1 MNLLKKNKYSIRK
14 YKVGIFS
21 TLIGTVLLLS
31 NPNGAQAL
39 TTDHNV
45 QGGSNQALPGNSQN
59 TNADTNRDIVN
70 DSQNTPNAHATDNTS
85 TNQALTNHQNV
96 DVANQVGPAP
106 IQPSASPAQN
116 NNNSNANSTATEP
129 AANTNNNLA
138 SNNNTLNVPNNT
150 DNNDSARHLTLKEI
164 QEDVRHSSDKPELV
178 AIAEE
183 ASNRPKKRSRR
194 AAPTDP
200 NATPADPTA
209 TPADPTAGNGSAPV
223 AITAPYT
230 PTTDPNANNIGQNAP
245 NEVLSFDDN
254 NIRPSTNR
262 SVPTVTVVDNLP
274 GYTLING
281 GKVGVFSHAM
291 VRTSMFDSGD
301 AKNYQAQ
308 GNVIALGRIRGNDT
322 NDHGD
327 FNGIE
332 KTLTVNPNS
341 ELIFEFNTMTTK
353 NYQAQGNVIALG
365 RIRGN
370 DTNDHGDFNGIEKT
384 LTVNPNSELIFEF
397 NTMTTKNYQG
407 MTNLIIKN
415 ADNDTVIGEKVVA
428 YGPIWRLLKVPEN
441 VSHLKIQFVPKND
454 AITDARGIYQLRDG
468 YKYYDFV
475 DSIGLHSGSHVY
487 VERRTMEPTA
497 TNNKEFTVT
506 TSLKNNGNFG
516 ASFNTDDFVYKIQL
530 PEGVEYVNNSL
541 TKDFPS
547 GNSGVDINDMNVT
560 YDAANRIITIKSTG
574 GGTGNSP
581 ARLMPDKILDLKYK
595 LRVNNVPTPRTV
607 TFNDTLTYK
616 TYSQDFINSPAES
629 HTVSTNPYTI
639 DIIMNKDALQ
649 AEVDRRIQQADYTF
663 ASLDIFND
671 LKRRAQTILDE
682 NRNNVPLNKRVSQAD
697 IDSLANQM
705 QHTLIR
711 SVDAENAVNRKVDDM
726 EDLVNQN
733 DELTD
738 EEKQAAIQV
747 IEEHKNEIIGN
758 IGDQTT
764 DDGVTRIK
772 DQGIQTLSG
781 DTATPVVKPNA
792 KQAIR
797 DKAAKQREIINHTP
811 DATQDE
817 IQDALNQLT
826 TDETDAI
833 DNVTNATTNADVE
846 TAKNNGINTIGAV
859 APQVTHKQA
868 ARDAINQAT
877 ATKRQQINSNRE
889 ATQEEK
895 NAALNELTQATNH
908 ALEQINQATTNDDV
922 DTAKGDGLNAI
933 NPIAPVTVVKQA
945 ARDAVSHDAQQH
957 IAEINANPDAT
968 QEERQ
973 AAIEKVNAAVAVA
986 NTNILNANTNA
997 DVEQVKT
1004 NAIQGIQAI
1013 EPATKV
1019 KTDAKN
1025 AIDQSAETQHNAI
1038 FNNNDATLEE
1048 QQAAQQLLDQAV
1060 ATAKQNINAA
1070 DTNQEVAQAKDQGTQ
1085 NIVVIQPATQVKTDA
1100 RNAVNEKAREAI
1112 TNINATPGA
1121 TREEKQEAINR
1132 VNTLKNRALNDIGVT
1147 STTAMVNSIRDDAV
1161 NQIGAVQ
1168 PHVTKKQT
1176 ATGVLTDLATAKK
1189 QEINQN
1195 TNATT
1200 EEKQVALNQVDQ
1212 DLATAI
1218 NNINQADTN
1227 AEVDQAQQL
1236 GTKAINAIQP
1246 NIVKKPAALAQTNQ
1260 HYSAKLVEINATPD
1274 ATDDEKNAA
1283 INTLNQDR
1291 QQAIESI
1298 KQANTNA
1305 EVDQAATVAE
1315 NNIDAVQ
1322 VDVVKK
1328 QAARDKITAEVA
1340 KRIEAVKQ
1348 TPNATDEEKQAAV
1361 NQINQLKDQAFNQI
1375 NQNQTNDQVDATT
1388 NQAINA
1394 IDNVEAEVVIKPKAI
1409 ADIEK
1414 AVKEKQQQIDN
1425 SLDSTDNEKEVA
1437 LQALAK
1443 EKEKALAAIDQAQTN
1458 SQVNQAATNGVSAIK
1473 IIQPE
1478 TKIKPAAR
1486 EKINQK
1492 ANELRAQINQDKEA
1506 TAEERQAAL
1515 DKIND
1520 LVAKAMTNITN
1531 DRTNQQVND
1540 STNQALDDIA
1550 LVTPDHIVR
1559 AAARDAVKQQY
1570 EAKKHEIEQAEHATD
1585 EEKQVALN
1593 QLANNEKRALQN
1605 INQAIANNDV
1615 KRVESNG
1622 IATLKG
1628 VEPHIVVKPEAQ
1640 EAIKASADN
1649 QVESIKD
1656 TPHATTDELDEAN
1669 QQINDTLKQGQQ
1681 DIDNTTQ
1688 DAAVNDVRNQTI
1700 KAIEQIKPKVRR
1712 KRAAL
1717 DNIDESNNNQLDAI
1731 RNTLDT
1737 TQDER
1742 NVAIAALNK
1751 IVNAIKNDIAQ
1762 NKTNAEVDQ
1771 TEADGNNNIK
1781 VILPKVQ
1788 VKPAARQSVS
1798 AKAEAQNALIDQSDL
1813 STEEERLA
1821 AKHLVEQALNQA
1833 IDQINHA
1840 DKTAQVN
1847 QNSIDAQNIISKI
1860 KPATTVKATAL
1871 QQIQN
1876 IATNKINLIKANNE
1890 ATDEEQNAAIVQV
1903 EKELIKAKQQ
1913 IAGAVTNADV
1923 AYLLHD
1929 GKNEIREIEP
1939 VINKKATA
1947 REQLTTLFN
1956 DKKQAIEANV
1966 QATVEERNSILAQ
1979 LQNIYDTAIGQIDQD
1994 RSNAQVD
2001 KTATLNLQ
2009 TIHDLDVHPI
2019 KKPDAEKTI
2028 NDDLARVTHLVQNYR
2043 KVSDRNK
2050 ADALKAITA
2059 LKLQMD
2065 EELKTARTNADVDAV
2080 LKRFNVALGDIEAV
2094 ITEKENSLL
2103 RIDNIAQQTYA
2114 KFKAIA
2120 TPEQLAK
2127 VKALIDQYVADGNR
2141 MVDED
2146 ATLNDIKKDTQLI
2159 IDEILAIKLP
2169 AEVIKASPKVG
2180 QPAPKV
2186 CTPIKKEDKQEVRKV
2201 VKELPNTGSE
2211 EMDLPLKE
2219 LALITGAALLARR
2232 RSKKEKE
2239 S

>member
-39 TTDHNV
+39 TTDNNV
-45 QGGSNQALPGNSQN
+45 QSDTNQATPVNSQDKDVAN
-59 TNADTNRDIVN
+59 NRGLAN
-70 DSQNTPNAHATDNTS
+70 SAQNTPNQSATTNQA
-85 TNQALTNHQNV
+85 TNQALVNHNNGSIV
-96 DVANQVGPAP
+96 NQATPTSV
-106 IQPSASPAQN
+106 QSSTPSAQN
-116 NNNSNANSTATEP
+116 NNHTDGNTTATETVSNAN
-129 AANTNNNLA
+129 NNDVA
-138 SNNNTLNVPNNT
+138 SNNTTLNVPNKTNE
-150 DNNDSARHLTLKEI
+150 NGSGGHLTLKEI

-178 AIAEE
+178 AIAEP

-194 AAPTDP
+194 AAPADP
-200 NATPADPTA
+200 NATPADPGA
-209 TPADPTAGNGSAPV
+209 AAAGNGGAPV

-230 PTTDPNANNIGQNAP
+230 PTTDPNANNAGQNAP

-254 NIRPSTNR
+254 SIRPSTNR
-262 SVPTVTVVDNLP
+262 SVPSVTVVDNLP
-274 GYTLING
+274 GFTLING
-281 GKVGVFSHAM
+281 GKVGVLSHAM
-291 VRTSMFDSGD
+291 VRTSMFEAGS
-301 AKNYQAQ
+301 NRTYQAQ
-308 GNVIALGRIRGNDT
+308 GNVLALGRISGTDASN
-322 NDHGD
+322 HGD

-332 KTLTVNPNS
+332 KSLTVNPNS
-341 ELIFEFNTMTTK
+341 ELIFEFNTMPTK
-353 NYQAQGNVIALG
+353 NGQGATNV
-365 RIRGN
+365 
-370 DTNDHGDFNGIEKT
+370 
-384 LTVNPNSELIFEF
+384 
-397 NTMTTKNYQG
+397 
-407 MTNLIIKN
+407 IIKN
-415 ADNDTVIGEKVVA
+415 ADTNDTIAEKTVEG
-428 YGPIWRLLKVPEN
+428 GPTLRLFKVPDN
-441 VSHLKIQFVPKND
+441 VRNLKIQFVPKND
-454 AITDARGIYQLRDG
+454 AITDARGIYQLKDG
-468 YKYYDFV
+468 YKYYSFV

-506 TSLKNNGNFG
+506 TSLKNNGNSG
-516 ASFNTDDFVYKIQL
+516 ASLDTDEFVYKIQL

-547 GNSGVDINDMNVT
+547 NNSGVDVNDMNVT
-560 YDAANRIITIKSTG
+560 YDAANRVITIKSTG
-574 GGTGNSP
+574 GGTTNSP

-616 TYSQDFINSPAES
+616 TYTQDFINSAAES

-671 LKRRAQTILDE
+671 LKKRAQTILAE

-697 IDSLANQM
+697 IDTLTNQM

-711 SVDAENAVNRKVDDM
+711 SVDAENAVNQKADQM

-747 IEEHKNEIIGN
+747 IEEHKGNIIGD

-792 KQAIR
+792 KKAIR
-797 DKAAKQREIINHTP
+797 DKATKQREIINATP
-811 DATQDE
+811 DATEDE
-817 IQDALNQLT
+817 IQDAINQLA

-846 TAKNNGINTIGAV
+846 TAKNNGINTIGSV
-859 APQVTHKQA
+859 VPQVTHKQA

-908 ALEQINQATTNDDV
+908 ALEQINQATTNADV
-922 DTAKGDGLNAI
+922 DNAKGDGLNAI

-973 AAIEKVNAAVAVA
+973 AAIDKVNAAVTAA

-997 DVEQVKT
+997 EVEQVKT

-1013 EPATKV
+1013 TPATKV

-1025 AIDQSAETQHNAI
+1025 AIDKSAETQHNTI

-1100 RNAVNEKAREAI
+1100 RNVVNDKAREAI

-1132 VNTLKNRALNDIGVT
+1132 VNTLKNRALTDIGVT

-1176 ATGVLTDLATAKK
+1176 ATGVLNDLATAKK

-1212 DLATAI
+1212 ELATAI

-1246 NIVKKPAALAQTNQ
+1246 NIVKKPAALAQINQ
-1260 HYSAKLVEINATPD
+1260 HYNAKLAEINATPD
-1274 ATDDEKNAA
+1274 ATNDEKNAA

-1375 NQNQTNDQVDATT
+1375 NQNQTNDQVDTTT
-1388 NQAINA
+1388 NQALNA

-1437 LQALAK
+1437 SQALAK

-1478 TKIKPAAR
+1478 TKVKPAAR

-1492 ANELRAQINQDKEA
+1492 ANELRAKINQDKEA
-1506 TAEERQAAL
+1506 TAEERQVAL
-1515 DKIND
+1515 DKINEF
-1520 LVAKAMTNITN
+1520 VNQAMTDITN
-1531 DRTNQQVND
+1531 NRTNQQVD
-1540 STNQALDDIA
+1540 DTTSQALDSIA
-1550 LVTPDHIVR
+1550 LVAPEHIVR

-1570 EAKKHEIEQAEHATD
+1570 EAKKQEIEQAEHATD
-1585 EEKQVALN
+1585 KEKQVALN
-1593 QLANNEKRALQN
+1593 QLANNKKLALQN
-1605 INQAIANNDV
+1605 INQAVTNNDV
-1615 KRVESNG
+1615 KRVETNG

-1628 VEPHIVVKPEAQ
+1628 VQPHIVIKPEAQ
-1640 EAIKASADN
+1640 QAIKASAEN

-1656 TPHATTDELDEAN
+1656 TPHATVDELDEAN
-1669 QQINDTLKQGQQ
+1669 QLISDTLKQAQQ
-1681 DIDNTTQ
+1681 EIENTNQ
-1688 DAAVNDVRNQTI
+1688 DAAVTDVRNQTI

-1717 DNIDESNNNQLDAI
+1717 DSIEENNKNQLDAI

-1742 NVAIAALNK
+1742 DVAIDTLNK
-1751 IVNAIKNDIAQ
+1751 IVNTIKNDIAQ
-1762 NKTNAEVDQ
+1762 NKTNAEVDR
-1771 TEADGNNNIK
+1771 TETDGNDNIK

-1788 VKPAARQSVS
+1788 VKPAARQSVGV
-1798 AKAEAQNALIDQSDL
+1798 KAEAQNALIDQSDL

-1847 QNSIDAQNIISKI
+1847 QDSIDAQNIISKI

-1890 ATDEEQNAAIVQV
+1890 ATDEEQNIAIAQV

-1913 IAGAVTNADV
+1913 IASAVTNADV

-1929 GKNEIREIEP
+1929 EKNEIREIEP
-1939 VINKKATA
+1939 VISRKASA

-1956 DKKQAIEANV
+1956 DKKQAIEANI

-2001 KTATLNLQ
+2001 KTASLNLQ

-2028 NDDLARVTHLVQNYR
+2028 NDDLARVTALVQNYR

-2080 LKRFNVALGDIEAV
+2080 LKRFNVALSDIEAV

-2127 VKALIDQYVADGNR
+2127 VKVLIDQYVADGNR
-2141 MVDED
+2141 MIDED
-2146 ATLNDIKKDTQLI
+2146 ATLNDIKQHTQFI
-2159 IDEILAIKLP
+2159 VDEILAIKLP
-2169 AEVIKASPKVG
+2169 AEAMKVSPKVI

-2186 CTPIKKEDKQEVRKV
+2186 CTPIKKEETHESRKV
-2201 VKELPNTGSE
+2201 EKELPNTGSE

-2219 LALITGAALLARR
+2219 FALITGAALLARR
-2232 RSKKEKE
+2232 RTKNEKE

>member
-301 AKNYQAQ
+301 A
-308 GNVIALGRIRGNDT
+308 
-322 NDHGD
+322 
-327 FNGIE
+327 
-332 KTLTVNPNS
+332 
-341 ELIFEFNTMTTK
+341 K

-1731 RNTLDT
+1731 RNTLD
-1737 TQDER
+1737 ER

>member
-353 NYQAQGNVIALG
+353 NYQ
-365 RIRGN
+365 
-370 DTNDHGDFNGIEKT
+370 
-384 LTVNPNSELIFEF
+384 
-397 NTMTTKNYQG
+397 G

-415 ADNDTVIGEKVVA
+415 ADNYTVIGEKVVA

-541 TKDFPS
+541 TKNFPS

-772 DQGIQTLSG
+772 DQGIQT
-781 DTATPVVKPNA
+781 
-792 KQAIR
+792 
-797 DKAAKQREIINHTP
+797 
-811 DATQDE
+811 
-817 IQDALNQLT
+817 
-826 TDETDAI
+826 
-833 DNVTNATTNADVE
+833 
-846 TAKNNGINTIGAV
+846 
-859 APQVTHKQA
+859 
-868 ARDAINQAT
+868 
-877 ATKRQQINSNRE
+877 
-889 ATQEEK
+889 
-895 NAALNELTQATNH
+895 
-908 ALEQINQATTNDDV
+908 
-922 DTAKGDGLNAI
+922 
-933 NPIAPVTVVKQA
+933 
-945 ARDAVSHDAQQH
+945 
-957 IAEINANPDAT
+957 
-968 QEERQ
+968 
-973 AAIEKVNAAVAVA
+973 
-986 NTNILNANTNA
+986 
-997 DVEQVKT
+997 
-1004 NAIQGIQAI
+1004 
-1013 EPATKV
+1013 
-1019 KTDAKN
+1019 
-1025 AIDQSAETQHNAI
+1025 
-1038 FNNNDATLEE
+1038 
-1048 QQAAQQLLDQAV
+1048 
-1060 ATAKQNINAA
+1060 
-1070 DTNQEVAQAKDQGTQ
+1070 
-1085 NIVVIQPATQVKTDA
+1085 
-1100 RNAVNEKAREAI
+1100 
-1112 TNINATPGA
+1112 
-1121 TREEKQEAINR
+1121 
-1132 VNTLKNRALNDIGVT
+1132 
-1147 STTAMVNSIRDDAV
+1147 
-1161 NQIGAVQ
+1161 
-1168 PHVTKKQT
+1168 
-1176 ATGVLTDLATAKK
+1176 
-1189 QEINQN
+1189 
-1195 TNATT
+1195 
-1200 EEKQVALNQVDQ
+1200 
-1212 DLATAI
+1212 
-1218 NNINQADTN
+1218 
-1227 AEVDQAQQL
+1227 
-1236 GTKAINAIQP
+1236 
-1246 NIVKKPAALAQTNQ
+1246 
-1260 HYSAKLVEINATPD
+1260 
-1274 ATDDEKNAA
+1274 
-1283 INTLNQDR
+1283 
-1291 QQAIESI
+1291 
-1298 KQANTNA
+1298 
-1305 EVDQAATVAE
+1305 
-1315 NNIDAVQ
+1315 
-1322 VDVVKK
+1322 
-1328 QAARDKITAEVA
+1328 
-1340 KRIEAVKQ
+1340 
-1348 TPNATDEEKQAAV
+1348 
-1361 NQINQLKDQAFNQI
+1361 
-1375 NQNQTNDQVDATT
+1375 
-1388 NQAINA
+1388 
-1394 IDNVEAEVVIKPKAI
+1394 
-1409 ADIEK
+1409 
-1414 AVKEKQQQIDN
+1414 
-1425 SLDSTDNEKEVA
+1425 
-1437 LQALAK
+1437 
-1443 EKEKALAAIDQAQTN
+1443 
-1458 SQVNQAATNGVSAIK
+1458 
-1473 IIQPE
+1473 
-1478 TKIKPAAR
+1478 
-1486 EKINQK
+1486 
-1492 ANELRAQINQDKEA
+1492 
-1506 TAEERQAAL
+1506 
-1515 DKIND
+1515 
-1520 LVAKAMTNITN
+1520 
-1531 DRTNQQVND
+1531 
-1540 STNQALDDIA
+1540 
-1550 LVTPDHIVR
+1550 
-1559 AAARDAVKQQY
+1559 
-1570 EAKKHEIEQAEHATD
+1570 
-1585 EEKQVALN
+1585 
-1593 QLANNEKRALQN
+1593 
-1605 INQAIANNDV
+1605 
-1615 KRVESNG
+1615 
-1622 IATLKG
+1622 
-1628 VEPHIVVKPEAQ
+1628 
-1640 EAIKASADN
+1640 
-1649 QVESIKD
+1649 
-1656 TPHATTDELDEAN
+1656 
-1669 QQINDTLKQGQQ
+1669 
-1681 DIDNTTQ
+1681 
-1688 DAAVNDVRNQTI
+1688 
-1700 KAIEQIKPKVRR
+1700 
-1712 KRAAL
+1712 
-1717 DNIDESNNNQLDAI
+1717 
-1731 RNTLDT
+1731 
-1737 TQDER
+1737 
-1742 NVAIAALNK
+1742 
-1751 IVNAIKNDIAQ
+1751 
-1762 NKTNAEVDQ
+1762 
-1771 TEADGNNNIK
+1771 
-1781 VILPKVQ
+1781 
-1788 VKPAARQSVS
+1788 
-1798 AKAEAQNALIDQSDL
+1798 
-1813 STEEERLA
+1813 
-1821 AKHLVEQALNQA
+1821 
-1833 IDQINHA
+1833 
-1840 DKTAQVN
+1840 
-1847 QNSIDAQNIISKI
+1847 
-1860 KPATTVKATAL
+1860 
-1871 QQIQN
+1871 
-1876 IATNKINLIKANNE
+1876 
-1890 ATDEEQNAAIVQV
+1890 
-1903 EKELIKAKQQ
+1903 
-1913 IAGAVTNADV
+1913 
-1923 AYLLHD
+1923 
-1929 GKNEIREIEP
+1929 
-1939 VINKKATA
+1939 
-1947 REQLTTLFN
+1947 
-1956 DKKQAIEANV
+1956 
-1966 QATVEERNSILAQ
+1966 
-1979 LQNIYDTAIGQIDQD
+1979 
-1994 RSNAQVD
+1994 
-2001 KTATLNLQ
+2001 
-2009 TIHDLDVHPI
+2009 
-2019 KKPDAEKTI
+2019 
-2028 NDDLARVTHLVQNYR
+2028 
-2043 KVSDRNK
+2043 
-2050 ADALKAITA
+2050 
-2059 LKLQMD
+2059 
-2065 EELKTARTNADVDAV
+2065 
-2080 LKRFNVALGDIEAV
+2080 
-2094 ITEKENSLL
+2094 
-2103 RIDNIAQQTYA
+2103 
-2114 KFKAIA
+2114 
-2120 TPEQLAK
+2120 
-2127 VKALIDQYVADGNR
+2127 
-2141 MVDED
+2141 
-2146 ATLNDIKKDTQLI
+2146 
-2159 IDEILAIKLP
+2159 
-2169 AEVIKASPKVG
+2169 
-2180 QPAPKV
+2180 
-2186 CTPIKKEDKQEVRKV
+2186 
-2201 VKELPNTGSE
+2201 
-2211 EMDLPLKE
+2211 
-2219 LALITGAALLARR
+2219 
-2232 RSKKEKE
+2232 
-2239 S
+2239 

>member
-39 TTDHNV
+39 TTDNNV
-45 QGGSNQALPGNSQN
+45 QSDTNQATPVNSQDKDVAN
-59 TNADTNRDIVN
+59 NRGLAN
-70 DSQNTPNAHATDNTS
+70 SAQNTPNQSATTNQA
-85 TNQALTNHQNV
+85 TNQALVNHNNGSIV
-96 DVANQVGPAP
+96 NQATPTSV
-106 IQPSASPAQN
+106 QSSTPSAQN
-116 NNNSNANSTATEP
+116 NNHTDGNTTATETVSNAN
-129 AANTNNNLA
+129 NNDVA
-138 SNNNTLNVPNNT
+138 SNNTTLNVPNKTNE
-150 DNNDSARHLTLKEI
+150 NGSGGHLTLKEI

-178 AIAEE
+178 AIAEP

-194 AAPTDP
+194 AAPADP
-200 NATPADPTA
+200 NATPADPGA
-209 TPADPTAGNGSAPV
+209 AAAGNGGAPV

-230 PTTDPNANNIGQNAP
+230 PTTDPNANNAGQNAP

-254 NIRPSTNR
+254 SIRPSTNR
-262 SVPTVTVVDNLP
+262 SVPSVTVVDNLP
-274 GYTLING
+274 GFTLING
-281 GKVGVFSHAM
+281 GKVGVLSHAM
-291 VRTSMFDSGD
+291 VRTSMFEAGS
-301 AKNYQAQ
+301 NRTYQAQ
-308 GNVIALGRIRGNDT
+308 GNVLALGRISGTDASN
-322 NDHGD
+322 HGD

-332 KTLTVNPNS
+332 KSLTVNPNS
-341 ELIFEFNTMTTK
+341 ELIFEFNTMPTK
-353 NYQAQGNVIALG
+353 NGQGATNV
-365 RIRGN
+365 
-370 DTNDHGDFNGIEKT
+370 
-384 LTVNPNSELIFEF
+384 
-397 NTMTTKNYQG
+397 
-407 MTNLIIKN
+407 IIKN
-415 ADNDTVIGEKVVA
+415 ADTNDTIAEKTVEG
-428 YGPIWRLLKVPEN
+428 GPTLRLFKVPDN
-441 VSHLKIQFVPKND
+441 VRNLKIQFVPKND
-454 AITDARGIYQLRDG
+454 AITDARGIYQLKDG
-468 YKYYDFV
+468 YKYYSFV

-506 TSLKNNGNFG
+506 TSLKNNGNSG
-516 ASFNTDDFVYKIQL
+516 ASLDTDEFVYKIQL

-547 GNSGVDINDMNVT
+547 NNSGVDVNDMNVT
-560 YDAANRIITIKSTG
+560 YDAANRVITIKSTG
-574 GGTGNSP
+574 GGTTNSP

-616 TYSQDFINSPAES
+616 TYTQDFINSAAES

-671 LKRRAQTILDE
+671 LKKRAQTILAE

-697 IDSLANQM
+697 IDTLTNQM

-711 SVDAENAVNRKVDDM
+711 SVDAENAVNQKADQM

-747 IEEHKNEIIGN
+747 IEEHKGNIIGD

-792 KQAIR
+792 KKAIR
-797 DKAAKQREIINHTP
+797 DKATKQREIINATP
-811 DATQDE
+811 DATEDE
-817 IQDALNQLT
+817 IQDAINQLA

-846 TAKNNGINTIGAV
+846 TAKNNGINTIGSV
-859 APQVTHKQA
+859 VPQVTHKQA

-908 ALEQINQATTNDDV
+908 ALEQINQATTNADV
-922 DTAKGDGLNAI
+922 DNAKGDGLNAI

-973 AAIEKVNAAVAVA
+973 AAIDKVNAAVTAA

-997 DVEQVKT
+997 EVEQVKT

-1013 EPATKV
+1013 TPATKV

-1025 AIDQSAETQHNAI
+1025 AIDKSAETQHNTI

-1100 RNAVNEKAREAI
+1100 RNVVNDKAREAI

-1132 VNTLKNRALNDIGVT
+1132 VNTLKNRALTDIGVT

-1176 ATGVLTDLATAKK
+1176 ATGVLNDLATAKK

-1212 DLATAI
+1212 ELATAI

-1246 NIVKKPAALAQTNQ
+1246 NIVKKPAALAQINQ
-1260 HYSAKLVEINATPD
+1260 HYNAKLAEINATPD
-1274 ATDDEKNAA
+1274 ATNDEKNAA

-1375 NQNQTNDQVDATT
+1375 NQNQTNDQVDTTT
-1388 NQAINA
+1388 NQALNA

-1437 LQALAK
+1437 SQALAK

-1478 TKIKPAAR
+1478 TKVKPAAR

-1492 ANELRAQINQDKEA
+1492 ANELRAKINQDKEA
-1506 TAEERQAAL
+1506 TAEERQVAL
-1515 DKIND
+1515 DKINEF
-1520 LVAKAMTNITN
+1520 VNQAMTDITN
-1531 DRTNQQVND
+1531 NRTNQQVD
-1540 STNQALDDIA
+1540 DTTSQALDSIA
-1550 LVTPDHIVR
+1550 LVAPEHIVR

-1570 EAKKHEIEQAEHATD
+1570 EAKKQEIEQAEHATD

-1593 QLANNEKRALQN
+1593 QLANNKKLALQN
-1605 INQAIANNDV
+1605 INQAVTNNDV
-1615 KRVESNG
+1615 KRVETNG

-1628 VEPHIVVKPEAQ
+1628 VQPHIVIKPEAQ
-1640 EAIKASADN
+1640 QAIKASAEN

-1656 TPHATTDELDEAN
+1656 TPHATVDELDEAN
-1669 QQINDTLKQGQQ
+1669 QLISDTLKQAQQ
-1681 DIDNTTQ
+1681 EIENTNQ
-1688 DAAVNDVRNQTI
+1688 DAAVTDVRNQTI

-1717 DNIDESNNNQLDAI
+1717 DSIEENNKNQLDAI

-1742 NVAIAALNK
+1742 DVAIDTLNK
-1751 IVNAIKNDIAQ
+1751 IVNTIKNDIAQ
-1762 NKTNAEVDQ
+1762 NKTNAEVDR
-1771 TEADGNNNIK
+1771 TETDGNDNIK

-1788 VKPAARQSVS
+1788 VKPAARQSVGV
-1798 AKAEAQNALIDQSDL
+1798 KAEAQNALIDQSDL

-1847 QNSIDAQNIISKI
+1847 QDSIDAQNIISKI

-1890 ATDEEQNAAIVQV
+1890 ATDEEQNIAIAQV

-1913 IAGAVTNADV
+1913 IASAVTNADV

-1929 GKNEIREIEP
+1929 EKNEIREIEP
-1939 VINKKATA
+1939 VISRKASA

-1956 DKKQAIEANV
+1956 DKKQAIEANI

-2001 KTATLNLQ
+2001 KTASLNLQ

-2028 NDDLARVTHLVQNYR
+2028 NDDLARVTALVQNYR

-2080 LKRFNVALGDIEAV
+2080 LKRFNVALSDIEAV

-2120 TPEQLAK
+2120 TPEQSAK
-2127 VKALIDQYVADGNR
+2127 VKVLIDQYVADGNR
-2141 MVDED
+2141 MIDED
-2146 ATLNDIKKDTQLI
+2146 ATLNDIKQHTQFI
-2159 IDEILAIKLP
+2159 VDEILAIKLP
-2169 AEVIKASPKVG
+2169 AEAMKVSPKVI

-2186 CTPIKKEDKQEVRKV
+2186 CTPIKKEETHESRKV
-2201 VKELPNTGSE
+2201 EKELPNTGSE

-2219 LALITGAALLARR
+2219 FALITGAALLARR
-2232 RSKKEKE
+2232 RTKNEKE

>member
-39 TTDHNV
+39 TTDNNV
-45 QGGSNQALPGNSQN
+45 QSDTNQATPVNSQ
-59 TNADTNRDIVN
+59 DTNVANNRGLIN
-70 DSQNTPNAHATDNTS
+70 SAQNTPNQSATTNQS
-85 TNQALTNHQNV
+85 TNQALVNHNNGSI
-96 DVANQVGPAP
+96 ANQATPAP

-116 NNNSNANSTATEP
+116 NNHSDANSTATETVSN
-129 AANTNNNLA
+129 ANNNDVV
-138 SNNNTLNVPNNT
+138 SNNTTLNVPNRTNE
-150 DNNDSARHLTLKEI
+150 NGSGGHLTLKEI

-178 AIAEE
+178 AIAEQ

-194 AAPTDP
+194 AAPADP
-200 NATPADPTA
+200 NATPADPAAAAANGTV
-209 TPADPTAGNGSAPV
+209 PAGN
-223 AITAPYT
+223 TAPYT
-230 PTTDPNANNIGQNAP
+230 PTTDPNANNAGQNAP

-254 NIRPSTNR
+254 GIRPSTNR
-262 SVPTVTVVDNLP
+262 SVPSVTVVDNLP
-274 GYTLING
+274 GFTLING

-308 GNVIALGRIRGNDT
+308 GNVIALGRIKGNDT

-332 KTLTVNPNS
+332 KS
-341 ELIFEFNTMTTK
+341 
-353 NYQAQGNVIALG
+353 
-365 RIRGN
+365 
-370 DTNDHGDFNGIEKT
+370 

-407 MTNLIIKN
+407 VTNLIIKN
-415 ADNDTVIGEKVVA
+415 ADNDTVIAEKSVA
-428 YGPIWRLLKVPEN
+428 YGPIWRLFKVPDN

-516 ASFNTDDFVYKIQL
+516 ASFNTDDFVYKVQL

-547 GNSGVDINDMNVT
+547 SNSGVDMNDFNVT
-560 YDAANRIITIKSTG
+560 YDAANRVITIKSTG
-574 GGTGNSP
+574 GGSGNSP

-616 TYSQDFINSPAES
+616 TYTQDFINSPAES

-663 ASLDIFND
+663 ASLDIFNG

-697 IDSLANQM
+697 IDSLTNQM

-711 SVDAENAVNRKVDDM
+711 SVDAENAVNKKVDQM

-747 IEEHKNEIIGN
+747 IEEHKNEIIGD

-764 DDGVTRIK
+764 DAGVTRIK

-792 KQAIR
+792 KKAIR
-797 DKAAKQREIINHTP
+797 DKATKQREIINATP
-811 DATQDE
+811 DATEDE
-817 IQDALNQLT
+817 IQDAINQLA

-859 APQVTHKQA
+859 VPQVTHKKA

-895 NAALNELTQATNH
+895 DAALNELTQATNH
-908 ALEQINQATTNDDV
+908 ALEQINQATTNADV
-922 DTAKGDGLNAI
+922 DNAKGDGLNAI

-973 AAIEKVNAAVAVA
+973 AAIDKVNAAVTAA

-997 DVEQVKT
+997 NVEQVKT

-1013 EPATKV
+1013 TPATKV

-1025 AIDQSAETQHNAI
+1025 AIDKSAETQHNTI

-1100 RNAVNEKAREAI
+1100 RNAVNDKAREAI

-1132 VNTLKNRALNDIGVT
+1132 VNTLKNRALTDIGVT

-1161 NQIGAVQ
+1161 NQIGGVQ

-1176 ATGVLTDLATAKK
+1176 ATGVLNDLATAKK

-1212 DLATAI
+1212 ELATAI

-1246 NIVKKPAALAQTNQ
+1246 NIVKKPAALAQINQ
-1260 HYSAKLVEINATPD
+1260 HYNAKLAEINATPD
-1274 ATDDEKNAA
+1274 ATNDEKNAA

-1348 TPNATDEEKQAAV
+1348 IPNATDEEKQAAV

-1388 NQAINA
+1388 NQAVNA

-1437 LQALAK
+1437 SQALTK

-1478 TKIKPAAR
+1478 TKVKPAAR

-1492 ANELRAQINQDKEA
+1492 ANELRAKINQDKEA
-1506 TAEERQAAL
+1506 TAEERQVAL
-1515 DKIND
+1515 DKINEF
-1520 LVAKAMTNITN
+1520 VNQAMTDITN
-1531 DRTNQQVND
+1531 NRTNQQVD
-1540 STNQALDDIA
+1540 DTTSQALDSIA
-1550 LVTPDHIVR
+1550 LVTPEHIVR
-1559 AAARDAVKQQY
+1559 AGARDAVKQQY
-1570 EAKKHEIEQAEHATD
+1570 EAKKQEIEQAEHATD

-1593 QLANNEKRALQN
+1593 QLANNEKLALQN
-1605 INQAIANNDV
+1605 INQAVTNNDV
-1615 KRVESNG
+1615 KRVETNG

-1628 VEPHIVVKPEAQ
+1628 VQPHIVIKPEAQ
-1640 EAIKASADN
+1640 QAIKASAEN

-1656 TPHATTDELDEAN
+1656 TPHATVDELDEAN
-1669 QQINDTLKQGQQ
+1669 QLISDTLKKAQQ
-1681 DIDNTTQ
+1681 EIENTNQ
-1688 DAAVNDVRNQTI
+1688 DAAVTDVRNQTI

-1717 DNIDESNNNQLDAI
+1717 DSIEENNKNQLDAI

-1742 NVAIAALNK
+1742 DVAIDTLNK
-1751 IVNAIKNDIAQ
+1751 IVNTIKDDIAQ
-1762 NKTNAEVDQ
+1762 NKTNAEVDR
-1771 TEADGNNNIK
+1771 TETDGNDNIK

-1788 VKPAARQSVS
+1788 VKPAARQSVGV
-1798 AKAEAQNALIDQSDL
+1798 KAEAQNALIDQSDL

-1847 QNSIDAQNIISKI
+1847 QDSINAQNIISKI

-1890 ATDEEQNAAIVQV
+1890 ATDEEQNAAIAQV

-1913 IAGAVTNADV
+1913 IASAVTNADV

-1929 GKNEIREIEP
+1929 EKNEIREIEP
-1939 VINKKATA
+1939 VINRKASA

-1956 DKKQAIEANV
+1956 DKKQAIEANI

-2001 KTATLNLQ
+2001 KTASLNLQ

-2019 KKPDAEKTI
+2019 KKPDVEKTI
-2028 NDDLARVTHLVQNYR
+2028 NDDLARVTALVQNYR

-2127 VKALIDQYVADGNR
+2127 VKVLIDQYVADGNR
-2141 MVDED
+2141 MIDED
-2146 ATLNDIKKDTQLI
+2146 ATLNDIKQHTQFI
-2159 IDEILAIKLP
+2159 VDEILAIKLP
-2169 AEVIKASPKVG
+2169 AEATKVSPKVI
-2180 QPAPKV
+2180 QSAPKV
-2186 CTPIKKEDKQEVRKV
+2186 CTPIKKEETHESRKV
-2201 VKELPNTGSE
+2201 EKELPNTGSE
-2211 EMDLPLKE
+2211 GMDLPLKE
-2219 LALITGAALLARR
+2219 FALITGAALLARR
-2232 RSKKEKE
+2232 RTKNEKE

>member
-45 QGGSNQALPGNSQN
+45 QGGSNQALPGNSPN

-70 DSQNTPNAHATDNTS
+70 GSQNTPNAHATDNTS

-96 DVANQVGPAP
+96 GVANQVAPAP
-106 IQPSASPAQN
+106 IQPSTSSASN
-116 NNNSNANSTATEP
+116 NNHSDANSTATEP

-194 AAPTDP
+194 AAPADP
-200 NATPADPTA
+200 NA

-223 AITAPYT
+223 AITAPFT

-245 NEVLSFDDN
+245 NEVLTFDDN

-308 GNVIALGRIRGNDT
+308 GNVIALGRIKGNDT
-322 NDHGD
+322 NDHG
-327 FNGIE
+327 G
-332 KTLTVNPNS
+332 
-341 ELIFEFNTMTTK
+341 
-353 NYQAQGNVIALG
+353 
-365 RIRGN
+365 
-370 DTNDHGDFNGIEKT
+370 FNGIEKT

-607 TFNDTLTYK
+607 TFNDILTYK
-616 TYSQDFINSPAES
+616 TYTQDFINSPAES

-639 DIIMNKDALQ
+639 DIIMNKDVLQ

-663 ASLDIFND
+663 ASLDIFNE

-697 IDSLANQM
+697 IDSLVNQM

-781 DTATPVVKPNA
+781 DTATPVVKTNA

-797 DKAAKQREIINHTP
+797 DKAAKQREIINNTP

-973 AAIEKVNAAVAVA
+973 AAIEKVNAAVAAA

-1100 RNAVNEKAREAI
+1100 RNAVNDKAREAI

-1195 TNATT
+1195 TNAID

-1246 NIVKKPAALAQTNQ
+1246 NIVKKPTALAQINQ
-1260 HYSAKLVEINATPD
+1260 HYNAKLAEINATPD

-1394 IDNVEAEVVIKPKAI
+1394 IDNVEAKVVIKPKAI

-1437 LQALAK
+1437 LLALAK

-1478 TKIKPAAR
+1478 TKVKPAAR

-1559 AAARDAVKQQY
+1559 ATARDAVKQQY

-1605 INQAIANNDV
+1605 IDQAIANNDV

-1913 IAGAVTNADV
+1913 IASAVTNADV

-1956 DKKQAIEANV
+1956 DKKLAIEANV

-2001 KTATLNLQ
+2001 KTASLNLQ

-2127 VKALIDQYVADGNR
+2127 VKALIDQYVADGIR
-2141 MVDED
+2141 MIDED
-2146 ATLNDIKKDTQLI
+2146 ATLNDIKQHTQFI
-2159 IDEILAIKLP
+2159 VDEILAIKLP
-2169 AEVIKASPKVG
+2169 AEATKVLPKVG
-2180 QPAPKV
+2180 QPAPKL
-2186 CTPIKKEDKQEVRKV
+2186 CTSIKKVDKQEVRKV

-2232 RSKKEKE
+2232 RNKNEKE

>member
-39 TTDHNV
+39 TTDNNV
-45 QGGSNQALPGNSQN
+45 QSDTNQATPVNSQ
-59 TNADTNRDIVN
+59 DTNVANNRGLAN
-70 DSQNTPNAHATDNTS
+70 SAQNTPNQSATTNQS
-85 TNQALTNHQNV
+85 TNQALVNHNNGSI
-96 DVANQVGPAP
+96 ANQATPTSV
-106 IQPSASPAQN
+106 QSSTPSAQN
-116 NNNSNANSTATEP
+116 NNHTDGNTTATETVSNAN
-129 AANTNNNLA
+129 NKDVV
-138 SNNNTLNVPNNT
+138 SNNTTLNVPNKTNE
-150 DNNDSARHLTLKEI
+150 NGSGGHLTLKEI

-178 AIAEE
+178 AIAEQ

-194 AAPTDP
+194 AAPADP
-200 NATPADPTA
+200 NATPADPA
-209 TPADPTAGNGSAPV
+209 AAAAGNGGAPV

-230 PTTDPNANNIGQNAP
+230 PTTDPNANNAGQNAP

-254 NIRPSTNR
+254 GIRPSTNR
-262 SVPTVTVVDNLP
+262 SVPSVTVVDNLP
-274 GYTLING
+274 GFTLING

-291 VRTSMFDSGD
+291 VRTSIFDSGD

-308 GNVIALGRIRGNDT
+308 GNVIALGRIKGNDT

-332 KTLTVNPNS
+332 KS
-341 ELIFEFNTMTTK
+341 
-353 NYQAQGNVIALG
+353 
-365 RIRGN
+365 
-370 DTNDHGDFNGIEKT
+370 

-407 MTNLIIKN
+407 VTNLIIKN
-415 ADNDTVIGEKVVA
+415 ADNDTVIAEKSVA
-428 YGPIWRLLKVPEN
+428 YGPIWRLFKVPEN

-516 ASFNTDDFVYKIQL
+516 ASFNTDDFVYKVQL

-547 GNSGVDINDMNVT
+547 SNSGVDMNDFNVT
-560 YDAANRIITIKSTG
+560 YDAANRVITIKSTG
-574 GGTGNSP
+574 GGSGNSP

-616 TYSQDFINSPAES
+616 TYTQDFINSPAES

-697 IDSLANQM
+697 IDSLTNQM

-711 SVDAENAVNRKVDDM
+711 SVDAENAVNKKVDQM

-792 KQAIR
+792 KKAIR
-797 DKAAKQREIINHTP
+797 DKATKQREIINATP
-811 DATQDE
+811 DATEDE
-817 IQDALNQLT
+817 IQDALNQLA

-846 TAKNNGINTIGAV
+846 IAKNNGINTIGAV
-859 APQVTHKQA
+859 VPQVTHKQA

-908 ALEQINQATTNDDV
+908 ALEQINQATTNADV
-922 DTAKGDGLNAI
+922 DNAKVDGLNAI

-973 AAIEKVNAAVAVA
+973 AAIDKVNAAVTAA

-1013 EPATKV
+1013 TPATKV

-1025 AIDQSAETQHNAI
+1025 AIDKSAETQHNTI

-1100 RNAVNEKAREAI
+1100 RNAVNDKAREAI

-1132 VNTLKNRALNDIGVT
+1132 VNTLKNRALTDIGVT

-1176 ATGVLTDLATAKK
+1176 ATGVLNDLATAKK

-1212 DLATAI
+1212 ELATAI

-1246 NIVKKPAALAQTNQ
+1246 NIVKKPAALAQINQ
-1260 HYSAKLVEINATPD
+1260 HYNAKLAEINATPD
-1274 ATDDEKNAA
+1274 ATNDEKNAA

-1361 NQINQLKDQAFNQI
+1361 NQINQLKDQAINQI
-1375 NQNQTNDQVDATT
+1375 NQNQTNDQVDTTT
-1388 NQAINA
+1388 NQAVNA

-1437 LQALAK
+1437 SQALAK

-1478 TKIKPAAR
+1478 TKVKPAAR

-1492 ANELRAQINQDKEA
+1492 ANELRAKINQDKEA
-1506 TAEERQAAL
+1506 TAEERQVAL
-1515 DKIND
+1515 DKINEF
-1520 LVAKAMTNITN
+1520 VNQAMTDITN
-1531 DRTNQQVND
+1531 NRTNQQVD
-1540 STNQALDDIA
+1540 DTTSQALDSIA
-1550 LVTPDHIVR
+1550 LVAPEHIVR

-1570 EAKKHEIEQAEHATD
+1570 EAKKQEIEQAEHATD

-1593 QLANNEKRALQN
+1593 QLANNEKLALQN
-1605 INQAIANNDV
+1605 INQAVTNNDV
-1615 KRVESNG
+1615 KRVETNG

-1628 VEPHIVVKPEAQ
+1628 VQPHIVIKPEAQ
-1640 EAIKASADN
+1640 QAIKATAEN

-1656 TPHATTDELDEAN
+1656 TPHATVDELDEAN
-1669 QQINDTLKQGQQ
+1669 QLISDTLKQAQQ
-1681 DIDNTTQ
+1681 EIENTNQ
-1688 DAAVNDVRNQTI
+1688 DAAVTDVRNQTI

-1717 DNIDESNNNQLDAI
+1717 DSIEENNKNQLDAI

-1742 NVAIAALNK
+1742 DVAIDTLNK
-1751 IVNAIKNDIAQ
+1751 IVNTIKNDIAQ
-1762 NKTNAEVDQ
+1762 NKTNAEVDR
-1771 TEADGNNNIK
+1771 TETDGNDNIK

-1788 VKPAARQSVS
+1788 VKPAARQSVGV
-1798 AKAEAQNALIDQSDL
+1798 KAEAQNALIDQSDL

-1847 QNSIDAQNIISKI
+1847 QDSIDAQNIISKI

-1890 ATDEEQNAAIVQV
+1890 ATDEEQNIAIAQV

-1913 IAGAVTNADV
+1913 IASAVTNADV

-1929 GKNEIREIEP
+1929 EKNEIREIEP
-1939 VINKKATA
+1939 VINRKASA

-1956 DKKQAIEANV
+1956 DKKQAIEANI

-2001 KTATLNLQ
+2001 KTASLNLQ

-2028 NDDLARVTHLVQNYR
+2028 NDDLARVTALVQNYR
-2043 KVSDRNK
+2043 KVSNRNK

-2065 EELKTARTNADVDAV
+2065 EELKTARTNAYVDAV
-2080 LKRFNVALGDIEAV
+2080 LKRFNVALSDIEAV

-2127 VKALIDQYVADGNR
+2127 VKVLIDQYVADGNR
-2141 MVDED
+2141 MIDED
-2146 ATLNDIKKDTQLI
+2146 ATLNDIKQHTQFI
-2159 IDEILAIKLP
+2159 VDEILAIKLP
-2169 AEVIKASPKVG
+2169 AEATKVSPKEI

-2186 CTPIKKEDKQEVRKV
+2186 CTPIKKEETHESRKV
-2201 VKELPNTGSE
+2201 EKELPNTGSE
-2211 EMDLPLKE
+2211 GMDLPLKE
-2219 LALITGAALLARR
+2219 FALITGAALLARR
-2232 RSKKEKE
+2232 RTKNEKE

>member
-1 MNLLKKNKYSIRK
+1 M
-14 YKVGIFS
+14 
-21 TLIGTVLLLS
+21 
-31 NPNGAQAL
+31 
-39 TTDHNV
+39 
-45 QGGSNQALPGNSQN
+45 
-59 TNADTNRDIVN
+59 
-70 DSQNTPNAHATDNTS
+70 
-85 TNQALTNHQNV
+85 
-96 DVANQVGPAP
+96 
-106 IQPSASPAQN
+106 
-116 NNNSNANSTATEP
+116 
-129 AANTNNNLA
+129 
-138 SNNNTLNVPNNT
+138 
-150 DNNDSARHLTLKEI
+150 
-164 QEDVRHSSDKPELV
+164 
-178 AIAEE
+178 
-183 ASNRPKKRSRR
+183 
-194 AAPTDP
+194 
-200 NATPADPTA
+200 
-209 TPADPTAGNGSAPV
+209 
-223 AITAPYT
+223 
-230 PTTDPNANNIGQNAP
+230 
-245 NEVLSFDDN
+245 LSFDDN

-301 AKNYQAQ
+301 A
-308 GNVIALGRIRGNDT
+308 
-322 NDHGD
+322 
-327 FNGIE
+327 
-332 KTLTVNPNS
+332 
-341 ELIFEFNTMTTK
+341 K

-1147 STTAMVNSIRDDAV
+1147 STAMVNSIRDDAV

-2080 LKRFNVALGDIEAV
+2080 LKRFNVTLGDIEAV

>member
-39 TTDHNV
+39 TTDNNV
-45 QGGSNQALPGNSQN
+45 QSDTNQATPVNSQ
-59 TNADTNRDIVN
+59 DTNVANNRGLAN
-70 DSQNTPNAHATDNTS
+70 SAQNTPNQSATTNQS
-85 TNQALTNHQNV
+85 TNQALVNHNNGSI
-96 DVANQVGPAP
+96 ANQATPAP

-116 NNNSNANSTATEP
+116 NNHSDANSTATETVSN
-129 AANTNNNLA
+129 ANNNDVV
-138 SNNNTLNVPNNT
+138 SNNTTLNVPNRTNE
-150 DNNDSARHLTLKEI
+150 NGSGGHLTLKEI

-178 AIAEE
+178 AIAEQ

-194 AAPTDP
+194 AAPADP
-200 NATPADPTA
+200 NATPADPA
-209 TPADPTAGNGSAPV
+209 AAAAGNGGAPV

-230 PTTDPNANNIGQNAP
+230 PTTDPNANNAGQNAP

-254 NIRPSTNR
+254 GIRPSTNR
-262 SVPTVTVVDNLP
+262 SVPSVTVVDNLP
-274 GYTLING
+274 GFTLING

-308 GNVIALGRIRGNDT
+308 GNVIALGRIKGNDT

-332 KTLTVNPNS
+332 KS
-341 ELIFEFNTMTTK
+341 
-353 NYQAQGNVIALG
+353 
-365 RIRGN
+365 
-370 DTNDHGDFNGIEKT
+370 

-407 MTNLIIKN
+407 VTNLIIKN
-415 ADNDTVIGEKVVA
+415 ADNDTVIAEKSVA
-428 YGPIWRLLKVPEN
+428 YGPIWRLFKVPDN

-516 ASFNTDDFVYKIQL
+516 ASFNTDDFVYKVQL

-547 GNSGVDINDMNVT
+547 SNSGVDMNDFNVT
-560 YDAANRIITIKSTG
+560 YDAANRVITIKSTG
-574 GGTGNSP
+574 GGSGNSP

-616 TYSQDFINSPAES
+616 TYTQDFINSPAES

-663 ASLDIFND
+663 ASLDIFNG

-697 IDSLANQM
+697 IDSLTNQM

-711 SVDAENAVNRKVDDM
+711 SVDAENAVNKKVDQM

-747 IEEHKNEIIGN
+747 IEEHKNEIIGD

-764 DDGVTRIK
+764 DAGVTRIK

-792 KQAIR
+792 KKAIR
-797 DKAAKQREIINHTP
+797 DKATKQREIINATP
-811 DATQDE
+811 DATEDE
-817 IQDALNQLT
+817 IQDAINQLA

-859 APQVTHKQA
+859 VPQVTHKKA

-895 NAALNELTQATNH
+895 DAALNELTQATNH
-908 ALEQINQATTNDDV
+908 ALEQINQATTNADV
-922 DTAKGDGLNAI
+922 DNAKGDGLNAI

-973 AAIEKVNAAVAVA
+973 AAIDKVNAAVTAA

-997 DVEQVKT
+997 NVEQVKT

-1013 EPATKV
+1013 TPATKV

-1025 AIDQSAETQHNAI
+1025 AIDKSAETQHNTI
-1038 FNNNDATLEE
+1038 FNNDATLEE

-1100 RNAVNEKAREAI
+1100 RNAVNDKAREAI

-1132 VNTLKNRALNDIGVT
+1132 VNTLKNRALTDIGVT

-1176 ATGVLTDLATAKK
+1176 ATGVLNDLATAKK

-1212 DLATAI
+1212 ELATAI

-1246 NIVKKPAALAQTNQ
+1246 NIVKKPAALAQINQ
-1260 HYSAKLVEINATPD
+1260 HYNAKLAEINATPD
-1274 ATDDEKNAA
+1274 ATNDEKNAA

-1388 NQAINA
+1388 NQAVNA

-1437 LQALAK
+1437 SQALTK

-1478 TKIKPAAR
+1478 TKVKPAAR

-1492 ANELRAQINQDKEA
+1492 ANELRAKINQDKEA
-1506 TAEERQAAL
+1506 TAEERQVAL
-1515 DKIND
+1515 DKINEF
-1520 LVAKAMTNITN
+1520 VNQAMTDITN
-1531 DRTNQQVND
+1531 NRTNQQVD
-1540 STNQALDDIA
+1540 DTTSQALDSIA
-1550 LVTPDHIVR
+1550 LVTPEHIVR
-1559 AAARDAVKQQY
+1559 AGARDAVKQQY
-1570 EAKKHEIEQAEHATD
+1570 EAKKQEIEQAEHATD

-1593 QLANNEKRALQN
+1593 QLANNEKLALQN
-1605 INQAIANNDV
+1605 INQAVTNNDV
-1615 KRVESNG
+1615 KRVETNG

-1628 VEPHIVVKPEAQ
+1628 VQPHIVIKPEEQ
-1640 EAIKASADN
+1640 QAIKASAEN

-1656 TPHATTDELDEAN
+1656 TPHATVDELDEAN
-1669 QQINDTLKQGQQ
+1669 QLISDTLKKAQQ
-1681 DIDNTTQ
+1681 EIENTNQ
-1688 DAAVNDVRNQTI
+1688 DAAVTDVRNQTI

-1717 DNIDESNNNQLDAI
+1717 DSIEENNKNQLDAI

-1742 NVAIAALNK
+1742 DVAIDTLNK
-1751 IVNAIKNDIAQ
+1751 IVNTIKNDIAQ
-1762 NKTNAEVDQ
+1762 NKTNAEVDR
-1771 TEADGNNNIK
+1771 TETDGNDNIK

-1788 VKPAARQSVS
+1788 VKPAARQSVGV
-1798 AKAEAQNALIDQSDL
+1798 KAEAQNALIDQSDL

-1847 QNSIDAQNIISKI
+1847 QDSINAQNIISKI

-1890 ATDEEQNAAIVQV
+1890 ATDEEQNAAIAQV

-1913 IAGAVTNADV
+1913 IASAVTNADV

-1929 GKNEIREIEP
+1929 EKNEIREIEP
-1939 VINKKATA
+1939 VINRKASA

-1956 DKKQAIEANV
+1956 DKKQAIEANI

-2001 KTATLNLQ
+2001 KTASLNLQ

-2019 KKPDAEKTI
+2019 KKPDAEKTV
-2028 NDDLARVTHLVQNYR
+2028 NDDLARVTALVQNYR

-2080 LKRFNVALGDIEAV
+2080 LKRFNVALSDIEAV

-2127 VKALIDQYVADGNR
+2127 VKVLIDQYVADGNR
-2141 MVDED
+2141 MIDED
-2146 ATLNDIKKDTQLI
+2146 ATLNDIKQHTQFI
-2159 IDEILAIKLP
+2159 VDEILAIKLP
-2169 AEVIKASPKVG
+2169 AEATKVSPKVI
-2180 QPAPKV
+2180 QSAPKV
-2186 CTPIKKEDKQEVRKV
+2186 CTPIIKEETHESRKV
-2201 VKELPNTGSE
+2201 EKELPNTGSE
-2211 EMDLPLKE
+2211 GMDLPLKE
-2219 LALITGAALLARR
+2219 FALITGAALLARR
-2232 RSKKEKE
+2232 RTKNEKE

>member
-39 TTDHNV
+39 TTDNNV
-45 QGGSNQALPGNSQN
+45 QSDTNQATPVNSQDKDVAN
-59 TNADTNRDIVN
+59 NRGLAN
-70 DSQNTPNAHATDNTS
+70 SAQNTPNQSATTNQA
-85 TNQALTNHQNV
+85 TNQALVNHNNGSIV
-96 DVANQVGPAP
+96 NQATPTSV
-106 IQPSASPAQN
+106 QSSTPSAQN
-116 NNNSNANSTATEP
+116 NNHTDGNTTATETVSNAN
-129 AANTNNNLA
+129 NNDA
-138 SNNNTLNVPNNT
+138 VSNNTTLNVPNKTNE
-150 DNNDSARHLTLKEI
+150 NGSGGHLTLKEI

-178 AIAEE
+178 AIAEP

-194 AAPTDP
+194 AAPADP
-200 NATPADPTA
+200 NATPADPA
-209 TPADPTAGNGSAPV
+209 AAAAGNGGAPV

-230 PTTDPNANNIGQNAP
+230 PTTDPNANNAGQNAP

-254 NIRPSTNR
+254 GIRPSTNR
-262 SVPTVTVVDNLP
+262 SVPSVTVVDNLP
-274 GYTLING
+274 GFTLING

-301 AKNYQAQ
+301 NKNYQAQ
-308 GNVIALGRIRGNDT
+308 GNVIALGRINGTDT

-353 NYQAQGNVIALG
+353 NGQGATNV
-365 RIRGN
+365 
-370 DTNDHGDFNGIEKT
+370 
-384 LTVNPNSELIFEF
+384 
-397 NTMTTKNYQG
+397 
-407 MTNLIIKN
+407 IIKN
-415 ADNDTVIGEKVVA
+415 ADTNDTIAEKTVEG
-428 YGPIWRLLKVPEN
+428 GPTLRLFKVPDN
-441 VSHLKIQFVPKND
+441 VRNLKIQFVSKND
-454 AITDARGIYQLRDG
+454 AITDARGIYQLKDG
-468 YKYYDFV
+468 YKYYSFV

-506 TSLKNNGNFG
+506 TSLKNNGNSG
-516 ASFNTDDFVYKIQL
+516 ASLDTDEFVYKIQL

-547 GNSGVDINDMNVT
+547 NNSGVDVNDMNVT
-560 YDAANRIITIKSTG
+560 YDAANRVITIKSTG
-574 GGTGNSP
+574 GGTTNSP

-616 TYSQDFINSPAES
+616 TYTQDFINSAAES

-671 LKRRAQTILDE
+671 LKKRAQTILAE

-697 IDSLANQM
+697 IDTLTNQM

-711 SVDAENAVNRKVDDM
+711 SVDAENAVNQKADQM

-747 IEEHKNEIIGN
+747 IEEHKGNIIGD

-792 KQAIR
+792 KKAIR
-797 DKAAKQREIINHTP
+797 DKATKQREIINATP
-811 DATQDE
+811 DATEDE
-817 IQDALNQLT
+817 IQDAINQLA

-859 APQVTHKQA
+859 VPQVTHKKA

-908 ALEQINQATTNDDV
+908 ALEQINQATTNADV
-922 DTAKGDGLNAI
+922 DNAKGDGLNAI

-973 AAIEKVNAAVAVA
+973 AAIDKVNAAVTAA

-1013 EPATKV
+1013 TPATKV

-1025 AIDQSAETQHNAI
+1025 AIDKSAETQHNTI

-1070 DTNQEVAQAKDQGTQ
+1070 DTNQEVAQAKDQGMQ

-1100 RNAVNEKAREAI
+1100 RNTVNEKAREAI

-1121 TREEKQEAINR
+1121 TREEKQEAIDR
-1132 VNTLKNRALNDIGVT
+1132 VNALKNRALTDIGVT

-1176 ATGVLTDLATAKK
+1176 ATGVLNDLATAKK

-1200 EEKQVALNQVDQ
+1200 EEKQMALNQVDQ

-1227 AEVDQAQQL
+1227 TEVDQAQQL
-1236 GTKAINAIQP
+1236 GAQAINAIQP
-1246 NIVKKPAALAQTNQ
+1246 NIVKKPAALAQINQ
-1260 HYSAKLVEINATPD
+1260 HYNAKLAEINATPD

-1291 QQAIESI
+1291 QQAIESV
-1298 KQANTNA
+1298 KQANTNN
-1305 EVDQAATVAE
+1305 EVDQAATTAE

-1375 NQNQTNDQVDATT
+1375 NQNQTNDQVDTTT
-1388 NQAINA
+1388 NQALNA

-1437 LQALAK
+1437 SQALAK

-1458 SQVNQAATNGVSAIK
+1458 SQVNQAVTNGVSAIK

-1478 TKIKPAAR
+1478 TKVKPAAR

-1492 ANELRAQINQDKEA
+1492 ANELRAKINQDKEA
-1506 TAEERQAAL
+1506 TAEERQVAL
-1515 DKIND
+1515 DKINEF
-1520 LVAKAMTNITN
+1520 VNQAMTDITN
-1531 DRTNQQVND
+1531 NRTNQQVD
-1540 STNQALDDIA
+1540 DTTSQALDSIA
-1550 LVTPDHIVR
+1550 LVAPEHIVR

-1570 EAKKHEIEQAEHATD
+1570 EAKKQEIEQAEHATD

-1593 QLANNEKRALQN
+1593 QLANNEKLALQN
-1605 INQAIANNDV
+1605 INQAVTNNDV
-1615 KRVESNG
+1615 KRVETNG

-1628 VEPHIVVKPEAQ
+1628 VQPHIVIKPEAQ
-1640 EAIKASADN
+1640 QAIKASAEN

-1656 TPHATTDELDEAN
+1656 TPHATVDELDEAN
-1669 QQINDTLKQGQQ
+1669 QLISDTLKQAQQ
-1681 DIDNTTQ
+1681 EIENTNQ
-1688 DAAVNDVRNQTI
+1688 DAAVTDVRNQTI

-1717 DNIDESNNNQLDAI
+1717 DSIEENNKNQLDAI

-1742 NVAIAALNK
+1742 DVAIDTLNK
-1751 IVNAIKNDIAQ
+1751 IVNTIKNDIAQ
-1762 NKTNAEVDQ
+1762 NKTNAEVDR
-1771 TEADGNNNIK
+1771 TETDGNDNIK

-1788 VKPAARQSVS
+1788 VKPAARQSVGV
-1798 AKAEAQNALIDQSDL
+1798 KAEAQNALIDQSDL

-1847 QNSIDAQNIISKI
+1847 QDSINAQNIISKI

-1890 ATDEEQNAAIVQV
+1890 ATDEEQNIAIAQV

-1913 IAGAVTNADV
+1913 IASAVTNADV

-1929 GKNEIREIEP
+1929 EKNEIREIEP
-1939 VINKKATA
+1939 VINRKASA

-1956 DKKQAIEANV
+1956 DKKQAIEANF

-2001 KTATLNLQ
+2001 KTASLNLQ

-2028 NDDLARVTHLVQNYR
+2028 NDDLARVTALVQNYR

-2141 MVDED
+2141 MIDED
-2146 ATLNDIKKDTQLI
+2146 ATLNDIKQHTQFI
-2159 IDEILAIKLP
+2159 VDEILAIKLP
-2169 AEVIKASPKVG
+2169 AEAMKVSPKVI

-2186 CTPIKKEDKQEVRKV
+2186 CTPIKKEETHESRKV
-2201 VKELPNTGSE
+2201 EKELPNTGSE
-2211 EMDLPLKE
+2211 GMDLPLKE
-2219 LALITGAALLARR
+2219 FALITGAALLARR
-2232 RSKKEKE
+2232 RTKNEKE

>member
-39 TTDHNV
+39 TTDNNV
-45 QGGSNQALPGNSQN
+45 QSDTNQATPVNSQDKDVAN
-59 TNADTNRDIVN
+59 NRGLAN
-70 DSQNTPNAHATDNTS
+70 SAQNTPNQSATTNQA
-85 TNQALTNHQNV
+85 TNQALVNHNNGSIV
-96 DVANQVGPAP
+96 NQATPTSV
-106 IQPSASPAQN
+106 QSSTPSAQN
-116 NNNSNANSTATEP
+116 NNHTDGNTTATETVSNAN
-129 AANTNNNLA
+129 NNDA
-138 SNNNTLNVPNNT
+138 VSNNTTLNVPNKTNE
-150 DNNDSARHLTLKEI
+150 NGSGGHLTLKEI

-178 AIAEE
+178 AIAEP

-194 AAPTDP
+194 AEPADP
-200 NATPADPTA
+200 NATPADPA
-209 TPADPTAGNGSAPV
+209 AAAAGNGGAPV

-230 PTTDPNANNIGQNAP
+230 PTTDPNANNAGQNAP

-254 NIRPSTNR
+254 GIRPSTNR
-262 SVPTVTVVDNLP
+262 SVPSVTVVDNLP
-274 GYTLING
+274 GFTLING
-281 GKVGVFSHAM
+281 GKVGVFSHAK

-301 AKNYQAQ
+301 NKNYQAQ
-308 GNVIALGRIRGNDT
+308 GNVIALGRINGTDT

-353 NYQAQGNVIALG
+353 NGQGATNV
-365 RIRGN
+365 
-370 DTNDHGDFNGIEKT
+370 
-384 LTVNPNSELIFEF
+384 
-397 NTMTTKNYQG
+397 
-407 MTNLIIKN
+407 IIKN
-415 ADNDTVIGEKVVA
+415 ADTNDTIAEKTVEG
-428 YGPIWRLLKVPEN
+428 GPTLRLFKVPDN
-441 VSHLKIQFVPKND
+441 VRNLKIQFVSKND
-454 AITDARGIYQLRDG
+454 AITDARGIYQLKDG
-468 YKYYDFV
+468 YKYYSFV

-506 TSLKNNGNFG
+506 TSLKNNGNSG
-516 ASFNTDDFVYKIQL
+516 ASLDTDEFVYKIQL

-547 GNSGVDINDMNVT
+547 NNSGVDVNDMNVT
-560 YDAANRIITIKSTG
+560 YDAANRVITIKSTG
-574 GGTGNSP
+574 GGTTNSP

-616 TYSQDFINSPAES
+616 TYTQDFINSAAES

-671 LKRRAQTILDE
+671 LKKRAQTILAE

-697 IDSLANQM
+697 IDTLTNQM

-711 SVDAENAVNRKVDDM
+711 SVDAENAVNQKADQM

-747 IEEHKNEIIGN
+747 IEEHKGNIIGD

-792 KQAIR
+792 KKAIR
-797 DKAAKQREIINHTP
+797 DKATKQREIINATP
-811 DATQDE
+811 DATEDE
-817 IQDALNQLT
+817 IQDAINQLA

-859 APQVTHKQA
+859 VPQVTHKKA

-908 ALEQINQATTNDDV
+908 ALEQINQATTNADV
-922 DTAKGDGLNAI
+922 DNAKGDGLNAI

-973 AAIEKVNAAVAVA
+973 AAIDKVNAAVTAA

-1013 EPATKV
+1013 TPATKV

-1025 AIDQSAETQHNAI
+1025 AIDKSAETQHNTI

-1070 DTNQEVAQAKDQGTQ
+1070 DTNQEVAQAKDQGMQ

-1100 RNAVNEKAREAI
+1100 RNTVNEKAREAI

-1121 TREEKQEAINR
+1121 TREEKQEAIDR
-1132 VNTLKNRALNDIGVT
+1132 VNALKNRALTDIGVT

-1176 ATGVLTDLATAKK
+1176 ATGVLNDLATAKK

-1200 EEKQVALNQVDQ
+1200 EEKQMALNQVDQ

-1227 AEVDQAQQL
+1227 TEVDQAQQL
-1236 GTKAINAIQP
+1236 GAQAINAIQP
-1246 NIVKKPAALAQTNQ
+1246 NIVKKPAALAQINQ
-1260 HYSAKLVEINATPD
+1260 HYNAKLAEINATPD

-1291 QQAIESI
+1291 QQAIESV
-1298 KQANTNA
+1298 KQANTNN
-1305 EVDQAATVAE
+1305 EVDQAATTAE

-1375 NQNQTNDQVDATT
+1375 NQNQTNDQVDTTT
-1388 NQAINA
+1388 NQALNA

-1437 LQALAK
+1437 SQALAK

-1478 TKIKPAAR
+1478 TKVKPAAR

-1492 ANELRAQINQDKEA
+1492 ANELRAKINQDKEA
-1506 TAEERQAAL
+1506 TAEERQVAL
-1515 DKIND
+1515 DKINEF
-1520 LVAKAMTNITN
+1520 VNQAMTDITN
-1531 DRTNQQVND
+1531 NRTNQQVD
-1540 STNQALDDIA
+1540 DTTSQALDSIA
-1550 LVTPDHIVR
+1550 LVAPEHIVR

-1570 EAKKHEIEQAEHATD
+1570 EAKKQEIEQAEHATD

-1593 QLANNEKRALQN
+1593 QLANNEKLALQN
-1605 INQAIANNDV
+1605 INQAVTNNDV
-1615 KRVESNG
+1615 KRVETNG

-1628 VEPHIVVKPEAQ
+1628 VQPHIVIKPEAQ
-1640 EAIKASADN
+1640 QAIKASAEN

-1656 TPHATTDELDEAN
+1656 TPHATVDELDEAN
-1669 QQINDTLKQGQQ
+1669 QLISDTLKQAQQ
-1681 DIDNTTQ
+1681 EIENTNQ
-1688 DAAVNDVRNQTI
+1688 DAAVTDVRNQTI

-1717 DNIDESNNNQLDAI
+1717 DSIEENNKNQLDAI

-1742 NVAIAALNK
+1742 DVAIDTLNK
-1751 IVNAIKNDIAQ
+1751 IVNTIKNDIAQ
-1762 NKTNAEVDQ
+1762 NKTNAEVDR
-1771 TEADGNNNIK
+1771 TETDGNDNIK

-1788 VKPAARQSVS
+1788 VKPAARQSVGV
-1798 AKAEAQNALIDQSDL
+1798 KAEAQNALIDQSDL

-1847 QNSIDAQNIISKI
+1847 QDSINAQNIISKI

-1890 ATDEEQNAAIVQV
+1890 ATDEEQNIAIAQV

-1913 IAGAVTNADV
+1913 IASAVTNADV

-1929 GKNEIREIEP
+1929 EKNEIREIEP
-1939 VINKKATA
+1939 VINRKASA

-1956 DKKQAIEANV
+1956 DKKQAIEANF

-2001 KTATLNLQ
+2001 KTASLNLQ

-2028 NDDLARVTHLVQNYR
+2028 NDDLARVTALVQNYR

-2141 MVDED
+2141 MIDED
-2146 ATLNDIKKDTQLI
+2146 ATLNDIKQHTQFI
-2159 IDEILAIKLP
+2159 VDEILAIKLP
-2169 AEVIKASPKVG
+2169 AEAMKVSPKVI

-2186 CTPIKKEDKQEVRKV
+2186 CTPIKKEETHESRKV
-2201 VKELPNTGSE
+2201 EKELPNTGSE
-2211 EMDLPLKE
+2211 GMDLPLKE
-2219 LALITGAALLARR
+2219 FALITGAALLARR
-2232 RSKKEKE
+2232 RTKNEKE

>member
-39 TTDHNV
+39 TTDNNV
-45 QGGSNQALPGNSQN
+45 QSDTNQATPVNSQDKDVAN
-59 TNADTNRDIVN
+59 NRGLAN
-70 DSQNTPNAHATDNTS
+70 SAQNTPNQSATTNQA
-85 TNQALTNHQNV
+85 TNQALVNHNNGSIV
-96 DVANQVGPAP
+96 NQATPTSV
-106 IQPSASPAQN
+106 QSSTPSAQN
-116 NNNSNANSTATEP
+116 NNHTDGNTTATETVSNAN
-129 AANTNNNLA
+129 NNDVA
-138 SNNNTLNVPNNT
+138 SNNTTLNVPNKTNE
-150 DNNDSARHLTLKEI
+150 NGSGGHLTLKEI

-178 AIAEE
+178 AIAEP

-194 AAPTDP
+194 AAPADP
-200 NATPADPTA
+200 NATPADPGA
-209 TPADPTAGNGSAPV
+209 AAAGNGGAPV

-230 PTTDPNANNIGQNAP
+230 PTTDPNANNAGQNAP

-254 NIRPSTNR
+254 SIRPSTNR
-262 SVPTVTVVDNLP
+262 SVPSVTVVDNLP
-274 GYTLING
+274 GFTLING
-281 GKVGVFSHAM
+281 GKVGVLSHAM
-291 VRTSMFDSGD
+291 VRTSMFEAGS
-301 AKNYQAQ
+301 NRTYQAQ
-308 GNVIALGRIRGNDT
+308 GNVLALGRISGTDASN
-322 NDHGD
+322 HGD

-332 KTLTVNPNS
+332 KSLTVNPNS
-341 ELIFEFNTMTTK
+341 ELIFEFNTMPTK
-353 NYQAQGNVIALG
+353 NGQGATNV
-365 RIRGN
+365 
-370 DTNDHGDFNGIEKT
+370 
-384 LTVNPNSELIFEF
+384 
-397 NTMTTKNYQG
+397 
-407 MTNLIIKN
+407 IIKN
-415 ADNDTVIGEKVVA
+415 ADTNDTIAEKTVEG
-428 YGPIWRLLKVPEN
+428 GPTLRLFKVPDN
-441 VSHLKIQFVPKND
+441 VRNLKIQFVPKND
-454 AITDARGIYQLRDG
+454 AITDARGIYQLKDG
-468 YKYYDFV
+468 YKYYSFV

-506 TSLKNNGNFG
+506 TSLKNNGNSG
-516 ASFNTDDFVYKIQL
+516 ASLDTDEFVYKIQL

-547 GNSGVDINDMNVT
+547 NNSGVDVNDMNVT
-560 YDAANRIITIKSTG
+560 YDAANRVITIKSTG
-574 GGTGNSP
+574 GGTTNSP

-616 TYSQDFINSPAES
+616 TYTQDFINSAAES

-671 LKRRAQTILDE
+671 LKKRAQTILAE

-697 IDSLANQM
+697 IDTLTNQM

-711 SVDAENAVNRKVDDM
+711 SVDAENAVNQKADQM

-747 IEEHKNEIIGN
+747 IEEHKGNIIGD

-792 KQAIR
+792 KKAIR
-797 DKAAKQREIINHTP
+797 DKATKQREIINATP
-811 DATQDE
+811 DATEDE
-817 IQDALNQLT
+817 IQDAINQLA

-846 TAKNNGINTIGAV
+846 TAKNNGINTIGSV
-859 APQVTHKQA
+859 VPQVTHKQA

-908 ALEQINQATTNDDV
+908 ALEQINQATTNADV
-922 DTAKGDGLNAI
+922 DNAKGDGLNAI

-973 AAIEKVNAAVAVA
+973 AAIDKVNAAVTAA

-997 DVEQVKT
+997 EVEQVKT

-1013 EPATKV
+1013 TPATKV

-1025 AIDQSAETQHNAI
+1025 AIDKSAETQHNTI

-1100 RNAVNEKAREAI
+1100 RNVVNDKAREAI

-1132 VNTLKNRALNDIGVT
+1132 VNTLKNRALTDIGVT

-1176 ATGVLTDLATAKK
+1176 ATGVLNDLATAKK

-1212 DLATAI
+1212 ELATAI

-1246 NIVKKPAALAQTNQ
+1246 NIVKKPAALAQINQ
-1260 HYSAKLVEINATPD
+1260 HYNAKLAEINATPD
-1274 ATDDEKNAA
+1274 ATNDEKNPA

-1375 NQNQTNDQVDATT
+1375 NQNQTNDQVDTTT
-1388 NQAINA
+1388 NQALNA

-1437 LQALAK
+1437 SQALAK

-1478 TKIKPAAR
+1478 TKVKPAAR

-1492 ANELRAQINQDKEA
+1492 ANELRAKINQDKEA
-1506 TAEERQAAL
+1506 TAEERQVAL
-1515 DKIND
+1515 DKINEF
-1520 LVAKAMTNITN
+1520 VNQAMTDITN
-1531 DRTNQQVND
+1531 NRTNQQVD
-1540 STNQALDDIA
+1540 DTTSQALDSIA
-1550 LVTPDHIVR
+1550 LVAPEHIVR

-1570 EAKKHEIEQAEHATD
+1570 EAKKQEIEQAEHATD

-1593 QLANNEKRALQN
+1593 QLANNKKLALQN
-1605 INQAIANNDV
+1605 INQAVTNNDV
-1615 KRVESNG
+1615 KRVETNG

-1628 VEPHIVVKPEAQ
+1628 VQPHIVIKPEAQ
-1640 EAIKASADN
+1640 QAIKASAEN

-1656 TPHATTDELDEAN
+1656 TPHATVDELDEAN
-1669 QQINDTLKQGQQ
+1669 QLISDTLKQAQQ
-1681 DIDNTTQ
+1681 EIENTNQ
-1688 DAAVNDVRNQTI
+1688 DAAVTDVRNQTI

-1717 DNIDESNNNQLDAI
+1717 DSIEENNKNQLDAI

-1742 NVAIAALNK
+1742 DVAIDTLNK
-1751 IVNAIKNDIAQ
+1751 IVNTIKNDIAQ
-1762 NKTNAEVDQ
+1762 NKTNAEVDR
-1771 TEADGNNNIK
+1771 TETDGNDNIK

-1788 VKPAARQSVS
+1788 VKPAARQSVGV
-1798 AKAEAQNALIDQSDL
+1798 KAEAQNALIDQSDL

-1847 QNSIDAQNIISKI
+1847 QDSIDAQNIISKI

-1890 ATDEEQNAAIVQV
+1890 ATDEEQNIAIAQV

-1913 IAGAVTNADV
+1913 IASAVTNADV

-1929 GKNEIREIEP
+1929 EKNEIREIEP
-1939 VINKKATA
+1939 VISRKASA

-1956 DKKQAIEANV
+1956 DKKQAIEANI

-2001 KTATLNLQ
+2001 KTASLNLQ

-2028 NDDLARVTHLVQNYR
+2028 NDDLARVTALVQNYR

-2080 LKRFNVALGDIEAV
+2080 LKRFNVALSDIEAV

-2127 VKALIDQYVADGNR
+2127 VKVLIDQYVADGNR
-2141 MVDED
+2141 MIDED
-2146 ATLNDIKKDTQLI
+2146 ATLNDIKQHTQFI
-2159 IDEILAIKLP
+2159 VDEILAIKLP
-2169 AEVIKASPKVG
+2169 AEAMKVSPKVI

-2186 CTPIKKEDKQEVRKV
+2186 CTPIKKEETHESRKV
-2201 VKELPNTGSE
+2201 EKELPNTGSE

-2219 LALITGAALLARR
+2219 FALITGAALLARR
-2232 RSKKEKE
+2232 RTKNEKE

>member
-39 TTDHNV
+39 TTDNNV
-45 QGGSNQALPGNSQN
+45 QSDTNQATPVNSQ
-59 TNADTNRDIVN
+59 DTNVANNRGLAN
-70 DSQNTPNAHATDNTS
+70 SAQNTPNQSATTNQS
-85 TNQALTNHQNV
+85 TNQALVNHNNGSI
-96 DVANQVGPAP
+96 ANQATPTSV
-106 IQPSASPAQN
+106 QSSTPSAQN
-116 NNNSNANSTATEP
+116 NNHTDGNTTATETVSNAN
-129 AANTNNNLA
+129 NKDVV
-138 SNNNTLNVPNNT
+138 SNNTTLNVPNKTNE
-150 DNNDSARHLTLKEI
+150 NGSGGHLTLKEI

-178 AIAEE
+178 AIAEQ

-194 AAPTDP
+194 AAPADP
-200 NATPADPTA
+200 NATPADPA
-209 TPADPTAGNGSAPV
+209 AAAAGNGGAPV

-230 PTTDPNANNIGQNAP
+230 PTTDPNANNAGQNAP

-254 NIRPSTNR
+254 GIRPSTNR
-262 SVPTVTVVDNLP
+262 SVPSVTVVDNLP
-274 GYTLING
+274 GFTLING

-308 GNVIALGRIRGNDT
+308 GNVIALGRIKGNDT

-332 KTLTVNPNS
+332 KS
-341 ELIFEFNTMTTK
+341 
-353 NYQAQGNVIALG
+353 
-365 RIRGN
+365 
-370 DTNDHGDFNGIEKT
+370 

-407 MTNLIIKN
+407 VTNLIIKN
-415 ADNDTVIGEKVVA
+415 ADNDTVIAEKSVA
-428 YGPIWRLLKVPEN
+428 YGPIWRLFKVPEN

-516 ASFNTDDFVYKIQL
+516 ASFNTDDFVYKVQL

-547 GNSGVDINDMNVT
+547 SNSGVDMNDFNVT
-560 YDAANRIITIKSTG
+560 YDAANRVITIKSTG
-574 GGTGNSP
+574 GGSGNSP

-616 TYSQDFINSPAES
+616 TYTQDFINSPAES

-697 IDSLANQM
+697 IDSLTNQM

-711 SVDAENAVNRKVDDM
+711 SVDAENAVNKKVDQM

-781 DTATPVVKPNA
+781 DTATPVVKLNA
-792 KQAIR
+792 KKAIR
-797 DKAAKQREIINHTP
+797 DKATKQREIINATP
-811 DATQDE
+811 DATEDE
-817 IQDALNQLT
+817 IQDALNQLA

-846 TAKNNGINTIGAV
+846 IAKNNGINTIGAV
-859 APQVTHKQA
+859 VPQVTHKQA

-908 ALEQINQATTNDDV
+908 ALEQINQATTNADV
-922 DTAKGDGLNAI
+922 DNAKGDGLNAI

-973 AAIEKVNAAVAVA
+973 AAIDKVNAAVTAA

-1013 EPATKV
+1013 TPATKV

-1025 AIDQSAETQHNAI
+1025 AIDKSAETQHNTI

-1100 RNAVNEKAREAI
+1100 RNAVNDKAREAI

-1132 VNTLKNRALNDIGVT
+1132 VNTLKNRALTDIGVT

-1176 ATGVLTDLATAKK
+1176 ATGVLNDLATAKK

-1212 DLATAI
+1212 ELATAI

-1246 NIVKKPAALAQTNQ
+1246 NIVKKPAALAQINQ
-1260 HYSAKLVEINATPD
+1260 HYNAKLAEINATPD
-1274 ATDDEKNAA
+1274 ATNDEKNAA

-1361 NQINQLKDQAFNQI
+1361 NQINQLKDQAINQI
-1375 NQNQTNDQVDATT
+1375 NQNQTNDQVDTTT
-1388 NQAINA
+1388 NQAVNA

-1437 LQALAK
+1437 SQALAK

-1478 TKIKPAAR
+1478 TKVKPAAR

-1492 ANELRAQINQDKEA
+1492 ANELRAKINQDKEA
-1506 TAEERQAAL
+1506 TAEERQVAL
-1515 DKIND
+1515 DKINEF
-1520 LVAKAMTNITN
+1520 VNQAMTDITN
-1531 DRTNQQVND
+1531 NRTNQQVD
-1540 STNQALDDIA
+1540 DTTSQALDSIA
-1550 LVTPDHIVR
+1550 LVAPEHIVR

-1570 EAKKHEIEQAEHATD
+1570 EAKKQEIEQAEHATD

-1593 QLANNEKRALQN
+1593 QLANNEKLALQN
-1605 INQAIANNDV
+1605 INQAVTNNDV
-1615 KRVESNG
+1615 KRVETNG

-1628 VEPHIVVKPEAQ
+1628 VQPHIVIKPEAQ
-1640 EAIKASADN
+1640 QAIKATAEN

-1656 TPHATTDELDEAN
+1656 TPHATVDELDEAN
-1669 QQINDTLKQGQQ
+1669 QLISDTLKQAQQ
-1681 DIDNTTQ
+1681 EIENTNQ
-1688 DAAVNDVRNQTI
+1688 DAAVTDVRNQTI

-1717 DNIDESNNNQLDAI
+1717 DSIEENNKNQLDAI

-1742 NVAIAALNK
+1742 DVAIDTLNK
-1751 IVNAIKNDIAQ
+1751 IVNTIKNDIAQ
-1762 NKTNAEVDQ
+1762 NKTNAEVDR
-1771 TEADGNNNIK
+1771 TETDGNDNIK

-1788 VKPAARQSVS
+1788 VKPAARQSVGV
-1798 AKAEAQNALIDQSDL
+1798 KAEAQNALIDQSDL

-1847 QNSIDAQNIISKI
+1847 QDSIDAQNIISKI

-1890 ATDEEQNAAIVQV
+1890 ATDEEQNIAIAQV

-1913 IAGAVTNADV
+1913 IASAVTNADV

-1929 GKNEIREIEP
+1929 EKNEIREIEP
-1939 VINKKATA
+1939 VINRKASA

-1956 DKKQAIEANV
+1956 DKKQAIEANI

-2001 KTATLNLQ
+2001 KTASLNLQ

-2028 NDDLARVTHLVQNYR
+2028 NDDLARVTALVQNYR
-2043 KVSDRNK
+2043 KVSNRNK

-2080 LKRFNVALGDIEAV
+2080 LKRFNVALSDIEAV

-2127 VKALIDQYVADGNR
+2127 VKVLIDQYVADGNR
-2141 MVDED
+2141 MIDED
-2146 ATLNDIKKDTQLI
+2146 ATLNDIKQHTQFI
-2159 IDEILAIKLP
+2159 VDEILAIKLP
-2169 AEVIKASPKVG
+2169 AEATKVSPKEI

-2186 CTPIKKEDKQEVRKV
+2186 CTPIKKEETHESRKV
-2201 VKELPNTGSE
+2201 EKELPNTGSE
-2211 EMDLPLKE
+2211 GMDLPLKE
-2219 LALITGAALLARR
+2219 FALITGAALLARR
-2232 RSKKEKE
+2232 RTKNEKE

>member
-39 TTDHNV
+39 TTDNNV
-45 QGGSNQALPGNSQN
+45 QSDTNQATPVNSQDKDVAN
-59 TNADTNRDIVN
+59 NRGLAN
-70 DSQNTPNAHATDNTS
+70 SAQNTPNQSATTNQA
-85 TNQALTNHQNV
+85 TNQALVNHNNGSIV
-96 DVANQVGPAP
+96 NQATPTSV
-106 IQPSASPAQN
+106 QSSTPSAQN
-116 NNNSNANSTATEP
+116 NNHTDGNTTATETVSNAN
-129 AANTNNNLA
+129 NNDA
-138 SNNNTLNVPNNT
+138 VSNNTTLNVPNKTNE
-150 DNNDSARHLTLKEI
+150 NGSGGHLTLKEI

-178 AIAEE
+178 AIAEP

-194 AAPTDP
+194 AAPADP
-200 NATPADPTA
+200 NATPADPA
-209 TPADPTAGNGSAPV
+209 AAAAGNGGAPV

-230 PTTDPNANNIGQNAP
+230 PTTDPNANNAGQNAP

-254 NIRPSTNR
+254 GIRPSTNR
-262 SVPTVTVVDNLP
+262 SVPSVTVVDNLP
-274 GYTLING
+274 GFTLING

-291 VRTSMFDSGD
+291 VRTSMFDSAD

-308 GNVIALGRIRGNDT
+308 GNVIALGRI
-322 NDHGD
+322 
-327 FNGIE
+327 
-332 KTLTVNPNS
+332 K
-341 ELIFEFNTMTTK
+341 
-353 NYQAQGNVIALG
+353 
-365 RIRGN
+365 GN

-407 MTNLIIKN
+407 VTNLIIKN
-415 ADNDTVIGEKVVA
+415 ADNDTVIAEKSVA
-428 YGPIWRLLKVPEN
+428 YGPIWRLFKVPEN

-516 ASFNTDDFVYKIQL
+516 ASFNTDDFVYQVQL

-547 GNSGVDINDMNVT
+547 SNSGVDMNDFNVT
-560 YDAANRIITIKSTG
+560 YDAANRVITIKSTG
-574 GGTGNSP
+574 GGSGNSP

-616 TYSQDFINSPAES
+616 TYTQDFINSPAES

-697 IDSLANQM
+697 IDSLTNQM

-711 SVDAENAVNRKVDDM
+711 SVDAENAVNKKVDQM

-781 DTATPVVKPNA
+781 DAATPVVKPNA
-792 KQAIR
+792 KKAIR
-797 DKAAKQREIINHTP
+797 DKATKQREIINATP
-811 DATQDE
+811 DATEDE
-817 IQDALNQLT
+817 IQDALNQLA

-859 APQVTHKQA
+859 VPQVTHKKA

-908 ALEQINQATTNDDV
+908 ALEQINQAKTNADV
-922 DTAKGDGLNAI
+922 DNAKGDGLNAI

-973 AAIEKVNAAVAVA
+973 AAIDKVNAAVTAA

-1013 EPATKV
+1013 TPATKV

-1025 AIDQSAETQHNAI
+1025 AIDKSAETQHNTI

-1100 RNAVNEKAREAI
+1100 RNVVNDKAREAI

-1132 VNTLKNRALNDIGVT
+1132 VNTLKNRALTDIGVT

-1176 ATGVLTDLATAKK
+1176 ATGVLNDLATAKK

-1212 DLATAI
+1212 ELATAI

-1246 NIVKKPAALAQTNQ
+1246 NIVKKPAALAQINQ
-1260 HYSAKLVEINATPD
+1260 HYNAKLAEINATPD

-1291 QQAIESI
+1291 QQAIESV

-1375 NQNQTNDQVDATT
+1375 NQNQTNDQVDTTT
-1388 NQAINA
+1388 NQALNA

-1437 LQALAK
+1437 SQALAK

-1478 TKIKPAAR
+1478 TKVKPAAR

-1492 ANELRAQINQDKEA
+1492 VNELRAKINQDKEA
-1506 TAEERQAAL
+1506 TAEERQVAL
-1515 DKIND
+1515 DKINEF
-1520 LVAKAMTNITN
+1520 VNQAMTDITN
-1531 DRTNQQVND
+1531 NRTNQQVD
-1540 STNQALDDIA
+1540 DTTSQALDSIA
-1550 LVTPDHIVR
+1550 LVAPEHIVR

-1570 EAKKHEIEQAEHATD
+1570 EAKKQEIEQAEHATD

-1593 QLANNEKRALQN
+1593 QLANNEKLALQN
-1605 INQAIANNDV
+1605 INQAVTNNDV
-1615 KRVESNG
+1615 KRVETNG

-1628 VEPHIVVKPEAQ
+1628 VQPHIVIKPEAQ
-1640 EAIKASADN
+1640 QAIKASAEN

-1656 TPHATTDELDEAN
+1656 TPHATVDELDEAN
-1669 QQINDTLKQGQQ
+1669 QLISDTLKQAQQ
-1681 DIDNTTQ
+1681 EIENTNQ
-1688 DAAVNDVRNQTI
+1688 DAAVTDVRNQTI

-1717 DNIDESNNNQLDAI
+1717 DSIEENNKNQLDAI

-1742 NVAIAALNK
+1742 DVAIDTLNK
-1751 IVNAIKNDIAQ
+1751 IVNTIKNDIAQ
-1762 NKTNAEVDQ
+1762 NKTNAEVDR
-1771 TEADGNNNIK
+1771 TETDGNDNIK

-1788 VKPAARQSVS
+1788 VKPAARQSVGV
-1798 AKAEAQNALIDQSDL
+1798 KAEAQNALIDQSDL

-1847 QNSIDAQNIISKI
+1847 QDSIDAQNIISKI

-1876 IATNKINLIKANNE
+1876 IATNKINLSKANNE
-1890 ATDEEQNAAIVQV
+1890 ATDEEQNIAIAQV

-1913 IAGAVTNADV
+1913 IASAVTNADV

-1929 GKNEIREIEP
+1929 EKNEIREIEP
-1939 VINKKATA
+1939 VINRKASA

-1956 DKKQAIEANV
+1956 DKKQAIEANI

-2001 KTATLNLQ
+2001 KTASLNLQ

-2028 NDDLARVTHLVQNYR
+2028 NDDLARVTALVQNYR
-2043 KVSDRNK
+2043 KVSNRNK

-2080 LKRFNVALGDIEAV
+2080 LKRFNVALSDIEAV

-2127 VKALIDQYVADGNR
+2127 VKVLIDQYVADGNR
-2141 MVDED
+2141 MIDED
-2146 ATLNDIKKDTQLI
+2146 ATLNDIKQHTQFI
-2159 IDEILAIKLP
+2159 VDEILAIKLP
-2169 AEVIKASPKVG
+2169 AEPTKVSPKVI

-2186 CTPIKKEDKQEVRKV
+2186 CTPIKKEETHESRKV
-2201 VKELPNTGSE
+2201 EKELPNTGSE
-2211 EMDLPLKE
+2211 GMDLPLKE
-2219 LALITGAALLARR
+2219 FALITGAALLARR
-2232 RSKKEKE
+2232 RTKNEKE

>member
-39 TTDHNV
+39 TTDNNV
-45 QGGSNQALPGNSQN
+45 QSDTNQATPVNSQDKDVAN
-59 TNADTNRDIVN
+59 NRGLAN
-70 DSQNTPNAHATDNTS
+70 SAQNTPNQSATTNQA
-85 TNQALTNHQNV
+85 TNQALVNHNNGSIV
-96 DVANQVGPAP
+96 NQATPTSV
-106 IQPSASPAQN
+106 QSSTPSAQN
-116 NNNSNANSTATEP
+116 NNHTDGNTTATETVSNAN
-129 AANTNNNLA
+129 NNDA
-138 SNNNTLNVPNNT
+138 VSNNTTLNVPNKTNE
-150 DNNDSARHLTLKEI
+150 NGSGGHLTLKEI

-178 AIAEE
+178 AIAEP

-194 AAPTDP
+194 AAPADP
-200 NATPADPTA
+200 NATPADPA
-209 TPADPTAGNGSAPV
+209 AAAAGNGGAPV

-230 PTTDPNANNIGQNAP
+230 PTTDPNANNAGQNAP

-254 NIRPSTNR
+254 GIRPSTNR
-262 SVPTVTVVDNLP
+262 SVPSVTVVDNLP
-274 GYTLING
+274 GFTLING

-308 GNVIALGRIRGNDT
+308 GNVIALGRIKGNDT

-332 KTLTVNPNS
+332 KS
-341 ELIFEFNTMTTK
+341 
-353 NYQAQGNVIALG
+353 
-365 RIRGN
+365 
-370 DTNDHGDFNGIEKT
+370 

-407 MTNLIIKN
+407 VTNLIIKN
-415 ADNDTVIGEKVVA
+415 ADNDTVIAEKSVA
-428 YGPIWRLLKVPEN
+428 YGPIWRLFKVPEN

-516 ASFNTDDFVYKIQL
+516 ASFNTDDFVYKVQL

-547 GNSGVDINDMNVT
+547 SNSGVDMNDFNVT
-560 YDAANRIITIKSTG
+560 YDAANRVITIKSTG
-574 GGTGNSP
+574 GGSGNSP

-616 TYSQDFINSPAES
+616 TYTQDFINSPAE
-629 HTVSTNPYTI
+629 STNPYTI

-663 ASLDIFND
+663 ASLDIFNG

-697 IDSLANQM
+697 IDSLTNQM

-711 SVDAENAVNRKVDDM
+711 SVDAENAVNKKVDQM

-792 KQAIR
+792 KKAIR
-797 DKAAKQREIINHTP
+797 DKATKQREIINATP
-811 DATQDE
+811 DATEDE
-817 IQDALNQLT
+817 IQDALNQLA

-833 DNVTNATTNADVE
+833 DNVTNATTNADVG

-859 APQVTHKQA
+859 VPQVTHKKA

-908 ALEQINQATTNDDV
+908 ALEQINQATTNADV
-922 DTAKGDGLNAI
+922 DNAKGDGLNAI

-973 AAIEKVNAAVAVA
+973 AAIDKVNAAVTAA

-1013 EPATKV
+1013 TPATKV

-1025 AIDQSAETQHNAI
+1025 AIDKSAETQHNTI

-1100 RNAVNEKAREAI
+1100 RNAVNDKAREAI
-1112 TNINATPGA
+1112 TNINATP
-1121 TREEKQEAINR
+1121 
-1132 VNTLKNRALNDIGVT
+1132 
-1147 STTAMVNSIRDDAV
+1147 
-1161 NQIGAVQ
+1161 
-1168 PHVTKKQT
+1168 
-1176 ATGVLTDLATAKK
+1176 
-1189 QEINQN
+1189 
-1195 TNATT
+1195 
-1200 EEKQVALNQVDQ
+1200 
-1212 DLATAI
+1212 
-1218 NNINQADTN
+1218 
-1227 AEVDQAQQL
+1227 
-1236 GTKAINAIQP
+1236 
-1246 NIVKKPAALAQTNQ
+1246 
-1260 HYSAKLVEINATPD
+1260 D
-1274 ATDDEKNAA
+1274 ATNDEKNAA

-1305 EVDQAATVAE
+1305 EVDQAATTAE

-1437 LQALAK
+1437 SQALAK

-1478 TKIKPAAR
+1478 TKVKPAAR

-1515 DKIND
+1515 DKINEF
-1520 LVAKAMTNITN
+1520 VNQAMTDITN
-1531 DRTNQQVND
+1531 NRTNQQVD
-1540 STNQALDDIA
+1540 DTTSQALDSIA

-1570 EAKKHEIEQAEHATD
+1570 EAKKREIEQAEHATD

-1605 INQAIANNDV
+1605 IDQAIANNDV

-1640 EAIKASADN
+1640 QAIKASAEN

-1656 TPHATTDELDEAN
+1656 TPHATVDELDEAN
-1669 QQINDTLKQGQQ
+1669 QLISDTLKQAQQ
-1681 DIDNTTQ
+1681 EIENTNQ
-1688 DAAVNDVRNQTI
+1688 DAAVTDVRNQTI

-1717 DNIDESNNNQLDAI
+1717 DSIEENNKNQLDAI

-1742 NVAIAALNK
+1742 DVAIDTLNK
-1751 IVNAIKNDIAQ
+1751 IVNTIKNDIAQ
-1762 NKTNAEVDQ
+1762 NKTNAEVDR
-1771 TEADGNNNIK
+1771 TETDGNDNIK

-1788 VKPAARQSVS
+1788 VKPAARQSVGV
-1798 AKAEAQNALIDQSDL
+1798 KAEAQNALIDQSDL

-1847 QNSIDAQNIISKI
+1847 QDSINAQNIISKI

-1890 ATDEEQNAAIVQV
+1890 ATDEEQNIAIAQV

-1913 IAGAVTNADV
+1913 IASAVTNADV

-1929 GKNEIREIEP
+1929 EKNEIREIEP
-1939 VINKKATA
+1939 VISRKASA

-1956 DKKQAIEANV
+1956 DKKQAIEANI

-2001 KTATLNLQ
+2001 KTASLNLQ

-2028 NDDLARVTHLVQNYR
+2028 NDDLARVTALVQNYR
-2043 KVSDRNK
+2043 KVSNRNK

-2080 LKRFNVALGDIEAV
+2080 LKRFNVALSDIEAV

-2127 VKALIDQYVADGNR
+2127 VKVLIDQYVADGNR
-2141 MVDED
+2141 MIDED
-2146 ATLNDIKKDTQLI
+2146 ATLNDIKQHTQFI
-2159 IDEILAIKLP
+2159 VDEILAIKLP
-2169 AEVIKASPKVG
+2169 AEATKVSPKEI

-2186 CTPIKKEDKQEVRKV
+2186 CTPIKKEETHESRKV
-2201 VKELPNTGSE
+2201 EKELPNTGSE
-2211 EMDLPLKE
+2211 GMDLPLKE
-2219 LALITGAALLARR
+2219 FALITGAALLARR
-2232 RSKKEKE
+2232 RTKNEKE

>member
-45 QGGSNQALPGNSQN
+45 QGGSNQALPGNSPN

-70 DSQNTPNAHATDNTS
+70 GSQNTPNAHATDNTS

-96 DVANQVGPAP
+96 GVANQVAPAP
-106 IQPSASPAQN
+106 IQPSTSSASN
-116 NNNSNANSTATEP
+116 NNHSDANSTATEP

-194 AAPTDP
+194 AAPADP
-200 NATPADPTA
+200 NA

-223 AITAPYT
+223 AITAPFT

-245 NEVLSFDDN
+245 NEVLTFDDN

-308 GNVIALGRIRGNDT
+308 GNVIALGRIKGNDT
-322 NDHGD
+322 NDHG
-327 FNGIE
+327 G
-332 KTLTVNPNS
+332 
-341 ELIFEFNTMTTK
+341 
-353 NYQAQGNVIALG
+353 
-365 RIRGN
+365 
-370 DTNDHGDFNGIEKT
+370 FNGIEKT

-607 TFNDTLTYK
+607 TFNDILTYK
-616 TYSQDFINSPAES
+616 TYTQDFINSPAES

-663 ASLDIFND
+663 ASLDIFNE

-697 IDSLANQM
+697 IDSLVNQM

-797 DKAAKQREIINHTP
+797 DKAAKQREIINNTP

-826 TDETDAI
+826 TDETNAI

-973 AAIEKVNAAVAVA
+973 AAIEKVNAAVAAA

-1100 RNAVNEKAREAI
+1100 RNAVNDKAREAI

-1195 TNATT
+1195 TNATD

-1246 NIVKKPAALAQTNQ
+1246 NIVKKPTALAQINQ
-1260 HYSAKLVEINATPD
+1260 HYNAKLAEINATPD

-1394 IDNVEAEVVIKPKAI
+1394 IDNVEAKVVIKPKAI

-1437 LQALAK
+1437 LLALAK

-1478 TKIKPAAR
+1478 TKVKPAAR

-1559 AAARDAVKQQY
+1559 ATARDAVKQQY

-1605 INQAIANNDV
+1605 IDQAIANNDV

-1913 IAGAVTNADV
+1913 IASAVTNADV

-1956 DKKQAIEANV
+1956 DKKLAIEANV

-2001 KTATLNLQ
+2001 KTASLNLQ

-2127 VKALIDQYVADGNR
+2127 VKALIDQYVADGIR
-2141 MVDED
+2141 MIDED
-2146 ATLNDIKKDTQLI
+2146 ATLNDIKQHTQFI
-2159 IDEILAIKLP
+2159 VDEILAIKLP
-2169 AEVIKASPKVG
+2169 AEATKVLPKVG
-2180 QPAPKV
+2180 QPAPKL
-2186 CTPIKKEDKQEVRKV
+2186 CTSIKKVDKQEVRKV

-2232 RSKKEKE
+2232 RNKNEKE

>member
-39 TTDHNV
+39 TTDNNV
-45 QGGSNQALPGNSQN
+45 QSDTNQATPVNSQDKDVAN
-59 TNADTNRDIVN
+59 NRGLAN
-70 DSQNTPNAHATDNTS
+70 SAQNTPNQSATTNQA
-85 TNQALTNHQNV
+85 TNQALVNHNNGSIV
-96 DVANQVGPAP
+96 NQATPTSV
-106 IQPSASPAQN
+106 QSSTPSAQN
-116 NNNSNANSTATEP
+116 NNHTDGNTTATETVSNAN
-129 AANTNNNLA
+129 NNDA
-138 SNNNTLNVPNNT
+138 VSNNTTLNVPNKTNE
-150 DNNDSARHLTLKEI
+150 NGSGGHLTLKEI

-178 AIAEE
+178 AIAEP

-194 AAPTDP
+194 AAPADP
-200 NATPADPTA
+200 NATPADPA
-209 TPADPTAGNGSAPV
+209 AAAAGNGGAPV

-230 PTTDPNANNIGQNAP
+230 PTTDPNANNAGQNAP

-254 NIRPSTNR
+254 GIRPSTNR
-262 SVPTVTVVDNLP
+262 SVPSVTVVDNLP
-274 GYTLING
+274 GFTLING

-301 AKNYQAQ
+301 NKNYQAQ
-308 GNVIALGRIRGNDT
+308 GNVIALGRINGTDT

-353 NYQAQGNVIALG
+353 NGQGATNV
-365 RIRGN
+365 
-370 DTNDHGDFNGIEKT
+370 
-384 LTVNPNSELIFEF
+384 
-397 NTMTTKNYQG
+397 
-407 MTNLIIKN
+407 IIKN
-415 ADNDTVIGEKVVA
+415 ADTNDTIAEKTVEG
-428 YGPIWRLLKVPEN
+428 GPTLRLFKVPDN
-441 VSHLKIQFVPKND
+441 VRNLKIQFVSKND
-454 AITDARGIYQLRDG
+454 AITDARGIYQLKDG
-468 YKYYDFV
+468 YKYYSFV

-506 TSLKNNGNFG
+506 TSLKNNGNSG
-516 ASFNTDDFVYKIQL
+516 ASLDTDEFVYKIQL

-547 GNSGVDINDMNVT
+547 NNSGVDVNDMNVT
-560 YDAANRIITIKSTG
+560 YDAANRVITIKSTG
-574 GGTGNSP
+574 GGTTNSP

-616 TYSQDFINSPAES
+616 TYTQDFINSAAES

-671 LKRRAQTILDE
+671 LKKRAQTILAE

-697 IDSLANQM
+697 IDTLTNQM

-711 SVDAENAVNRKVDDM
+711 SVDAENAVNQKADQM

-747 IEEHKNEIIGN
+747 IEEHKGNIIGD

-792 KQAIR
+792 KKAIR
-797 DKAAKQREIINHTP
+797 DKATKQREIINATP
-811 DATQDE
+811 DATEDE
-817 IQDALNQLT
+817 IQDAINQLA

-859 APQVTHKQA
+859 VPQVTHKKA

-908 ALEQINQATTNDDV
+908 ALEQINQATTNADV
-922 DTAKGDGLNAI
+922 DNAKGDGLNAI

-973 AAIEKVNAAVAVA
+973 AAIDKVNAAVTAA

-1013 EPATKV
+1013 TPATKV

-1025 AIDQSAETQHNAI
+1025 AIDKSAETQHNTI

-1070 DTNQEVAQAKDQGTQ
+1070 DTNQEVAQAKDQGMQ

-1100 RNAVNEKAREAI
+1100 RNTVNEKAREAI

-1121 TREEKQEAINR
+1121 TREEKQEAIDR
-1132 VNTLKNRALNDIGVT
+1132 VNALKNRALTDIGVT
-1147 STTAMVNSIRDDAV
+1147 STIAMVNSIRDDAV

-1176 ATGVLTDLATAKK
+1176 ATGVLNDLATAKK

-1200 EEKQVALNQVDQ
+1200 EEKQMALNQVDQ

-1227 AEVDQAQQL
+1227 TEVDQAQQL
-1236 GTKAINAIQP
+1236 GAQAINAIQP
-1246 NIVKKPAALAQTNQ
+1246 NIVKKPAALAQINQ
-1260 HYSAKLVEINATPD
+1260 HYNAKLAEINATPD

-1291 QQAIESI
+1291 QQAIESV
-1298 KQANTNA
+1298 KQANTNN
-1305 EVDQAATVAE
+1305 EVDQAATTAE

-1375 NQNQTNDQVDATT
+1375 NQNQTNDQVDTTT
-1388 NQAINA
+1388 NQALNA

-1437 LQALAK
+1437 SQALAK

-1478 TKIKPAAR
+1478 TKVKPAAR

-1492 ANELRAQINQDKEA
+1492 ANELRAKINQDKEA
-1506 TAEERQAAL
+1506 TAEERQVAL
-1515 DKIND
+1515 DKINEF
-1520 LVAKAMTNITN
+1520 VNQAMTDITN
-1531 DRTNQQVND
+1531 NRTNQQVD
-1540 STNQALDDIA
+1540 DTTSQALDSIA
-1550 LVTPDHIVR
+1550 LVAPEHIVR

-1570 EAKKHEIEQAEHATD
+1570 EAKKQEIEQAEHATD

-1593 QLANNEKRALQN
+1593 QLANNEKLALQN
-1605 INQAIANNDV
+1605 INQAVTNNDV
-1615 KRVESNG
+1615 KRVETNG

-1628 VEPHIVVKPEAQ
+1628 VQPHIVIKPEAQ
-1640 EAIKASADN
+1640 QAIKASAEN

-1656 TPHATTDELDEAN
+1656 TPHATVDELDEAN
-1669 QQINDTLKQGQQ
+1669 QLISDTLKQAQQ
-1681 DIDNTTQ
+1681 EIENTNQ
-1688 DAAVNDVRNQTI
+1688 DAAVTDVRNQTI

-1717 DNIDESNNNQLDAI
+1717 DSIEENNKNQLDAI

-1742 NVAIAALNK
+1742 DVAIDTLNK
-1751 IVNAIKNDIAQ
+1751 IVNTIKNDIAQ
-1762 NKTNAEVDQ
+1762 NKTNAEVDR
-1771 TEADGNNNIK
+1771 TETDGNDNIK

-1788 VKPAARQSVS
+1788 VKPAARQSVGV
-1798 AKAEAQNALIDQSDL
+1798 KAEAQNALIDQSDL

-1847 QNSIDAQNIISKI
+1847 QDSINAQNIISKI

-1890 ATDEEQNAAIVQV
+1890 ATDEEQNIAIAQV

-1913 IAGAVTNADV
+1913 IASAVTNADV

-1929 GKNEIREIEP
+1929 EKNEIREIEP
-1939 VINKKATA
+1939 VINRKASA

-1956 DKKQAIEANV
+1956 DKKQAIEANF

-2001 KTATLNLQ
+2001 KTASLNLQ

-2028 NDDLARVTHLVQNYR
+2028 NDDLARVTALVQNYR

-2141 MVDED
+2141 MIDED
-2146 ATLNDIKKDTQLI
+2146 ATLNDIKQHTQFI
-2159 IDEILAIKLP
+2159 VDEILAIKLP
-2169 AEVIKASPKVG
+2169 AEAMKVSPKVI

-2186 CTPIKKEDKQEVRKV
+2186 CTPIKKEETHESRKV
-2201 VKELPNTGSE
+2201 EKELPNTGSE
-2211 EMDLPLKE
+2211 GMDLPLKE
-2219 LALITGAALLARR
+2219 FALITGAALLARR
-2232 RSKKEKE
+2232 RTKNEKE

>member
-39 TTDHNV
+39 TTDNNV
-45 QGGSNQALPGNSQN
+45 QSDTNQATPVNSQ
-59 TNADTNRDIVN
+59 DTNVANNRGLAN
-70 DSQNTPNAHATDNTS
+70 SAQNTPNQSATTNQS
-85 TNQALTNHQNV
+85 TNQALVNHNNGSI
-96 DVANQVGPAP
+96 ANQATPTSV
-106 IQPSASPAQN
+106 QSSTPSAQN
-116 NNNSNANSTATEP
+116 NNHTDGNTTATETVSNAN
-129 AANTNNNLA
+129 NKDVV
-138 SNNNTLNVPNNT
+138 SNNTTLNVPNKTNE
-150 DNNDSARHLTLKEI
+150 NGSGGHLTLKEI

-178 AIAEE
+178 AIAEQ

-194 AAPTDP
+194 AAPADP
-200 NATPADPTA
+200 NATPADPA
-209 TPADPTAGNGSAPV
+209 AAAAGNGGAPV

-230 PTTDPNANNIGQNAP
+230 PTTDPNANNAGQNAP

-254 NIRPSTNR
+254 GIRPSTNR
-262 SVPTVTVVDNLP
+262 SVPSVTVVDNLP
-274 GYTLING
+274 GFTLING

-308 GNVIALGRIRGNDT
+308 GNVIALGRIKGNDT

-332 KTLTVNPNS
+332 KS
-341 ELIFEFNTMTTK
+341 
-353 NYQAQGNVIALG
+353 
-365 RIRGN
+365 
-370 DTNDHGDFNGIEKT
+370 

-407 MTNLIIKN
+407 VTNLIIKN
-415 ADNDTVIGEKVVA
+415 ADNDTVIAEKSVA
-428 YGPIWRLLKVPEN
+428 YGPIWRLFKVPEN

-516 ASFNTDDFVYKIQL
+516 ASFNTDDFVYKVQL

-547 GNSGVDINDMNVT
+547 SNSGVDMNDFNVT
-560 YDAANRIITIKSTG
+560 YDAANRVITIKSTG
-574 GGTGNSP
+574 GGSGNSP

-616 TYSQDFINSPAES
+616 TYTQDFINSPAES
-629 HTVSTNPYTI
+629 HTVRTNPYTI

-697 IDSLANQM
+697 IDSLTNQM

-711 SVDAENAVNRKVDDM
+711 SVDAENAVNKKVDQM

-792 KQAIR
+792 KKAIR
-797 DKAAKQREIINHTP
+797 DKATKQRGIINATP
-811 DATQDE
+811 DATEDE
-817 IQDALNQLT
+817 IQDALNQLA

-846 TAKNNGINTIGAV
+846 IAKNNGINTIGAV
-859 APQVTHKQA
+859 VPQVTHKQA

-908 ALEQINQATTNDDV
+908 ALEQINQATTNADV
-922 DTAKGDGLNAI
+922 DNAKGDGLNAI

-973 AAIEKVNAAVAVA
+973 AAIDKVNAAVTAA

-1013 EPATKV
+1013 TPATKV

-1025 AIDQSAETQHNAI
+1025 AIDKSAETQHNTI

-1100 RNAVNEKAREAI
+1100 RNAVNDKAREAI

-1132 VNTLKNRALNDIGVT
+1132 VNTLKNRALTDIGVT

-1176 ATGVLTDLATAKK
+1176 ATGVLNDLATAKK
-1189 QEINQN
+1189 QKINQN

-1212 DLATAI
+1212 ELATAI

-1246 NIVKKPAALAQTNQ
+1246 NIVKKPAALAQINQ
-1260 HYSAKLVEINATPD
+1260 HYNAKLAEINATPD
-1274 ATDDEKNAA
+1274 ATNDEKNAA

-1361 NQINQLKDQAFNQI
+1361 NQINQLKDQAINQI
-1375 NQNQTNDQVDATT
+1375 NQNQTNDQVDTTT
-1388 NQAINA
+1388 NQAVNA

-1437 LQALAK
+1437 SQALAK

-1478 TKIKPAAR
+1478 TKVKPAAR

-1492 ANELRAQINQDKEA
+1492 ANELRAKINQDKEA
-1506 TAEERQAAL
+1506 TAEERQVAL
-1515 DKIND
+1515 DKINEF
-1520 LVAKAMTNITN
+1520 VNQAMTDITN
-1531 DRTNQQVND
+1531 NRTNQQVD
-1540 STNQALDDIA
+1540 DTTSQALDSIA
-1550 LVTPDHIVR
+1550 LVAPEHIVR

-1570 EAKKHEIEQAEHATD
+1570 EAKKQEIEQAEHATD

-1593 QLANNEKRALQN
+1593 QLANNEKLALQN
-1605 INQAIANNDV
+1605 INQAVTNNDV
-1615 KRVESNG
+1615 KRVETNG

-1628 VEPHIVVKPEAQ
+1628 VQPHIVIKPEAQ
-1640 EAIKASADN
+1640 QAIKATAEN

-1656 TPHATTDELDEAN
+1656 TPHATVDELDEAN
-1669 QQINDTLKQGQQ
+1669 QLISDTLKQAQQ
-1681 DIDNTTQ
+1681 EIENTNQ
-1688 DAAVNDVRNQTI
+1688 DAAVTDVRNQTI

-1717 DNIDESNNNQLDAI
+1717 DSIEENNKNQLDAI

-1742 NVAIAALNK
+1742 DVAIDTLNK
-1751 IVNAIKNDIAQ
+1751 IVNTIKNDIAQ
-1762 NKTNAEVDQ
+1762 NKTNAEVDR
-1771 TEADGNNNIK
+1771 TETDGNDNIK

-1788 VKPAARQSVS
+1788 VKPAARQSVGV
-1798 AKAEAQNALIDQSDL
+1798 KAEAQNALIDQSDL

-1847 QNSIDAQNIISKI
+1847 QDSIDAQNIISKI

-1890 ATDEEQNAAIVQV
+1890 ATDEEQNIAIAQV

-1913 IAGAVTNADV
+1913 IASAVTNADV

-1929 GKNEIREIEP
+1929 EKNEIREIEP
-1939 VINKKATA
+1939 VINRKASA

-1956 DKKQAIEANV
+1956 DKKQAIEANI

-2001 KTATLNLQ
+2001 KTASLNLQ

-2028 NDDLARVTHLVQNYR
+2028 NDDLARVTALVQNYR
-2043 KVSDRNK
+2043 KVSNRNK

-2080 LKRFNVALGDIEAV
+2080 LKRFNVALSDIEAV

-2127 VKALIDQYVADGNR
+2127 VKVLIDQYVADGNR
-2141 MVDED
+2141 MIDED
-2146 ATLNDIKKDTQLI
+2146 ATLNDIKQHTQFI
-2159 IDEILAIKLP
+2159 VDEILAIKLP
-2169 AEVIKASPKVG
+2169 AEATKVSPKEI

-2186 CTPIKKEDKQEVRKV
+2186 CTPIKKEETHESRKV
-2201 VKELPNTGSE
+2201 EKELPNTGSE
-2211 EMDLPLKE
+2211 GMDLPLKE
-2219 LALITGAALLARR
+2219 FALITGAALLARR
-2232 RSKKEKE
+2232 RTKNEKE

>member
-39 TTDHNV
+39 TTDNNV
-45 QGGSNQALPGNSQN
+45 QSDTNQATPVNSQ
-59 TNADTNRDIVN
+59 DTNVANNRGLAN
-70 DSQNTPNAHATDNTS
+70 SAQNTPNQSATTNQS
-85 TNQALTNHQNV
+85 TNQALVNHNNGSI
-96 DVANQVGPAP
+96 ANQATPTSV
-106 IQPSASPAQN
+106 QSSTPSAQN
-116 NNNSNANSTATEP
+116 NNHTDGNTTATETVSNAN
-129 AANTNNNLA
+129 NKDVV
-138 SNNNTLNVPNNT
+138 SNNTTLNVPNKTNE
-150 DNNDSARHLTLKEI
+150 NGSGGHLTLKEI

-178 AIAEE
+178 AIAEQ

-194 AAPTDP
+194 AAPADP
-200 NATPADPTA
+200 NATPADPA
-209 TPADPTAGNGSAPV
+209 AAAAGNGGAPV

-230 PTTDPNANNIGQNAP
+230 PTTDPNANNAGQNAP

-254 NIRPSTNR
+254 GIRPSTNR
-262 SVPTVTVVDNLP
+262 SVPSVTVVDNLP
-274 GYTLING
+274 GFTLING

-308 GNVIALGRIRGNDT
+308 GNVIALGRIKGNDT

-332 KTLTVNPNS
+332 KS
-341 ELIFEFNTMTTK
+341 
-353 NYQAQGNVIALG
+353 
-365 RIRGN
+365 
-370 DTNDHGDFNGIEKT
+370 

-407 MTNLIIKN
+407 VTNLIIKN
-415 ADNDTVIGEKVVA
+415 ADNDTVIAEKSVA
-428 YGPIWRLLKVPEN
+428 YGPIWRLFKVPEN

-516 ASFNTDDFVYKIQL
+516 ASFNTDDFVYKVQL

-547 GNSGVDINDMNVT
+547 SNSGVDMNDFNVT
-560 YDAANRIITIKSTG
+560 YDAANRVITIKSTG
-574 GGTGNSP
+574 GGSGNSP

-616 TYSQDFINSPAES
+616 TYTQDFINSPAES

-697 IDSLANQM
+697 IDSLTNQM

-711 SVDAENAVNRKVDDM
+711 SVDAENAVNKKVDQM

-792 KQAIR
+792 KKAIR
-797 DKAAKQREIINHTP
+797 DKATKQREIINATP
-811 DATQDE
+811 DATEDE
-817 IQDALNQLT
+817 IQDALNQLA

-846 TAKNNGINTIGAV
+846 IAKNNGINTIGAV
-859 APQVTHKQA
+859 VPQVTHKQA

-908 ALEQINQATTNDDV
+908 ALEQINQATTNADV
-922 DTAKGDGLNAI
+922 DNAKGDGLNAI

-973 AAIEKVNAAVAVA
+973 AAIDKVNAAVTAA

-1013 EPATKV
+1013 TPATKV

-1025 AIDQSAETQHNAI
+1025 AIDKSAETQHNTI

-1100 RNAVNEKAREAI
+1100 RNAVNDKAREAI

-1132 VNTLKNRALNDIGVT
+1132 VNTLKNRALTDIGVT

-1176 ATGVLTDLATAKK
+1176 ATGVLNDLATAKK

-1212 DLATAI
+1212 ELATAI

-1246 NIVKKPAALAQTNQ
+1246 NIVKKPAALAQINQ
-1260 HYSAKLVEINATPD
+1260 HYNAKLAEINATPD
-1274 ATDDEKNAA
+1274 ATNDEKNAA

-1298 KQANTNA
+1298 KQANANA

-1361 NQINQLKDQAFNQI
+1361 NQINQLKDQAINQI
-1375 NQNQTNDQVDATT
+1375 NQNQTNDQVDTTT
-1388 NQAINA
+1388 NQAVNA

-1437 LQALAK
+1437 SQALAK

-1478 TKIKPAAR
+1478 TKVKPAAR

-1492 ANELRAQINQDKEA
+1492 ANELRAKINQDKEA
-1506 TAEERQAAL
+1506 TAEERQVAL
-1515 DKIND
+1515 DKINEF
-1520 LVAKAMTNITN
+1520 VNQAMTDITN
-1531 DRTNQQVND
+1531 NRTNQQVD
-1540 STNQALDDIA
+1540 DTTSQALDSIA
-1550 LVTPDHIVR
+1550 LVAPEHIVR

-1570 EAKKHEIEQAEHATD
+1570 EAKKQEIEQAEHATD

-1593 QLANNEKRALQN
+1593 QLANNEKLALQN
-1605 INQAIANNDV
+1605 INQAVTNNDV
-1615 KRVESNG
+1615 KRVETNG

-1628 VEPHIVVKPEAQ
+1628 VQPHIVIKPEAQ
-1640 EAIKASADN
+1640 QAIKATAEN

-1656 TPHATTDELDEAN
+1656 TPHATVDELDEAN
-1669 QQINDTLKQGQQ
+1669 QLISDTLKQAQQ
-1681 DIDNTTQ
+1681 EIENTNQ
-1688 DAAVNDVRNQTI
+1688 DAAVTDVRNQTI

-1717 DNIDESNNNQLDAI
+1717 DSIEENNKNQLDAI

-1742 NVAIAALNK
+1742 DVAIDTLNK
-1751 IVNAIKNDIAQ
+1751 IVNTIKNDIAQ
-1762 NKTNAEVDQ
+1762 NKTNAEVDR
-1771 TEADGNNNIK
+1771 TETDGNDNIK

-1788 VKPAARQSVS
+1788 VKPAARQSVGV
-1798 AKAEAQNALIDQSDL
+1798 KAEAQNALIDQSDL

-1847 QNSIDAQNIISKI
+1847 QDSIDAQNIISKI

-1890 ATDEEQNAAIVQV
+1890 ATDEEQNIAIAQV

-1913 IAGAVTNADV
+1913 IASAVTNADV

-1929 GKNEIREIEP
+1929 EKNEIREIEP
-1939 VINKKATA
+1939 VINRKASA

-1956 DKKQAIEANV
+1956 DKKQAIEANI

-2001 KTATLNLQ
+2001 KTASLNLQ

-2028 NDDLARVTHLVQNYR
+2028 NDDLARVTALVQNYR
-2043 KVSDRNK
+2043 KVSNRNK

-2080 LKRFNVALGDIEAV
+2080 LKRFNVALSDIEAV

-2127 VKALIDQYVADGNR
+2127 VKVLIDQYVADGNR
-2141 MVDED
+2141 MIDED
-2146 ATLNDIKKDTQLI
+2146 ATLNDIKQHTQFI
-2159 IDEILAIKLP
+2159 VDEILAIKLP
-2169 AEVIKASPKVG
+2169 AEATKVSPKEI

-2186 CTPIKKEDKQEVRKV
+2186 CTPIKKEETHESRKV
-2201 VKELPNTGSE
+2201 EKELPNTGSE
-2211 EMDLPLKE
+2211 GMDLPLKE
-2219 LALITGAALLARR
+2219 FALITGAALLARR
-2232 RSKKEKE
+2232 RTKNEKE

>member
-39 TTDHNV
+39 TTDNNV
-45 QGGSNQALPGNSQN
+45 QSDTNQATPVNSQ
-59 TNADTNRDIVN
+59 DTNVANNRGLAN
-70 DSQNTPNAHATDNTS
+70 SAQNTPNQSATTNQS
-85 TNQALTNHQNV
+85 TNQALVNHNNGSI
-96 DVANQVGPAP
+96 ANQATPTSV
-106 IQPSASPAQN
+106 QSSTPSAQN
-116 NNNSNANSTATEP
+116 NNHTDGNTTATETVSNAN
-129 AANTNNNLA
+129 NKDVV
-138 SNNNTLNVPNNT
+138 SNNTTLNVPNKTNE
-150 DNNDSARHLTLKEI
+150 NGSGGHLTLKEI

-178 AIAEE
+178 AIAEQ

-194 AAPTDP
+194 AAPADP
-200 NATPADPTA
+200 NATPADPA
-209 TPADPTAGNGSAPV
+209 AAAAGNGGAPV

-230 PTTDPNANNIGQNAP
+230 PTTDPNANNAGQNAP

-254 NIRPSTNR
+254 GIRPSTNR
-262 SVPTVTVVDNLP
+262 SVPSVTVVDNLP
-274 GYTLING
+274 GFTLING

-308 GNVIALGRIRGNDT
+308 GNVIALGRIKGNDT

-332 KTLTVNPNS
+332 KS
-341 ELIFEFNTMTTK
+341 
-353 NYQAQGNVIALG
+353 
-365 RIRGN
+365 
-370 DTNDHGDFNGIEKT
+370 

-407 MTNLIIKN
+407 VTNLIIKN
-415 ADNDTVIGEKVVA
+415 ADNDTVIAEKSVA
-428 YGPIWRLLKVPEN
+428 YGPIWRLFKVPEN

-516 ASFNTDDFVYKIQL
+516 ASFNTDDFVYKVQL

-541 TKDFPS
+541 TKDFS
-547 GNSGVDINDMNVT
+547 SSNSGVDMNDFNVT
-560 YDAANRIITIKSTG
+560 YDAANRVITIKSTG
-574 GGTGNSP
+574 GGSGNSP

-616 TYSQDFINSPAES
+616 TYTQDFINSPAES

-697 IDSLANQM
+697 IDSLTNQM

-711 SVDAENAVNRKVDDM
+711 SVDAENAVNKKVDQM

-792 KQAIR
+792 KKAIR
-797 DKAAKQREIINHTP
+797 DKATKQREIINATP
-811 DATQDE
+811 DATEDE
-817 IQDALNQLT
+817 IQDALNQLA

-846 TAKNNGINTIGAV
+846 IAKNNGINTIGAV
-859 APQVTHKQA
+859 VPQVTHKQA

-908 ALEQINQATTNDDV
+908 ALEQINQATTNADV
-922 DTAKGDGLNAI
+922 DNAKGDGLNAI

-973 AAIEKVNAAVAVA
+973 AAIDKVNAAVTAA

-1013 EPATKV
+1013 TPATKV

-1025 AIDQSAETQHNAI
+1025 AIDKSAETQHNTI

-1100 RNAVNEKAREAI
+1100 RNAVNDKAREAI

-1132 VNTLKNRALNDIGVT
+1132 VNTLKNRALTDIGVT

-1176 ATGVLTDLATAKK
+1176 ATGVLNDLATAKK

-1212 DLATAI
+1212 ELATAI

-1246 NIVKKPAALAQTNQ
+1246 NIVKKPAALAQINQ
-1260 HYSAKLVEINATPD
+1260 HYNAKLAEINATPD
-1274 ATDDEKNAA
+1274 ATNDEKNAA

-1361 NQINQLKDQAFNQI
+1361 NQINQLKDQAINQI
-1375 NQNQTNDQVDATT
+1375 NQNQTNDQVDTTT
-1388 NQAINA
+1388 NQAVNA

-1437 LQALAK
+1437 SQALAK

-1478 TKIKPAAR
+1478 TKVKPAAR

-1492 ANELRAQINQDKEA
+1492 ANELRAKINQDKEA
-1506 TAEERQAAL
+1506 TAEERQVAL
-1515 DKIND
+1515 DKINEF
-1520 LVAKAMTNITN
+1520 VNQAMTDITN
-1531 DRTNQQVND
+1531 NRTNQQVD
-1540 STNQALDDIA
+1540 DTTSQALDSIA
-1550 LVTPDHIVR
+1550 LVAPEHIVR

-1570 EAKKHEIEQAEHATD
+1570 EAKKQEIEQAEHATD

-1593 QLANNEKRALQN
+1593 QLANNEKLALQN
-1605 INQAIANNDV
+1605 INQAVTNNDV
-1615 KRVESNG
+1615 KRVETNG

-1628 VEPHIVVKPEAQ
+1628 VQPHIVIKPEAQ
-1640 EAIKASADN
+1640 QAIKATAEN

-1656 TPHATTDELDEAN
+1656 TPHATVDELDEAN
-1669 QQINDTLKQGQQ
+1669 QLISDTLKQAQQ
-1681 DIDNTTQ
+1681 EIENTNQ
-1688 DAAVNDVRNQTI
+1688 DAAVTDVRNQTI

-1717 DNIDESNNNQLDAI
+1717 DSIEENNKNQLDAI

-1742 NVAIAALNK
+1742 DVAIDTLNK
-1751 IVNAIKNDIAQ
+1751 IVNTIKNDIAQ
-1762 NKTNAEVDQ
+1762 NKTNAEVDR
-1771 TEADGNNNIK
+1771 TETDGNDNIK

-1788 VKPAARQSVS
+1788 VKPAARQSVGV
-1798 AKAEAQNALIDQSDL
+1798 KAEAQNALIDQSDL

-1847 QNSIDAQNIISKI
+1847 QDSIDAQNIISKI

-1890 ATDEEQNAAIVQV
+1890 ATDEEQNIAIAQV

-1913 IAGAVTNADV
+1913 IASAVTNADV

-1929 GKNEIREIEP
+1929 EKNEIREIEP
-1939 VINKKATA
+1939 VINRKASA

-1956 DKKQAIEANV
+1956 DKKQAIEANI

-2001 KTATLNLQ
+2001 KTASLNLQ

-2028 NDDLARVTHLVQNYR
+2028 NDDLARVTALVQNYR
-2043 KVSDRNK
+2043 KVSNRNK

-2080 LKRFNVALGDIEAV
+2080 LKRFNVALSDIEAV

-2127 VKALIDQYVADGNR
+2127 VKVLIDQYVADGNR
-2141 MVDED
+2141 MIDED
-2146 ATLNDIKKDTQLI
+2146 ATLNDIKQHTQFI
-2159 IDEILAIKLP
+2159 VDEILAIKLP
-2169 AEVIKASPKVG
+2169 AEATKVSPKEI

-2186 CTPIKKEDKQEVRKV
+2186 CTPIKKEETHESRKV
-2201 VKELPNTGSE
+2201 EKELPNTGSE
-2211 EMDLPLKE
+2211 GMDLPLKE
-2219 LALITGAALLARR
+2219 FALITGAALLARR
-2232 RSKKEKE
+2232 RTKNEKE

>member
-1 MNLLKKNKYSIRK
+1 M
-14 YKVGIFS
+14 
-21 TLIGTVLLLS
+21 
-31 NPNGAQAL
+31 
-39 TTDHNV
+39 
-45 QGGSNQALPGNSQN
+45 
-59 TNADTNRDIVN
+59 
-70 DSQNTPNAHATDNTS
+70 
-85 TNQALTNHQNV
+85 
-96 DVANQVGPAP
+96 
-106 IQPSASPAQN
+106 
-116 NNNSNANSTATEP
+116 
-129 AANTNNNLA
+129 
-138 SNNNTLNVPNNT
+138 
-150 DNNDSARHLTLKEI
+150 
-164 QEDVRHSSDKPELV
+164 
-178 AIAEE
+178 
-183 ASNRPKKRSRR
+183 
-194 AAPTDP
+194 
-200 NATPADPTA
+200 
-209 TPADPTAGNGSAPV
+209 
-223 AITAPYT
+223 
-230 PTTDPNANNIGQNAP
+230 
-245 NEVLSFDDN
+245 
-254 NIRPSTNR
+254 
-262 SVPTVTVVDNLP
+262 
-274 GYTLING
+274 
-281 GKVGVFSHAM
+281 
-291 VRTSMFDSGD
+291 
-301 AKNYQAQ
+301 
-308 GNVIALGRIRGNDT
+308 
-322 NDHGD
+322 
-327 FNGIE
+327 
-332 KTLTVNPNS
+332 
-341 ELIFEFNTMTTK
+341 
-353 NYQAQGNVIALG
+353 
-365 RIRGN
+365 
-370 DTNDHGDFNGIEKT
+370 
-384 LTVNPNSELIFEF
+384 
-397 NTMTTKNYQG
+397 
-407 MTNLIIKN
+407 
-415 ADNDTVIGEKVVA
+415 
-428 YGPIWRLLKVPEN
+428 
-441 VSHLKIQFVPKND
+441 
-454 AITDARGIYQLRDG
+454 
-468 YKYYDFV
+468 
-475 DSIGLHSGSHVY
+475 
-487 VERRTMEPTA
+487 
-497 TNNKEFTVT
+497 
-506 TSLKNNGNFG
+506 
-516 ASFNTDDFVYKIQL
+516 
-530 PEGVEYVNNSL
+530 

-1788 VKPAARQSVS
+1788 VKQAARQSVS

>member
-45 QGGSNQALPGNSQN
+45 QGGSNQALPGNSPN

-70 DSQNTPNAHATDNTS
+70 GSQNTPNAHATDNTS

-96 DVANQVGPAP
+96 GVANQVAPAP
-106 IQPSASPAQN
+106 IQPSTSSASN
-116 NNNSNANSTATEP
+116 NNHSDANSTATEP

-194 AAPTDP
+194 AAPADP
-200 NATPADPTA
+200 NA

-223 AITAPYT
+223 AITAPFT

-245 NEVLSFDDN
+245 NEVLTFDDN

-308 GNVIALGRIRGNDT
+308 GNVIALGRIKGNDT
-322 NDHGD
+322 NDHG
-327 FNGIE
+327 G
-332 KTLTVNPNS
+332 
-341 ELIFEFNTMTTK
+341 
-353 NYQAQGNVIALG
+353 
-365 RIRGN
+365 
-370 DTNDHGDFNGIEKT
+370 FNGIEKT

-547 GNSGVDINDMNVT
+547 GNSSVDINDMNVT

-607 TFNDTLTYK
+607 TFNDILTYK
-616 TYSQDFINSPAES
+616 TYTQDFINSPAES

-639 DIIMNKDALQ
+639 DIIMNKDVLQ

-663 ASLDIFND
+663 ASLDIFNE

-697 IDSLANQM
+697 IDSLVNQM

-781 DTATPVVKPNA
+781 DTATPVVKTNA

-797 DKAAKQREIINHTP
+797 DKAAKQREIINNTP

-973 AAIEKVNAAVAVA
+973 AAIEKVNAAVAAA

-1100 RNAVNEKAREAI
+1100 RNAVNDKAREAI

-1195 TNATT
+1195 TNATD

-1246 NIVKKPAALAQTNQ
+1246 NIVKKPTALAQINQ
-1260 HYSAKLVEINATPD
+1260 HYNAKLAEINATPD

-1394 IDNVEAEVVIKPKAI
+1394 IDNVEAKVVIKPKAI

-1437 LQALAK
+1437 LLALAK

-1478 TKIKPAAR
+1478 TKVKPAAR

-1559 AAARDAVKQQY
+1559 ATARDAVKQQY

-1605 INQAIANNDV
+1605 IDQAIANNDV

-1913 IAGAVTNADV
+1913 IASAVTNADV

-1947 REQLTTLFN
+1947 REQSTTLFN
-1956 DKKQAIEANV
+1956 DKKLAIEANV

-2001 KTATLNLQ
+2001 KTASLNLQ

-2127 VKALIDQYVADGNR
+2127 VKALIDQYVADGIR
-2141 MVDED
+2141 MIDED
-2146 ATLNDIKKDTQLI
+2146 ATLNDIKQHTQFI
-2159 IDEILAIKLP
+2159 VDEILAIKLP
-2169 AEVIKASPKVG
+2169 AEATKVLPKVG
-2180 QPAPKV
+2180 QPAPKL
-2186 CTPIKKEDKQEVRKV
+2186 CTSIKKVDKQEVRKV

-2232 RSKKEKE
+2232 RNKNEKE

>member
-1 MNLLKKNKYSIRK
+1 M
-14 YKVGIFS
+14 
-21 TLIGTVLLLS
+21 
-31 NPNGAQAL
+31 
-39 TTDHNV
+39 
-45 QGGSNQALPGNSQN
+45 
-59 TNADTNRDIVN
+59 
-70 DSQNTPNAHATDNTS
+70 
-85 TNQALTNHQNV
+85 
-96 DVANQVGPAP
+96 
-106 IQPSASPAQN
+106 
-116 NNNSNANSTATEP
+116 
-129 AANTNNNLA
+129 
-138 SNNNTLNVPNNT
+138 
-150 DNNDSARHLTLKEI
+150 
-164 QEDVRHSSDKPELV
+164 
-178 AIAEE
+178 
-183 ASNRPKKRSRR
+183 
-194 AAPTDP
+194 
-200 NATPADPTA
+200 
-209 TPADPTAGNGSAPV
+209 
-223 AITAPYT
+223 
-230 PTTDPNANNIGQNAP
+230 
-245 NEVLSFDDN
+245 LSFDDN
-254 NIRPSTNR
+254 GIRPSTNR
-262 SVPTVTVVDNLP
+262 SVPSVTVVDNLP
-274 GYTLING
+274 GFTLING

-308 GNVIALGRIRGNDT
+308 GNVIALGRIKGNDT

-332 KTLTVNPNS
+332 KS
-341 ELIFEFNTMTTK
+341 
-353 NYQAQGNVIALG
+353 
-365 RIRGN
+365 
-370 DTNDHGDFNGIEKT
+370 

-407 MTNLIIKN
+407 VTNLIIKN
-415 ADNDTVIGEKVVA
+415 ADNDTVIAEKSVA
-428 YGPIWRLLKVPEN
+428 YGPIWRLFKVPEN

-516 ASFNTDDFVYKIQL
+516 ASFNTDDFVYKVQL

-547 GNSGVDINDMNVT
+547 SNSGVDMNDFNVT
-560 YDAANRIITIKSTG
+560 YDAANRVITIKSTG
-574 GGTGNSP
+574 GGSGNSP

-616 TYSQDFINSPAES
+616 TYTQDFINSPAES

-697 IDSLANQM
+697 IDSLTNQM

-711 SVDAENAVNRKVDDM
+711 SVDAENAVNKKVDQM

-792 KQAIR
+792 KKAIR
-797 DKAAKQREIINHTP
+797 DKATKQREIINATP
-811 DATQDE
+811 DATEDE
-817 IQDALNQLT
+817 IQDALNQLA

-846 TAKNNGINTIGAV
+846 IAKNNGINTIGAV
-859 APQVTHKQA
+859 VPQVTHKQA

-908 ALEQINQATTNDDV
+908 ALEQINQATTNADV
-922 DTAKGDGLNAI
+922 DNAKGDGLNAI

-973 AAIEKVNAAVAVA
+973 AAIDKVNAAVTAA

-1013 EPATKV
+1013 TPATKV

-1025 AIDQSAETQHNAI
+1025 AIDKSAETQHNTI

-1100 RNAVNEKAREAI
+1100 RNAVNDKAREAI

-1132 VNTLKNRALNDIGVT
+1132 VNTLKNRALTDIGVT

-1176 ATGVLTDLATAKK
+1176 ATGVLNDLATAKK

-1212 DLATAI
+1212 ELATAI

-1246 NIVKKPAALAQTNQ
+1246 NIVKKPAALAQINQ
-1260 HYSAKLVEINATPD
+1260 HYNAKLAEINATPD
-1274 ATDDEKNAA
+1274 ATNDEKNAA

-1361 NQINQLKDQAFNQI
+1361 NQINQLKDQAINQI
-1375 NQNQTNDQVDATT
+1375 NQNQTNDQVDTTT
-1388 NQAINA
+1388 NQAVNA
-1394 IDNVEAEVVIKPKAI
+1394 IDNVEAEVVIKPTAI

-1437 LQALAK
+1437 SQALAK

-1478 TKIKPAAR
+1478 TKVKPAAR

-1492 ANELRAQINQDKEA
+1492 ANELRAKINQDKEA
-1506 TAEERQAAL
+1506 TAEERQVAL
-1515 DKIND
+1515 DKINEF
-1520 LVAKAMTNITN
+1520 VNQAMTDITN
-1531 DRTNQQVND
+1531 NRTNQQVD
-1540 STNQALDDIA
+1540 DTTSQALDSIA
-1550 LVTPDHIVR
+1550 LVAPEHIVR

-1570 EAKKHEIEQAEHATD
+1570 EAKKQEIEQAEHATD

-1593 QLANNEKRALQN
+1593 QLANNEKLALQN
-1605 INQAIANNDV
+1605 INQAVTNNDV
-1615 KRVESNG
+1615 KRVETNG

-1628 VEPHIVVKPEAQ
+1628 VQPHIVIKPEAQ
-1640 EAIKASADN
+1640 QAIKATAEN

-1656 TPHATTDELDEAN
+1656 TPHATVDELDEAN
-1669 QQINDTLKQGQQ
+1669 QLISDTLKQAQQ
-1681 DIDNTTQ
+1681 EIENTNQ
-1688 DAAVNDVRNQTI
+1688 DAAVTDVRNQTI

-1717 DNIDESNNNQLDAI
+1717 DSIEENNKNQLDAI

-1742 NVAIAALNK
+1742 DVAIDTLNK
-1751 IVNAIKNDIAQ
+1751 IVNTIKNDIAQ
-1762 NKTNAEVDQ
+1762 NKTNAEVDR
-1771 TEADGNNNIK
+1771 TETDGNDNIK

-1788 VKPAARQSVS
+1788 VKPAARQSVGV
-1798 AKAEAQNALIDQSDL
+1798 KAEAQNALIDQSDL

-1847 QNSIDAQNIISKI
+1847 QDSIDAQNIISKI

-1890 ATDEEQNAAIVQV
+1890 ATDEEQNIAIAQV

-1913 IAGAVTNADV
+1913 IASAVTNADV

-1929 GKNEIREIEP
+1929 EKNEIREIEP
-1939 VINKKATA
+1939 VINRKASA

-1956 DKKQAIEANV
+1956 DKKQAIEANI

-2001 KTATLNLQ
+2001 KTASLNLQ

-2028 NDDLARVTHLVQNYR
+2028 NDDLARVTALVQNYR
-2043 KVSDRNK
+2043 KVSNRNK

-2080 LKRFNVALGDIEAV
+2080 LKRFNVALSDIEAV

-2127 VKALIDQYVADGNR
+2127 VKVLIDQYVADGNR
-2141 MVDED
+2141 MIDED
-2146 ATLNDIKKDTQLI
+2146 ATLNDIKQHTQFI
-2159 IDEILAIKLP
+2159 VDEILAIKLP
-2169 AEVIKASPKVG
+2169 AEATKVSPKEI

-2186 CTPIKKEDKQEVRKV
+2186 CTPIKKEETHESRKV
-2201 VKELPNTGSE
+2201 EKELPNTGSE
-2211 EMDLPLKE
+2211 GMDLPLKE
-2219 LALITGAALLARR
+2219 FALITGAALLARR
-2232 RSKKEKE
+2232 RTKNEKE

>member
-39 TTDHNV
+39 TTDNNV
-45 QGGSNQALPGNSQN
+45 QSDTNQATPVNSQ
-59 TNADTNRDIVN
+59 DTNVANNRGLAN
-70 DSQNTPNAHATDNTS
+70 SAQNTPNQSATTNQS
-85 TNQALTNHQNV
+85 TNQALVNHNNGSI
-96 DVANQVGPAP
+96 ANQATPTSV
-106 IQPSASPAQN
+106 QSSTPSAQN
-116 NNNSNANSTATEP
+116 NNHTDGNTTATETVSNAN
-129 AANTNNNLA
+129 NKDVV
-138 SNNNTLNVPNNT
+138 SNNTTLNVPNKTNE
-150 DNNDSARHLTLKEI
+150 NGSGGHLTLKEI

-178 AIAEE
+178 AIAEQ

-194 AAPTDP
+194 AAPADP
-200 NATPADPTA
+200 NATPADPA
-209 TPADPTAGNGSAPV
+209 AAAAGNGGAPV

-230 PTTDPNANNIGQNAP
+230 PTTDPNANNAGQNAP

-254 NIRPSTNR
+254 GIRPSTNR
-262 SVPTVTVVDNLP
+262 SVPSVTVVDNLP
-274 GYTLING
+274 GFTLING

-308 GNVIALGRIRGNDT
+308 GNVIALGRIKGNDT

-332 KTLTVNPNS
+332 KS
-341 ELIFEFNTMTTK
+341 
-353 NYQAQGNVIALG
+353 
-365 RIRGN
+365 
-370 DTNDHGDFNGIEKT
+370 

-407 MTNLIIKN
+407 VTNLIIKN
-415 ADNDTVIGEKVVA
+415 ADNDTVIAEKSVA
-428 YGPIWRLLKVPEN
+428 YGPIWRLFKVPEN

-516 ASFNTDDFVYKIQL
+516 ASFNTDDFVYKVQL

-547 GNSGVDINDMNVT
+547 SNSGVDMNDFNVT
-560 YDAANRIITIKSTG
+560 YDAANRVITIKSTG
-574 GGTGNSP
+574 GGSGNSP

-616 TYSQDFINSPAES
+616 TYTQDFINSPAES

-697 IDSLANQM
+697 IDSLTNQM

-711 SVDAENAVNRKVDDM
+711 SVDAENAVNKKVDQM

-772 DQGIQTLSG
+772 DQGIQALSG

-792 KQAIR
+792 KKAIR
-797 DKAAKQREIINHTP
+797 DKATKQREIINATP
-811 DATQDE
+811 DATEDE
-817 IQDALNQLT
+817 IQDALNQLA

-846 TAKNNGINTIGAV
+846 IAKNNGINTIGAV
-859 APQVTHKQA
+859 VPQVTHKQA

-908 ALEQINQATTNDDV
+908 ALEQINQATTNADV
-922 DTAKGDGLNAI
+922 DNAKGDGLNAI

-973 AAIEKVNAAVAVA
+973 AAIDKVNAAVTAA

-1013 EPATKV
+1013 TPATKV

-1025 AIDQSAETQHNAI
+1025 AIDKSAETQHNTI

-1100 RNAVNEKAREAI
+1100 RNAVNDKAREAI

-1132 VNTLKNRALNDIGVT
+1132 VNTLKNRALTDIGVT

-1176 ATGVLTDLATAKK
+1176 ATGVLNDLATAKK

-1212 DLATAI
+1212 ELATAI

-1246 NIVKKPAALAQTNQ
+1246 NIVKKPAALAQINQ
-1260 HYSAKLVEINATPD
+1260 HYNAKLAEINATPD
-1274 ATDDEKNAA
+1274 ATNDEKNAA

-1361 NQINQLKDQAFNQI
+1361 NQINQLKDQAINQI
-1375 NQNQTNDQVDATT
+1375 NQNQTNDQVDTTT
-1388 NQAINA
+1388 NQAVNA

-1437 LQALAK
+1437 SQALAK

-1478 TKIKPAAR
+1478 TKVKPAAR

-1492 ANELRAQINQDKEA
+1492 ANELRAKINQDKEA
-1506 TAEERQAAL
+1506 TAEERQVAL
-1515 DKIND
+1515 DKINEF
-1520 LVAKAMTNITN
+1520 VNQAMTDITN
-1531 DRTNQQVND
+1531 NRTNQQVD
-1540 STNQALDDIA
+1540 DTTSQALDSIA
-1550 LVTPDHIVR
+1550 LVAPEHIVR

-1570 EAKKHEIEQAEHATD
+1570 EAKKQEIEQAEHATD

-1593 QLANNEKRALQN
+1593 QLANNEKLALQN
-1605 INQAIANNDV
+1605 INQAVTNNDV
-1615 KRVESNG
+1615 KRVETNG

-1628 VEPHIVVKPEAQ
+1628 VQPHIVIKPEAQ
-1640 EAIKASADN
+1640 QAIKATAEN

-1656 TPHATTDELDEAN
+1656 TPHATVDELDEAN
-1669 QQINDTLKQGQQ
+1669 QLISDTLKQAQQ
-1681 DIDNTTQ
+1681 EIENTNQ
-1688 DAAVNDVRNQTI
+1688 DAAVTDVRNQTI

-1717 DNIDESNNNQLDAI
+1717 DSIEENNKNQLDAI

-1742 NVAIAALNK
+1742 DVAIDTLNK
-1751 IVNAIKNDIAQ
+1751 IVNTIKNDIAQ
-1762 NKTNAEVDQ
+1762 NKTNAEVDR
-1771 TEADGNNNIK
+1771 TETDGNDNIK

-1788 VKPAARQSVS
+1788 VKPAARQSVGV
-1798 AKAEAQNALIDQSDL
+1798 KAEAQNALIDQSDL

-1847 QNSIDAQNIISKI
+1847 QDSIDAQNIISKI

-1890 ATDEEQNAAIVQV
+1890 ATDEEQNIAIAQV

-1913 IAGAVTNADV
+1913 IASAVTNADV

-1929 GKNEIREIEP
+1929 EKNEIREIEP
-1939 VINKKATA
+1939 VINRKASA

-1956 DKKQAIEANV
+1956 DKKQAIEANI

-2001 KTATLNLQ
+2001 KTASLNLQ

-2028 NDDLARVTHLVQNYR
+2028 NDDLARVTALVQNYR
-2043 KVSDRNK
+2043 KVSNRNK

-2080 LKRFNVALGDIEAV
+2080 LKRFNVALSDIEAV

-2127 VKALIDQYVADGNR
+2127 VKVLIDQYVADGNR
-2141 MVDED
+2141 MIDED
-2146 ATLNDIKKDTQLI
+2146 ATLNDIKQHTQFI
-2159 IDEILAIKLP
+2159 VDEILAIKLP
-2169 AEVIKASPKVG
+2169 AEATKVSPKEI

-2186 CTPIKKEDKQEVRKV
+2186 CTPIKKEETHESRKV
-2201 VKELPNTGSE
+2201 EKELPNTGSE
-2211 EMDLPLKE
+2211 GMDLPLKE
-2219 LALITGAALLARR
+2219 FALITGAALLARR
-2232 RSKKEKE
+2232 RTKNEKE

>member
-39 TTDHNV
+39 TTDNNV
-45 QGGSNQALPGNSQN
+45 QSDTNQATPVNSQ
-59 TNADTNRDIVN
+59 DTNVANNRGLAN
-70 DSQNTPNAHATDNTS
+70 SAQNTPNQSATTNQS
-85 TNQALTNHQNV
+85 TNQALVNHNNGSI
-96 DVANQVGPAP
+96 ANQATPAP
-106 IQPSASPAQN
+106 IQPSASPTQN
-116 NNNSNANSTATEP
+116 NNHSDANSTATETVSN
-129 AANTNNNLA
+129 ANNNDVV
-138 SNNNTLNVPNNT
+138 SNNTTLNVPNRTNE
-150 DNNDSARHLTLKEI
+150 NGSGGHLTLKEI

-178 AIAEE
+178 AIAEQ

-194 AAPTDP
+194 AAPADP
-200 NATPADPTA
+200 NATPADPAAAAANGTV
-209 TPADPTAGNGSAPV
+209 PAGN
-223 AITAPYT
+223 TAPYT
-230 PTTDPNANNIGQNAP
+230 PTTDPNANNAGQNAP

-254 NIRPSTNR
+254 GIRPSTNR
-262 SVPTVTVVDNLP
+262 SVPTVNVVNNLP
-274 GYTLING
+274 GFTLING

-301 AKNYQAQ
+301 NKNYQAQ
-308 GNVIALGRIRGNDT
+308 GNVIALGRIHGTDT

-341 ELIFEFNTMTTK
+341 ELIFEFNTMSTK
-353 NYQAQGNVIALG
+353 NGQGATNV
-365 RIRGN
+365 
-370 DTNDHGDFNGIEKT
+370 
-384 LTVNPNSELIFEF
+384 
-397 NTMTTKNYQG
+397 
-407 MTNLIIKN
+407 IIKN
-415 ADNDTVIGEKVVA
+415 ADTNDTIAEKTVEG
-428 YGPIWRLLKVPEN
+428 GPTLRLFKVPDN
-441 VSHLKIQFVPKND
+441 VRNLKIQFVPKND
-454 AITDARGIYQLRDG
+454 AITDARGIYQLKDG
-468 YKYYDFV
+468 YKYYSFV

-487 VERRTMEPTA
+487 VERRTMDPTA

-506 TSLKNNGNFG
+506 TSLKNNGNSG
-516 ASFNTDDFVYKIQL
+516 ASLDTNDFVYQVQL

-547 GNSGVDINDMNVT
+547 NNSGVDVNDMNVT
-560 YDAANRIITIKSTG
+560 YDAANRVITIKSTG
-574 GGTGNSP
+574 GGTANSP
-581 ARLMPDKILDLKYK
+581 ARLMPDKILDLRYK

-607 TFNDTLTYK
+607 TFNETLTYK
-616 TYSQDFINSPAES
+616 TYTQDFINSAAES

-663 ASLDIFND
+663 ASLDIFNG

-697 IDSLANQM
+697 IDSLTNQM

-711 SVDAENAVNRKVDDM
+711 SVDAENAVNKKVDQM

-792 KQAIR
+792 KKAIR
-797 DKAAKQREIINHTP
+797 DKATKQRAIINATP
-811 DATQDE
+811 DATEDE
-817 IQDALNQLT
+817 IQDALNQLA

-833 DNVTNATTNADVE
+833 DNVTNATTNTDVE

-859 APQVTHKQA
+859 VPQVTHKKA

-908 ALEQINQATTNDDV
+908 ALEQINQATTNADV
-922 DTAKGDGLNAI
+922 DNAKGDGLNAI

-973 AAIEKVNAAVAVA
+973 AAIDKVNAAVTAA

-1013 EPATKV
+1013 TPATKV

-1025 AIDQSAETQHNAI
+1025 AIDKSAETQHNTI

-1100 RNAVNEKAREAI
+1100 RNAVNDKAREAI

-1132 VNTLKNRALNDIGVT
+1132 VNTLKNRALTDIGVT
-1147 STTAMVNSIRDDAV
+1147 STNAMVNSIRDDAV

-1212 DLATAI
+1212 ELATAI

-1246 NIVKKPAALAQTNQ
+1246 NIVKKPAALAQINQ
-1260 HYSAKLVEINATPD
+1260 HYNTKLAEINATPD
-1274 ATDDEKNAA
+1274 ATNDEKNAA

-1388 NQAINA
+1388 NQAVNA

-1437 LQALAK
+1437 SQALTK

-1478 TKIKPAAR
+1478 TKVKPAAR

-1492 ANELRAQINQDKEA
+1492 ANELRAKINQDKEA
-1506 TAEERQAAL
+1506 TAEERQVAL
-1515 DKIND
+1515 DKINEF
-1520 LVAKAMTNITN
+1520 VNQAMTDITN
-1531 DRTNQQVND
+1531 NRTNQQVD
-1540 STNQALDDIA
+1540 DTTSQALDSIA
-1550 LVTPDHIVR
+1550 LVTPEHIVR
-1559 AAARDAVKQQY
+1559 AGARDAVKQQY
-1570 EAKKHEIEQAEHATD
+1570 EAKKQEIEQAEHATD

-1593 QLANNEKRALQN
+1593 QLANNEKLALQN
-1605 INQAIANNDV
+1605 INQAVTNNDV
-1615 KRVESNG
+1615 KRVETNG

-1628 VEPHIVVKPEAQ
+1628 VQPHIVIKPEAQ
-1640 EAIKASADN
+1640 QAIKASAEN
-1649 QVESIKD
+1649 QVELIKD
-1656 TPHATTDELDEAN
+1656 TPHATVDELDEAN
-1669 QQINDTLKQGQQ
+1669 QLISDTLKKAQQ

-1742 NVAIAALNK
+1742 NVAIDTLNK

-1840 DKTAQVN
+1840 DKTVQVN

-1890 ATDEEQNAAIVQV
+1890 ATDEEQNAAIAQV

-1913 IAGAVTNADV
+1913 IASAVTNADV

-1939 VINKKATA
+1939 VINRKASA
-1947 REQLTTLFN
+1947 REQLTTLLN
-1956 DKKQAIEANV
+1956 DKKQAIEANI

-2001 KTATLNLQ
+2001 KTASLNLQ

-2127 VKALIDQYVADGNR
+2127 VKALIDQYVTDGNR
-2141 MVDED
+2141 MIDED
-2146 ATLNDIKKDTQLI
+2146 ATLNDIKQHTQFI
-2159 IDEILAIKLP
+2159 VDEILAIKLP
-2169 AEVIKASPKVG
+2169 AEATKVSPKVI
-2180 QPAPKV
+2180 QSAPKV
-2186 CTPIKKEDKQEVRKV
+2186 CTPIKKEETHESRKV
-2201 VKELPNTGSE
+2201 EKELPNTGSE
-2211 EMDLPLKE
+2211 GMDLPLKE
-2219 LALITGAALLARR
+2219 FALITGAALLARR
-2232 RSKKEKE
+2232 RTKNEKE

>member
-39 TTDHNV
+39 TTDNNV
-45 QGGSNQALPGNSQN
+45 QSDTNQATPVNSQDKDVAN
-59 TNADTNRDIVN
+59 NRGLAN
-70 DSQNTPNAHATDNTS
+70 SAQNTPNQSATTNQS
-85 TNQALTNHQNV
+85 TNQALVNHNNGSIV
-96 DVANQVGPAP
+96 NQATPTSV
-106 IQPSASPAQN
+106 QSSTPSAQN
-116 NNNSNANSTATEP
+116 NNHTDGNTTATETVSNAN
-129 AANTNNNLA
+129 NNDA
-138 SNNNTLNVPNNT
+138 VSNNTTLNVPNKTNE
-150 DNNDSARHLTLKEI
+150 NGSGGHLTLKEI

-178 AIAEE
+178 AIAEP

-194 AAPTDP
+194 AAPADP
-200 NATPADPTA
+200 NATPADPGA
-209 TPADPTAGNGSAPV
+209 AAAGNGGAPV

-230 PTTDPNANNIGQNAP
+230 PTTDPNANNAGQNAP

-254 NIRPSTNR
+254 SIRPSTNR
-262 SVPTVTVVDNLP
+262 SVPSVTVVDNLP
-274 GYTLING
+274 GFTLING
-281 GKVGVFSHAM
+281 GKVGVLSHAM
-291 VRTSMFDSGD
+291 VRTSMFEAGS
-301 AKNYQAQ
+301 NRTYQAQ
-308 GNVIALGRIRGNDT
+308 GNVLALGRISGTDASN
-322 NDHGD
+322 HGD

-332 KTLTVNPNS
+332 KSLTVNPNS

-353 NYQAQGNVIALG
+353 NGQGATNV
-365 RIRGN
+365 
-370 DTNDHGDFNGIEKT
+370 
-384 LTVNPNSELIFEF
+384 
-397 NTMTTKNYQG
+397 
-407 MTNLIIKN
+407 IIKN
-415 ADNDTVIGEKVVA
+415 ADTNDTIAEKTVEG
-428 YGPIWRLLKVPEN
+428 GPTLRLFKVPDN
-441 VSHLKIQFVPKND
+441 VRNLKIQFVPKND
-454 AITDARGIYQLRDG
+454 AITDARGIYQLKDG
-468 YKYYDFV
+468 YKYYSFV

-487 VERRTMEPTA
+487 VERRTMDPTA

-506 TSLKNNGNFG
+506 TSLKNNGNSG
-516 ASFNTDDFVYKIQL
+516 ASLDTNDFVYQVQL

-547 GNSGVDINDMNVT
+547 NNSGVDVNDMNVT
-560 YDAANRIITIKSTG
+560 YDAANRVITIKSTG
-574 GGTGNSP
+574 GGTANSP
-581 ARLMPDKILDLKYK
+581 ARLMPDKILDLRYK
-595 LRVNNVPTPRTV
+595 LRVNNVPTPRRV
-607 TFNDTLTYK
+607 TFNETLTYK
-616 TYSQDFINSPAES
+616 TYTQDFINSPAES

-671 LKRRAQTILDE
+671 LKKRAQTILAE

-697 IDSLANQM
+697 IDTLTNQM

-711 SVDAENAVNRKVDDM
+711 SVDAENAVNQKADQM

-747 IEEHKNEIIGN
+747 IEEHKGNIIGD

-792 KQAIR
+792 KKAIR
-797 DKAAKQREIINHTP
+797 DKATKQREIINATP
-811 DATQDE
+811 DATEDE
-817 IQDALNQLT
+817 IQDAINQLA

-859 APQVTHKQA
+859 VPQVTHKKA

-908 ALEQINQATTNDDV
+908 ALEQINQATTNADV
-922 DTAKGDGLNAI
+922 DNAKGDGLNAI

-973 AAIEKVNAAVAVA
+973 AAIDKVNAAVTAA

-997 DVEQVKT
+997 EVEQVKT

-1013 EPATKV
+1013 TPATKV

-1025 AIDQSAETQHNAI
+1025 AIDKSAETQHNTI

-1100 RNAVNEKAREAI
+1100 RNVVNDKAREAI

-1132 VNTLKNRALNDIGVT
+1132 VNTLKYRALTDIGVT

-1176 ATGVLTDLATAKK
+1176 ATGVLNDLATAKK

-1200 EEKQVALNQVDQ
+1200 EEKQVALNQ
-1212 DLATAI
+1212 
-1218 NNINQADTN
+1218 
-1227 AEVDQAQQL
+1227 
-1236 GTKAINAIQP
+1236 
-1246 NIVKKPAALAQTNQ
+1246 
-1260 HYSAKLVEINATPD
+1260 
-1274 ATDDEKNAA
+1274 
-1283 INTLNQDR
+1283 
-1291 QQAIESI
+1291 
-1298 KQANTNA
+1298 
-1305 EVDQAATVAE
+1305 
-1315 NNIDAVQ
+1315 
-1322 VDVVKK
+1322 
-1328 QAARDKITAEVA
+1328 
-1340 KRIEAVKQ
+1340 
-1348 TPNATDEEKQAAV
+1348 
-1361 NQINQLKDQAFNQI
+1361 
-1375 NQNQTNDQVDATT
+1375 
-1388 NQAINA
+1388 
-1394 IDNVEAEVVIKPKAI
+1394 
-1409 ADIEK
+1409 
-1414 AVKEKQQQIDN
+1414 
-1425 SLDSTDNEKEVA
+1425 
-1437 LQALAK
+1437 
-1443 EKEKALAAIDQAQTN
+1443 
-1458 SQVNQAATNGVSAIK
+1458 
-1473 IIQPE
+1473 
-1478 TKIKPAAR
+1478 
-1486 EKINQK
+1486 
-1492 ANELRAQINQDKEA
+1492 
-1506 TAEERQAAL
+1506 
-1515 DKIND
+1515 
-1520 LVAKAMTNITN
+1520 
-1531 DRTNQQVND
+1531 
-1540 STNQALDDIA
+1540 
-1550 LVTPDHIVR
+1550 
-1559 AAARDAVKQQY
+1559 
-1570 EAKKHEIEQAEHATD
+1570 
-1585 EEKQVALN
+1585 
-1593 QLANNEKRALQN
+1593 LANNEKRALQN
-1605 INQAIANNDV
+1605 IDQAIANNDV
-1615 KRVESNG
+1615 KRVETNG

-1628 VEPHIVVKPEAQ
+1628 VQPHIVIKPEAQ
-1640 EAIKASADN
+1640 QAIKASAEN

-1656 TPHATTDELDEAN
+1656 TPHATVDELDEAN
-1669 QQINDTLKQGQQ
+1669 QLISDTLKQAQQ
-1681 DIDNTTQ
+1681 EIENTNQ
-1688 DAAVNDVRNQTI
+1688 DAAVTDVRNQTI

-1717 DNIDESNNNQLDAI
+1717 DSIEENNKNQLDAI

-1742 NVAIAALNK
+1742 DVAIDTLNK
-1751 IVNAIKNDIAQ
+1751 IVNTIKNDIAQ
-1762 NKTNAEVDQ
+1762 NKTNAEVDR
-1771 TEADGNNNIK
+1771 TETDGNDNIK

-1788 VKPAARQSVS
+1788 VKPAARQSVGV
-1798 AKAEAQNALIDQSDL
+1798 KAEAQNALIDQSDL

-1847 QNSIDAQNIISKI
+1847 QDSIDAQNIISKI

-1890 ATDEEQNAAIVQV
+1890 ATDEEQNIAIAQV

-1913 IAGAVTNADV
+1913 IASAVTNADV

-1929 GKNEIREIEP
+1929 EKNEIREIEP
-1939 VINKKATA
+1939 VISRKASA

-1956 DKKQAIEANV
+1956 DKKQAIEANI

-2001 KTATLNLQ
+2001 KTASLNLQ

-2028 NDDLARVTHLVQNYR
+2028 NDDLARVTALVQNYR

-2080 LKRFNVALGDIEAV
+2080 LKRFNVALSDIEAV

-2127 VKALIDQYVADGNR
+2127 VKVLIDQYVADGNR
-2141 MVDED
+2141 MIDED
-2146 ATLNDIKKDTQLI
+2146 ATLNDIKQHTQFI
-2159 IDEILAIKLP
+2159 VDEILAIKLP
-2169 AEVIKASPKVG
+2169 AEAMKVSPKVI

-2186 CTPIKKEDKQEVRKV
+2186 CTPIKKEETHESRKV
-2201 VKELPNTGSE
+2201 EKELPNTGSE
-2211 EMDLPLKE
+2211 GMDLPLKE
-2219 LALITGAALLARR
+2219 FALITGAALLARR
-2232 RSKKEKE
+2232 RTKNEKE

>member
-39 TTDHNV
+39 TTDNNV
-45 QGGSNQALPGNSQN
+45 QSDTNQATPVNSQ
-59 TNADTNRDIVN
+59 DTNVANNRGLAN
-70 DSQNTPNAHATDNTS
+70 SAQNTPNQSATTNQS
-85 TNQALTNHQNV
+85 TNQALVNHNNGSI
-96 DVANQVGPAP
+96 ANQATPTSV
-106 IQPSASPAQN
+106 QSSTPSAQN
-116 NNNSNANSTATEP
+116 NNHTDGNTTATETVSNAN
-129 AANTNNNLA
+129 NKDVV
-138 SNNNTLNVPNNT
+138 SNNTTLNVPNKTNE
-150 DNNDSARHLTLKEI
+150 NGSGGHLTLKEI

-178 AIAEE
+178 AIAEQ

-194 AAPTDP
+194 AAPADP
-200 NATPADPTA
+200 NATPADPA
-209 TPADPTAGNGSAPV
+209 AAAAGNGGAPV

-230 PTTDPNANNIGQNAP
+230 PTTDPNANNAGQNAP

-254 NIRPSTNR
+254 GIRPSTNR
-262 SVPTVTVVDNLP
+262 SVPSVTVVDNLP
-274 GYTLING
+274 GFTLING

-308 GNVIALGRIRGNDT
+308 GNVIALGRIKGNDT

-332 KTLTVNPNS
+332 KS
-341 ELIFEFNTMTTK
+341 
-353 NYQAQGNVIALG
+353 
-365 RIRGN
+365 
-370 DTNDHGDFNGIEKT
+370 

-407 MTNLIIKN
+407 VTNLIIKN
-415 ADNDTVIGEKVVA
+415 ADNDTVIAEKSVA
-428 YGPIWRLLKVPEN
+428 YGPIWRLFKVPEN

-516 ASFNTDDFVYKIQL
+516 ASFNTDDFVYKVQL

-547 GNSGVDINDMNVT
+547 SNSGVDMNDFNVT
-560 YDAANRIITIKSTG
+560 YDAANRVITIKSTG
-574 GGTGNSP
+574 GGSGNSP

-616 TYSQDFINSPAES
+616 TYTQDFINSPAES

-697 IDSLANQM
+697 IDSLTNQM

-711 SVDAENAVNRKVDDM
+711 SVDAENAVNKKVDQM

-792 KQAIR
+792 KKAIR
-797 DKAAKQREIINHTP
+797 DKATKQREIINATP
-811 DATQDE
+811 DATEDE
-817 IQDALNQLT
+817 IQDALNQLA

-846 TAKNNGINTIGAV
+846 IAKNNGINTIGAV
-859 APQVTHKQA
+859 VPQVTHKQA

-908 ALEQINQATTNDDV
+908 ALEQINQATTNADV
-922 DTAKGDGLNAI
+922 DNAKGDGLNAI

-973 AAIEKVNAAVAVA
+973 AAIDKVNAAVTAA

-1013 EPATKV
+1013 TPATKV

-1025 AIDQSAETQHNAI
+1025 AIDKSAETQHNTI

-1100 RNAVNEKAREAI
+1100 RNAVNDKAREAI

-1132 VNTLKNRALNDIGVT
+1132 VNTLKNRALTDIGVT

-1176 ATGVLTDLATAKK
+1176 ATGVLNDLATAKK

-1212 DLATAI
+1212 ELATAI

-1246 NIVKKPAALAQTNQ
+1246 NIVKKPAALAQINQ
-1260 HYSAKLVEINATPD
+1260 HYNAKLAEINATPD
-1274 ATDDEKNAA
+1274 ATNDEKNAA

-1361 NQINQLKDQAFNQI
+1361 NQINQLKDQAINQI
-1375 NQNQTNDQVDATT
+1375 NQNQTNDQVDTTT
-1388 NQAINA
+1388 NQAVNA

-1437 LQALAK
+1437 SQALAK

-1478 TKIKPAAR
+1478 TKVKPAAR

-1492 ANELRAQINQDKEA
+1492 ANELRAKINQDKEA
-1506 TAEERQAAL
+1506 TAEERQVAL
-1515 DKIND
+1515 DKINEF
-1520 LVAKAMTNITN
+1520 VNQAMTDITN
-1531 DRTNQQVND
+1531 NRTNQQVD
-1540 STNQALDDIA
+1540 DTTSQALDSIA
-1550 LVTPDHIVR
+1550 LVAPEHIVR

-1570 EAKKHEIEQAEHATD
+1570 EAKKQEIEQAEHATD

-1593 QLANNEKRALQN
+1593 QLANNEKLALQN
-1605 INQAIANNDV
+1605 INQAVTNNDV
-1615 KRVESNG
+1615 KRVETNG

-1628 VEPHIVVKPEAQ
+1628 VQPHIVIKPEAQ
-1640 EAIKASADN
+1640 QAIKATAEN

-1656 TPHATTDELDEAN
+1656 TPHATVDELDEAN
-1669 QQINDTLKQGQQ
+1669 QLISDTLKQAQQ
-1681 DIDNTTQ
+1681 EIENTNQ
-1688 DAAVNDVRNQTI
+1688 DAAVTDVRNQTI

-1717 DNIDESNNNQLDAI
+1717 DSIEENNKNQLDAI

-1742 NVAIAALNK
+1742 DVAIDTLNK
-1751 IVNAIKNDIAQ
+1751 IVNTIKNDIAQ
-1762 NKTNAEVDQ
+1762 NKTNAEVDR
-1771 TEADGNNNIK
+1771 TETDGNDNIK

-1788 VKPAARQSVS
+1788 VKPAARQSVGV
-1798 AKAEAQNALIDQSDL
+1798 KAEAQNALIDQSDL

-1847 QNSIDAQNIISKI
+1847 QDSIDAQNIISKI

-1890 ATDEEQNAAIVQV
+1890 ATDEEQNIAIAQV

-1913 IAGAVTNADV
+1913 IASAVTNADV

-1929 GKNEIREIEP
+1929 EKNEIREIEP
-1939 VINKKATA
+1939 VINRKASA

-1956 DKKQAIEANV
+1956 DKKQAIEANI

-2001 KTATLNLQ
+2001 KTASLNLQ

-2028 NDDLARVTHLVQNYR
+2028 NDDLARVTALVQNYR
-2043 KVSDRNK
+2043 KVSNRNK

-2080 LKRFNVALGDIEAV
+2080 LKRFNVALSDIEAV

-2127 VKALIDQYVADGNR
+2127 VKVLIDQYVADGNR
-2141 MVDED
+2141 MIDED
-2146 ATLNDIKKDTQLI
+2146 ATLNDIKQHTQFI
-2159 IDEILAIKLP
+2159 VDEILAIKLP
-2169 AEVIKASPKVG
+2169 AEATKVSPKEI
-2180 QPAPKV
+2180 QPAP
-2186 CTPIKKEDKQEVRKV
+2186 
-2201 VKELPNTGSE
+2201 N
-2211 EMDLPLKE
+2211 
-2219 LALITGAALLARR
+2219 
-2232 RSKKEKE
+2232 
-2239 S
+2239 

>member
-39 TTDHNV
+39 TTDNNV
-45 QGGSNQALPGNSQN
+45 QSDTNQATPVNSQDKDVAN
-59 TNADTNRDIVN
+59 NRGLAN
-70 DSQNTPNAHATDNTS
+70 SAQNTPNQTATTNQA
-85 TNQALTNHQNV
+85 TNQALVNHNNGSIV
-96 DVANQVGPAP
+96 NQATPTSV
-106 IQPSASPAQN
+106 QSSTPSAQN
-116 NNNSNANSTATEP
+116 NNHTDGNTTATETVSNAN
-129 AANTNNNLA
+129 NNDA
-138 SNNNTLNVPNNT
+138 VSNNTTLNVPNKTNE
-150 DNNDSARHLTLKEI
+150 NGSGGHLTLKEI

-178 AIAEE
+178 AIAEP

-194 AAPTDP
+194 AAPADP
-200 NATPADPTA
+200 NATPADPA
-209 TPADPTAGNGSAPV
+209 AAAAGNGGAPV

-230 PTTDPNANNIGQNAP
+230 PTTDPNANNAGQNAP

-254 NIRPSTNR
+254 GIRPSTNR
-262 SVPTVTVVDNLP
+262 SVPSVTVVDNLP
-274 GYTLING
+274 GFTLING

-291 VRTSMFDSGD
+291 VRASMFDSAD

-308 GNVIALGRIRGNDT
+308 GNVIALGRI
-322 NDHGD
+322 
-327 FNGIE
+327 
-332 KTLTVNPNS
+332 K
-341 ELIFEFNTMTTK
+341 
-353 NYQAQGNVIALG
+353 
-365 RIRGN
+365 GN

-407 MTNLIIKN
+407 VTNLIIKN
-415 ADNDTVIGEKVVA
+415 ADNDTVIAEKSVA
-428 YGPIWRLLKVPEN
+428 YGPIWRLFKVPEN
-441 VSHLKIQFVPKND
+441 VSHLKIQFVHKND

-516 ASFNTDDFVYKIQL
+516 ASFNTDDFVYQVQL

-547 GNSGVDINDMNVT
+547 SNSGVDMNDFNVT
-560 YDAANRIITIKSTG
+560 YDAANRVITIKSTG
-574 GGTGNSP
+574 GGSGNSP

-616 TYSQDFINSPAES
+616 TYTQDFINSPAES

-697 IDSLANQM
+697 IDSLTNQM

-711 SVDAENAVNRKVDDM
+711 SVDAENAVNKKVDQM

-792 KQAIR
+792 KKAIR
-797 DKAAKQREIINHTP
+797 DKATKQREIINATP
-811 DATQDE
+811 DATEDE
-817 IQDALNQLT
+817 IQDALNQLA

-859 APQVTHKQA
+859 VPQVTHKKA

-908 ALEQINQATTNDDV
+908 ALEQINQATTNADV
-922 DTAKGDGLNAI
+922 DNAKGDGLNAI

-973 AAIEKVNAAVAVA
+973 AAIDKVNAAVTAA

-1004 NAIQGIQAI
+1004 NAIQGIQVI
-1013 EPATKV
+1013 TPATKV

-1025 AIDQSAETQHNAI
+1025 AIDKSAETQHNTI

-1100 RNAVNEKAREAI
+1100 RNVVNDKAREAI

-1132 VNTLKNRALNDIGVT
+1132 VNTLKNRALTDIGVT

-1176 ATGVLTDLATAKK
+1176 ATGVLNDLATAKK

-1212 DLATAI
+1212 ELATAI

-1246 NIVKKPAALAQTNQ
+1246 NIVKKPAALAQINQ
-1260 HYSAKLVEINATPD
+1260 HYNAKLAEINATPD

-1291 QQAIESI
+1291 QQAIESV

-1375 NQNQTNDQVDATT
+1375 NQNQTNDQVDTTT
-1388 NQAINA
+1388 NQALNA

-1437 LQALAK
+1437 SQALAK

-1478 TKIKPAAR
+1478 TKVKPAAR

-1492 ANELRAQINQDKEA
+1492 VNELRAKINQDKEA
-1506 TAEERQAAL
+1506 TAEERQVAL
-1515 DKIND
+1515 DKINEF
-1520 LVAKAMTNITN
+1520 VNQAMTDITN
-1531 DRTNQQVND
+1531 NRTNQQVD
-1540 STNQALDDIA
+1540 DTTSQALDSIA
-1550 LVTPDHIVR
+1550 LVAPEHIVR

-1570 EAKKHEIEQAEHATD
+1570 EAKKQEIEQAEHATD

-1593 QLANNEKRALQN
+1593 QLANNEKLALQN
-1605 INQAIANNDV
+1605 INQAVTNNDV
-1615 KRVESNG
+1615 KRVETNG

-1628 VEPHIVVKPEAQ
+1628 VQPHIVIKPEAQ
-1640 EAIKASADN
+1640 QAIKASAEN

-1656 TPHATTDELDEAN
+1656 TPHATVDELDEAN
-1669 QQINDTLKQGQQ
+1669 QLISDTLKQAQQ
-1681 DIDNTTQ
+1681 EIENTNQ
-1688 DAAVNDVRNQTI
+1688 DAAVTDVRNRTI

-1717 DNIDESNNNQLDAI
+1717 DSIEENNKNQLDAI

-1742 NVAIAALNK
+1742 DVAIDTLNK
-1751 IVNAIKNDIAQ
+1751 IVNTIKNDIAQ
-1762 NKTNAEVDQ
+1762 NKTNAEVDR
-1771 TEADGNNNIK
+1771 TETDGNDNIK

-1788 VKPAARQSVS
+1788 VKPAARQSVGV
-1798 AKAEAQNALIDQSDL
+1798 KAEAQNALIDQSDL

-1847 QNSIDAQNIISKI
+1847 KDSIDAQNIISKI

-1876 IATNKINLIKANNE
+1876 IATNKINLSKANNE
-1890 ATDEEQNAAIVQV
+1890 ATDEEQNIAIAQV

-1913 IAGAVTNADV
+1913 IASAVTNADV

-1929 GKNEIREIEP
+1929 EKNEIREIEP
-1939 VINKKATA
+1939 VINRKASA

-1956 DKKQAIEANV
+1956 DKKQAIEANI

-2001 KTATLNLQ
+2001 KTASLNLQ
-2009 TIHDLDVHPI
+2009 KIHDLDVHPI

-2028 NDDLARVTHLVQNYR
+2028 NDDLARVTALVQNYR
-2043 KVSDRNK
+2043 KVSNRNK

-2080 LKRFNVALGDIEAV
+2080 LKRFNVALSDIEAV

-2127 VKALIDQYVADGNR
+2127 VKVLIDQYVADGNR
-2141 MVDED
+2141 MIDED
-2146 ATLNDIKKDTQLI
+2146 ATLNDIKQHTQFI
-2159 IDEILAIKLP
+2159 VDEILAIKLP
-2169 AEVIKASPKVG
+2169 AEPTKVSPKVI

-2186 CTPIKKEDKQEVRKV
+2186 CTPIKKEETHESRKV
-2201 VKELPNTGSE
+2201 EKELPNTGSE
-2211 EMDLPLKE
+2211 GMDLPLKE
-2219 LALITGAALLARR
+2219 FALITGAALLARR
-2232 RSKKEKE
+2232 RTKNEKE

>member
-1 MNLLKKNKYSIRK
+1 
-14 YKVGIFS
+14 
-21 TLIGTVLLLS
+21 
-31 NPNGAQAL
+31 
-39 TTDHNV
+39 
-45 QGGSNQALPGNSQN
+45 
-59 TNADTNRDIVN
+59 
-70 DSQNTPNAHATDNTS
+70 
-85 TNQALTNHQNV
+85 
-96 DVANQVGPAP
+96 
-106 IQPSASPAQN
+106 
-116 NNNSNANSTATEP
+116 
-129 AANTNNNLA
+129 
-138 SNNNTLNVPNNT
+138 
-150 DNNDSARHLTLKEI
+150 
-164 QEDVRHSSDKPELV
+164 
-178 AIAEE
+178 
-183 ASNRPKKRSRR
+183 
-194 AAPTDP
+194 
-200 NATPADPTA
+200 
-209 TPADPTAGNGSAPV
+209 
-223 AITAPYT
+223 
-230 PTTDPNANNIGQNAP
+230 
-245 NEVLSFDDN
+245 
-254 NIRPSTNR
+254 
-262 SVPTVTVVDNLP
+262 
-274 GYTLING
+274 
-281 GKVGVFSHAM
+281 
-291 VRTSMFDSGD
+291 
-301 AKNYQAQ
+301 
-308 GNVIALGRIRGNDT
+308 
-322 NDHGD
+322 
-327 FNGIE
+327 
-332 KTLTVNPNS
+332 
-341 ELIFEFNTMTTK
+341 
-353 NYQAQGNVIALG
+353 
-365 RIRGN
+365 
-370 DTNDHGDFNGIEKT
+370 
-384 LTVNPNSELIFEF
+384 
-397 NTMTTKNYQG
+397 
-407 MTNLIIKN
+407 
-415 ADNDTVIGEKVVA
+415 
-428 YGPIWRLLKVPEN
+428 
-441 VSHLKIQFVPKND
+441 
-454 AITDARGIYQLRDG
+454 
-468 YKYYDFV
+468 
-475 DSIGLHSGSHVY
+475 
-487 VERRTMEPTA
+487 
-497 TNNKEFTVT
+497 
-506 TSLKNNGNFG
+506 
-516 ASFNTDDFVYKIQL
+516 
-530 PEGVEYVNNSL
+530 
-541 TKDFPS
+541 
-547 GNSGVDINDMNVT
+547 
-560 YDAANRIITIKSTG
+560 
-574 GGTGNSP
+574 
-581 ARLMPDKILDLKYK
+581 
-595 LRVNNVPTPRTV
+595 
-607 TFNDTLTYK
+607 
-616 TYSQDFINSPAES
+616 
-629 HTVSTNPYTI
+629 
-639 DIIMNKDALQ
+639 
-649 AEVDRRIQQADYTF
+649 
-663 ASLDIFND
+663 
-671 LKRRAQTILDE
+671 
-682 NRNNVPLNKRVSQAD
+682 
-697 IDSLANQM
+697 M

-797 DKAAKQREIINHTP
+797 DKVAKQREIINNTP

-859 APQVTHKQA
+859 VPQVTHKQA

-922 DTAKGDGLNAI
+922 DTAKGDGLNVI

-973 AAIEKVNAAVAVA
+973 AAIEKVNAAVAAA
-986 NTNILNANTNA
+986 NTNILNANSNA

-1085 NIVVIQPATQVKTDA
+1085 NILAIQPATQVKTDA
-1100 RNAVNEKAREAI
+1100 RNTVNEKAREAI
-1112 TNINATPGA
+1112 SNINATPGA
-1121 TREEKQEAINR
+1121 TREEKQEAIDR
-1132 VNTLKNRALNDIGVT
+1132 VNTLKNRALTDIGVT

-1161 NQIGAVQ
+1161 NQIGTVQ
-1168 PHVTKKQT
+1168 PHVTKKQS
-1176 ATGVLTDLATAKK
+1176 ASGVLTDLATAKK

-1195 TNATT
+1195 TNATD

-1227 AEVDQAQQL
+1227 AEVDQALQAGKQ
-1236 GTKAINAIQP
+1236 AMNAIQP
-1246 NIVKKPAALAQTNQ
+1246 NIVKKPAVLAQINQ
-1260 HYSAKLVEINATPD
+1260 HYNAKLAEINATPD

-1283 INTLNQDR
+1283 INILNQDR

-1298 KQANTNA
+1298 KLANTNA

-1315 NNIDAVQ
+1315 NNIDTVQ

-1458 SQVNQAATNGVSAIK
+1458 SQVNQAATDGITAIK
-1473 IIQPE
+1473 MIQPE
-1478 TKIKPAAR
+1478 TKVKPAAR

-1559 AAARDAVKQQY
+1559 ATARDVVKQQY
-1570 EAKKHEIEQAEHATD
+1570 EVKKHEIEQAEHATD

-1605 INQAIANNDV
+1605 IDQAIANNDV

-1681 DIDNTTQ
+1681 NIDNTTQ

-1717 DNIDESNNNQLDAI
+1717 DNIDESNNNQLAAI

-1860 KPATTVKATAL
+1860 KPATTVKTTAL

-1876 IATNKINLIKANNE
+1876 IATHKINLIKSNNE
-1890 ATDEEQNAAIVQV
+1890 ATDEEQNAAIAQV
-1903 EKELIKAKQQ
+1903 EQALIKAKQH
-1913 IAGAVTNADV
+1913 IASAVTNADV

-1939 VINKKATA
+1939 VINRKASA
-1947 REQLTTLFN
+1947 REQLTTLLN

-1966 QATVEERNSILAQ
+1966 QATVEERNSVLAQ
-1979 LQNIYDTAIGQIDQD
+1979 LQNIYDAAIGQLDHD

-2001 KTATLNLQ
+2001 KTASFNLQ
-2009 TIHDLDVHPI
+2009 TIQGLDVHPV
-2019 KKPDAEKTI
+2019 KKPEAEKTI
-2028 NDDLARVTHLVQNYR
+2028 NQDIARVTHLVQNYR

-2094 ITEKENSLL
+2094 ITEKEHSLM
-2103 RIDNIAQQTYA
+2103 RIENIAQQTYA

-2141 MVDED
+2141 MIDED
-2146 ATLNDIKKDTQLI
+2146 ATLNDIKQHTQFI

-2201 VKELPNTGSE
+2201 EKELPNTGSE

-2232 RSKKEKE
+2232 RTKNEKE

>member
-301 AKNYQAQ
+301 A
-308 GNVIALGRIRGNDT
+308 
-322 NDHGD
+322 
-327 FNGIE
+327 
-332 KTLTVNPNS
+332 
-341 ELIFEFNTMTTK
+341 K

-1147 STTAMVNSIRDDAV
+1147 STAMVNSIRDDAV

-2080 LKRFNVALGDIEAV
+2080 LKRFNVTLGDIEAV

-2186 CTPIKKEDKQEVRKV
+2186 CTPIKKEVRKV

>member
-39 TTDHNV
+39 TTDNNV
-45 QGGSNQALPGNSQN
+45 QSDTNQATPVNSQDKDVAN
-59 TNADTNRDIVN
+59 NRGLAN
-70 DSQNTPNAHATDNTS
+70 SAQNTPNQSATTNQA
-85 TNQALTNHQNV
+85 TNQALVNHNNGSIV
-96 DVANQVGPAP
+96 NQATPTSV
-106 IQPSASPAQN
+106 QSSTPSAQN
-116 NNNSNANSTATEP
+116 NNHTDGNTTATETVSNAN
-129 AANTNNNLA
+129 NNDA
-138 SNNNTLNVPNNT
+138 VSNNTTLNVPNKTNE
-150 DNNDSARHLTLKEI
+150 NGSGGHLTLKEI

-178 AIAEE
+178 AIAEP

-194 AAPTDP
+194 AAPADP
-200 NATPADPTA
+200 NATPADPA
-209 TPADPTAGNGSAPV
+209 AAAAGNGGAPV

-230 PTTDPNANNIGQNAP
+230 PTTDPNANNAGQNAP

-254 NIRPSTNR
+254 GIRPSTNR
-262 SVPTVTVVDNLP
+262 SVPSVTVVDNLP
-274 GYTLING
+274 GFTLING

-291 VRTSMFDSGD
+291 VRTSMFDSAD

-308 GNVIALGRIRGNDT
+308 GNVIALGRI
-322 NDHGD
+322 
-327 FNGIE
+327 
-332 KTLTVNPNS
+332 K
-341 ELIFEFNTMTTK
+341 
-353 NYQAQGNVIALG
+353 
-365 RIRGN
+365 GN

-407 MTNLIIKN
+407 VTNLIIKN
-415 ADNDTVIGEKVVA
+415 ADNDTVIAEKSVA
-428 YGPIWRLLKVPEN
+428 YGPIWRLFKVPEN

-516 ASFNTDDFVYKIQL
+516 ASFNTDDFVYQVQL

-547 GNSGVDINDMNVT
+547 SNSGVDMNDFNVT
-560 YDAANRIITIKSTG
+560 YDAANRVITIKSTG
-574 GGTGNSP
+574 GGSGNSP

-616 TYSQDFINSPAES
+616 TYTQDFINSPAES

-697 IDSLANQM
+697 IDSLTNQM

-711 SVDAENAVNRKVDDM
+711 SVDAENAVNKKVDQM

-792 KQAIR
+792 KKAIR
-797 DKAAKQREIINHTP
+797 DKATKQREIINATP
-811 DATQDE
+811 DATEDE
-817 IQDALNQLT
+817 IQDALNQLA

-859 APQVTHKQA
+859 VPQVTHKKA

-908 ALEQINQATTNDDV
+908 ALEQINQATTNADV
-922 DTAKGDGLNAI
+922 DNAKGDGLNAI

-973 AAIEKVNAAVAVA
+973 AAIDKVNAAVTAA

-1013 EPATKV
+1013 TPATKV

-1025 AIDQSAETQHNAI
+1025 AIDKSAETQHNTI

-1100 RNAVNEKAREAI
+1100 RNVVNDKAREAI

-1132 VNTLKNRALNDIGVT
+1132 VNTLKNRALTDIGVT

-1176 ATGVLTDLATAKK
+1176 ATGVLNDLATAKK

-1212 DLATAI
+1212 ELATAI

-1246 NIVKKPAALAQTNQ
+1246 NIVKKPAALAQINQ
-1260 HYSAKLVEINATPD
+1260 HYNAKLAEINATPD

-1291 QQAIESI
+1291 QQAIESV

-1375 NQNQTNDQVDATT
+1375 NQNQTNDQVDTTT
-1388 NQAINA
+1388 NQALNA

-1437 LQALAK
+1437 SQALAK

-1478 TKIKPAAR
+1478 TKVKPAAR

-1492 ANELRAQINQDKEA
+1492 VNELRAKINQDKEA
-1506 TAEERQAAL
+1506 TAEERQVAL
-1515 DKIND
+1515 DKINEF
-1520 LVAKAMTNITN
+1520 VNQAMTDITN
-1531 DRTNQQVND
+1531 NRTNQQVD
-1540 STNQALDDIA
+1540 DTTSQALDSIA
-1550 LVTPDHIVR
+1550 LVAPEHIVR

-1570 EAKKHEIEQAEHATD
+1570 EAKKQEIEQAEHATD

-1593 QLANNEKRALQN
+1593 QLANNEKLALQN
-1605 INQAIANNDV
+1605 INQAVTNNDV
-1615 KRVESNG
+1615 KRVETNG

-1628 VEPHIVVKPEAQ
+1628 VQPHIVIKPEAQ
-1640 EAIKASADN
+1640 QAIKASAEN

-1656 TPHATTDELDEAN
+1656 TPHATVDELDEAN
-1669 QQINDTLKQGQQ
+1669 QLISDTLKQAQQ
-1681 DIDNTTQ
+1681 EIENTNQ
-1688 DAAVNDVRNQTI
+1688 DAAVTDVRNQTI

-1717 DNIDESNNNQLDAI
+1717 DSIEENNKNQLDAI

-1742 NVAIAALNK
+1742 DVAIDTLNK
-1751 IVNAIKNDIAQ
+1751 IVNTIKNDIAQ
-1762 NKTNAEVDQ
+1762 NKTNAEVDR
-1771 TEADGNNNIK
+1771 TETDGNDNIK

-1788 VKPAARQSVS
+1788 VKPAARQSVGV
-1798 AKAEAQNALIDQSDL
+1798 KAEAQNVLIDQSDL

-1847 QNSIDAQNIISKI
+1847 QDSIDAQNIISKI

-1876 IATNKINLIKANNE
+1876 IATNKINLSKANNE
-1890 ATDEEQNAAIVQV
+1890 ATDEEQNIAIAQV

-1913 IAGAVTNADV
+1913 IASAVTNADV

-1929 GKNEIREIEP
+1929 EKNEIREIEP
-1939 VINKKATA
+1939 VINRKASA

-1956 DKKQAIEANV
+1956 DKKQAIEANI

-2001 KTATLNLQ
+2001 KTASLNLQ

-2028 NDDLARVTHLVQNYR
+2028 NDDLARVTALVQNYR
-2043 KVSDRNK
+2043 KVSNRNK

-2080 LKRFNVALGDIEAV
+2080 LKRFNVALSDIEAV

-2127 VKALIDQYVADGNR
+2127 VKVLIDQYVADGNR
-2141 MVDED
+2141 MIDED
-2146 ATLNDIKKDTQLI
+2146 ATLNDIKQHTQFI
-2159 IDEILAIKLP
+2159 VDEILAIKLP
-2169 AEVIKASPKVG
+2169 AEPTKVSPKVI

-2186 CTPIKKEDKQEVRKV
+2186 CTPIKKEETHESRKV
-2201 VKELPNTGSE
+2201 EKELPNTGSE
-2211 EMDLPLKE
+2211 GMDLPLKE
-2219 LALITGAALLARR
+2219 FALITGAALLARR
-2232 RSKKEKE
+2232 RTKNEKE

>member
-39 TTDHNV
+39 TTDNNV
-45 QGGSNQALPGNSQN
+45 QSDTNQATPVNSQ
-59 TNADTNRDIVN
+59 DTNVANNRGLAN
-70 DSQNTPNAHATDNTS
+70 SAQNTPNQSATTNQS
-85 TNQALTNHQNV
+85 TNQALVNHNNGSI
-96 DVANQVGPAP
+96 ANQATPTSV
-106 IQPSASPAQN
+106 QSSTPSVQN
-116 NNNSNANSTATEP
+116 NNHTDGNTTATETVSNAN
-129 AANTNNNLA
+129 NNDVV
-138 SNNNTLNVPNNT
+138 SNNTTLNVPNKTNE
-150 DNNDSARHLTLKEI
+150 NGSGGHLTLKEI

-178 AIAEE
+178 AIAEQ

-194 AAPTDP
+194 AAPADP
-200 NATPADPTA
+200 NATPADPAAAAANGTV
-209 TPADPTAGNGSAPV
+209 PAGN
-223 AITAPYT
+223 TAMYT
-230 PTTDPNANNIGQNAP
+230 PTTDPNANNAGQNAP

-254 NIRPSTNR
+254 GIRPSTNR
-262 SVPTVTVVDNLP
+262 SVPSVTVVDNLP
-274 GYTLING
+274 GFTLING

-301 AKNYQAQ
+301 NKNYQAQ
-308 GNVIALGRIRGNDT
+308 GNVIALGRIHGTDT

-353 NYQAQGNVIALG
+353 NGQGATNV
-365 RIRGN
+365 
-370 DTNDHGDFNGIEKT
+370 
-384 LTVNPNSELIFEF
+384 
-397 NTMTTKNYQG
+397 
-407 MTNLIIKN
+407 IIKN
-415 ADNDTVIGEKVVA
+415 ADTNDTIAEKTVEG
-428 YGPIWRLLKVPEN
+428 GPTLRLFKVPDN
-441 VSHLKIQFVPKND
+441 VRNLKIQFVPKND
-454 AITDARGIYQLRDG
+454 AITDARGIYQLKDG
-468 YKYYDFV
+468 YKYYSFV

-487 VERRTMEPTA
+487 VERRAMDPTA

-506 TSLKNNGNFG
+506 TSLKNNGNSG
-516 ASFNTDDFVYKIQL
+516 ASLDTNDFVYQVQL

-547 GNSGVDINDMNVT
+547 NNSGVDVNDMKVT
-560 YDAANRIITIKSTG
+560 YDAANRVITIKSTG
-574 GGTGNSP
+574 GGTTNSP

-616 TYSQDFINSPAES
+616 TYTQDFINSPAES

-649 AEVDRRIQQADYTF
+649 GEVDRRIQQADYTF

-697 IDSLANQM
+697 IDSLTNQM

-711 SVDAENAVNRKVDDM
+711 SVDAENAVNKKVDQM

-738 EEKQAAIQV
+738 EEKQAAIQI

-764 DDGVTRIK
+764 DEGVTRIK

-792 KQAIR
+792 KKAIR
-797 DKAAKQREIINHTP
+797 DKAAKQREIINNTP

-817 IQDALNQLT
+817 IQDALNQLA

-833 DNVTNATTNADVE
+833 DNVTNATTNDDVE

-859 APQVTHKQA
+859 VPQVTHKQA

-877 ATKRQQINSNRE
+877 ATKRQQINNNRE

-908 ALEQINQATTNDDV
+908 ALEQINQATTNADV
-922 DTAKGDGLNAI
+922 DNAKGDGLNAI

-973 AAIEKVNAAVAVA
+973 AAIDKVNAAVTAA

-1013 EPATKV
+1013 TPATKV

-1025 AIDQSAETQHNAI
+1025 AIDKSAETQHNTI

-1100 RNAVNEKAREAI
+1100 RNAVNDKAREAI

-1132 VNTLKNRALNDIGVT
+1132 VNTLKNRALTDIGVT

-1176 ATGVLTDLATAKK
+1176 ATGVLNDLATAKK

-1212 DLATAI
+1212 ELATAI

-1246 NIVKKPAALAQTNQ
+1246 NIVKKPAALAQINQ
-1260 HYSAKLVEINATPD
+1260 HYNAKLAEINATPD
-1274 ATDDEKNAA
+1274 ATNDEKNAA

-1437 LQALAK
+1437 SQALAK

-1478 TKIKPAAR
+1478 TKVKPAAR

-1492 ANELRAQINQDKEA
+1492 ANELRAKINQDKEA

-1515 DKIND
+1515 DKINEF
-1520 LVAKAMTNITN
+1520 VNQAMTDITN
-1531 DRTNQQVND
+1531 NRTNQQVD
-1540 STNQALDDIA
+1540 DTTSQALDSIA
-1550 LVTPDHIVR
+1550 LVTPEHIVR
-1559 AAARDAVKQQY
+1559 AGARDAVKQQY
-1570 EAKKHEIEQAEHATD
+1570 EAKKQEIEQAEHATD

-1593 QLANNEKRALQN
+1593 QLANNEKLALQN
-1605 INQAIANNDV
+1605 INQAVTNNDV
-1615 KRVESNG
+1615 KRVETNG

-1628 VEPHIVVKPEAQ
+1628 VQPHIVIKPEAQ
-1640 EAIKASADN
+1640 QAIKASAEN

-1656 TPHATTDELDEAN
+1656 TPHATVDELDEAN
-1669 QQINDTLKQGQQ
+1669 QLISDTLKQAQQ
-1681 DIDNTTQ
+1681 EIENTNQ
-1688 DAAVNDVRNQTI
+1688 DAAVTDVRNQTI

-1717 DNIDESNNNQLDAI
+1717 DSIEENNKNQLDAI
-1731 RNTLDT
+1731 RDTLDT

-1742 NVAIAALNK
+1742 DVAIDTLNK
-1751 IVNAIKNDIAQ
+1751 IVNTIKNDIAQ
-1762 NKTNAEVDQ
+1762 NKTNAEVDR
-1771 TEADGNNNIK
+1771 TETDGNDNIK

-1788 VKPAARQSVS
+1788 VKPSARQSVGV
-1798 AKAEAQNALIDQSDL
+1798 KAEAQNALIDQSDL

-1847 QNSIDAQNIISKI
+1847 QDSINAQNIISKI

-1890 ATDEEQNAAIVQV
+1890 ATDEEQNAAIAQV

-1913 IAGAVTNADV
+1913 IASAVTNADV

-1929 GKNEIREIEP
+1929 EKNEIREIEP
-1939 VINKKATA
+1939 VINRKASA

-1956 DKKQAIEANV
+1956 DKKQAIEANI

-2001 KTATLNLQ
+2001 KTASLNIQ

-2028 NDDLARVTHLVQNYR
+2028 NDDLARVTALVQNYR

-2080 LKRFNVALGDIEAV
+2080 LKRFNVALSDIEAV

-2127 VKALIDQYVADGNR
+2127 VKVLIDQYVADGNR
-2141 MVDED
+2141 MIDED
-2146 ATLNDIKKDTQLI
+2146 ATLNDIKQHTQFI
-2159 IDEILAIKLP
+2159 VDEILAIKLP
-2169 AEVIKASPKVG
+2169 AEATKVSPKVI
-2180 QPAPKV
+2180 QSAPKV
-2186 CTPIKKEDKQEVRKV
+2186 CTPIKKEEIHESRKV
-2201 VKELPNTGSE
+2201 EKELPNTGSE
-2211 EMDLPLKE
+2211 GMDLPLKE
-2219 LALITGAALLARR
+2219 FALITGAALLARR
-2232 RSKKEKE
+2232 RTKNEKE

>member
-45 QGGSNQALPGNSQN
+45 QGGSNQALPGNSPN

-70 DSQNTPNAHATDNTS
+70 GSQNTPNAHATDNTS

-96 DVANQVGPAP
+96 GVANQVAPAP
-106 IQPSASPAQN
+106 IQPSTSSASN
-116 NNNSNANSTATEP
+116 NNHSDANSTATEP

-194 AAPTDP
+194 AAPADP
-200 NATPADPTA
+200 NA

-223 AITAPYT
+223 AITAPFT

-245 NEVLSFDDN
+245 NEVLTFDDN

-308 GNVIALGRIRGNDT
+308 GNVIALGRIKGNDT
-322 NDHGD
+322 NDHG
-327 FNGIE
+327 G
-332 KTLTVNPNS
+332 
-341 ELIFEFNTMTTK
+341 
-353 NYQAQGNVIALG
+353 
-365 RIRGN
+365 
-370 DTNDHGDFNGIEKT
+370 FNGIEKT

-607 TFNDTLTYK
+607 TFNDILTYK
-616 TYSQDFINSPAES
+616 TYTQDFINSPAES

-663 ASLDIFND
+663 ASLDIFNE

-697 IDSLANQM
+697 IDSLVNQM

-797 DKAAKQREIINHTP
+797 DKAAKQREIINNTP

-973 AAIEKVNAAVAVA
+973 AAIEKVNAAVAAA

-1100 RNAVNEKAREAI
+1100 RNAVNDKAREAI

-1195 TNATT
+1195 TNATD

-1246 NIVKKPAALAQTNQ
+1246 NIVKKPTALAQINQ
-1260 HYSAKLVEINATPD
+1260 HYNAKLAEINATPD

-1394 IDNVEAEVVIKPKAI
+1394 IDNVEAKVVIKPKAI

-1437 LQALAK
+1437 LLALAK

-1478 TKIKPAAR
+1478 TKVKPAAR

-1559 AAARDAVKQQY
+1559 ATARDAVKQQY

-1605 INQAIANNDV
+1605 IDQAIANNDV

-1788 VKPAARQSVS
+1788 VKPAARHSVS

-1913 IAGAVTNADV
+1913 IASAVTNADV

-1956 DKKQAIEANV
+1956 DKKLAIEANV

-2001 KTATLNLQ
+2001 KTASLNLQ

-2127 VKALIDQYVADGNR
+2127 VKALIDQYVADGIR
-2141 MVDED
+2141 MIDED
-2146 ATLNDIKKDTQLI
+2146 ATLNDIKQHTQFI
-2159 IDEILAIKLP
+2159 VDEILAIKLP
-2169 AEVIKASPKVG
+2169 AEATKVLPKVG
-2180 QPAPKV
+2180 QPAPKL
-2186 CTPIKKEDKQEVRKV
+2186 CTSIKKVDKQEVRKV

-2232 RSKKEKE
+2232 RNKNEKE

>member
-14 YKVGIFS
+14 YKIGIFS

-39 TTDHNV
+39 TTDNNV
-45 QGGSNQALPGNSQN
+45 QSDTNQATPVNSQDKDVAN
-59 TNADTNRDIVN
+59 NRGLAN
-70 DSQNTPNAHATDNTS
+70 SAQNTPNQSATTNQA
-85 TNQALTNHQNV
+85 TNQALVNHNNGSIV
-96 DVANQVGPAP
+96 NQATPTSV
-106 IQPSASPAQN
+106 QSSTPSAQN
-116 NNNSNANSTATEP
+116 NNHTDGNTTATETVSNAN
-129 AANTNNNLA
+129 NNDVA
-138 SNNNTLNVPNNT
+138 SNNTTLNVPNKTNE
-150 DNNDSARHLTLKEI
+150 NGSGGHLTLKEI

-178 AIAEE
+178 AIAEP

-194 AAPTDP
+194 AAPADP
-200 NATPADPTA
+200 NATPADPGA
-209 TPADPTAGNGSAPV
+209 AAAGNGGAPV

-230 PTTDPNANNIGQNAP
+230 PTTDPNANNAGQNAP

-254 NIRPSTNR
+254 SIRPSTNR
-262 SVPTVTVVDNLP
+262 SVPSVTVVDNLP
-274 GYTLING
+274 GFTLING
-281 GKVGVFSHAM
+281 GKVGVLSHAM
-291 VRTSMFDSGD
+291 VRTSMFEAGS
-301 AKNYQAQ
+301 NRTYQAQ
-308 GNVIALGRIRGNDT
+308 GNVLALGRISGTDASN
-322 NDHGD
+322 HGD

-332 KTLTVNPNS
+332 KSLTVNPNS
-341 ELIFEFNTMTTK
+341 ELIFEFNTMPTK
-353 NYQAQGNVIALG
+353 NGQGATNV
-365 RIRGN
+365 
-370 DTNDHGDFNGIEKT
+370 
-384 LTVNPNSELIFEF
+384 
-397 NTMTTKNYQG
+397 
-407 MTNLIIKN
+407 IIKN
-415 ADNDTVIGEKVVA
+415 ADTNDTIAEKTVEG
-428 YGPIWRLLKVPEN
+428 GPTLRLFKVPDN
-441 VSHLKIQFVPKND
+441 VRNLKIQFVPKND
-454 AITDARGIYQLRDG
+454 AITDARGIYQLKDG
-468 YKYYDFV
+468 YKYYSFV

-506 TSLKNNGNFG
+506 TSLKNNGNSG
-516 ASFNTDDFVYKIQL
+516 ASLDTDEFVYKIQL

-547 GNSGVDINDMNVT
+547 NNSGVDVNDMNVT
-560 YDAANRIITIKSTG
+560 YDAANRVITIKSTG
-574 GGTGNSP
+574 GGTTNSP

-616 TYSQDFINSPAES
+616 TYTQDFINSAAES

-671 LKRRAQTILDE
+671 LKKRAQTILAE

-697 IDSLANQM
+697 IDSLTNQM

-711 SVDAENAVNRKVDDM
+711 SVDAENAVNQKADQM

-747 IEEHKNEIIGN
+747 IEEHKGNIIGD

-792 KQAIR
+792 KKAIR
-797 DKAAKQREIINHTP
+797 DKATKQREIINATP
-811 DATQDE
+811 DATEDE
-817 IQDALNQLT
+817 IQDALNQLA

-859 APQVTHKQA
+859 VPQVTHKKA

-908 ALEQINQATTNDDV
+908 ALEQINQATTNADV
-922 DTAKGDGLNAI
+922 DNAKGDGLNAI

-973 AAIEKVNAAVAVA
+973 AAIDKVNAAVTAA

-1013 EPATKV
+1013 TPATKV

-1025 AIDQSAETQHNAI
+1025 AIDKSAETQHNTI

-1100 RNAVNEKAREAI
+1100 RNVVNDKAREAI

-1132 VNTLKNRALNDIGVT
+1132 VNTLKNRALTDIGVT

-1176 ATGVLTDLATAKK
+1176 ATGVLNDLATAKK

-1212 DLATAI
+1212 ELATAI

-1227 AEVDQAQQL
+1227 EEVDQAQQL

-1246 NIVKKPAALAQTNQ
+1246 NIVKKPAALAQINQ
-1260 HYSAKLVEINATPD
+1260 HYNAKLAEINATPD
-1274 ATDDEKNAA
+1274 ATNDEKNAA

-1298 KQANTNA
+1298 KKANTNA

-1388 NQAINA
+1388 NQAVNA

-1437 LQALAK
+1437 SQALAK

-1478 TKIKPAAR
+1478 TKVKPAAR

-1492 ANELRAQINQDKEA
+1492 ANELRAKINQDKEA
-1506 TAEERQAAL
+1506 TAEERQVAL
-1515 DKIND
+1515 DKINEF
-1520 LVAKAMTNITN
+1520 VNQAMTDITN
-1531 DRTNQQVND
+1531 NRTNQQVD
-1540 STNQALDDIA
+1540 DTTSQALDSIA
-1550 LVTPDHIVR
+1550 LVAPEHIVR

-1570 EAKKHEIEQAEHATD
+1570 EAKKQEIEQAEHATD

-1593 QLANNEKRALQN
+1593 QLANNEKLALQN
-1605 INQAIANNDV
+1605 INQAVTNNDV
-1615 KRVESNG
+1615 KRVETNG

-1628 VEPHIVVKPEAQ
+1628 VQPHIVIKPEAQ
-1640 EAIKASADN
+1640 QAIKASAEN

-1656 TPHATTDELDEAN
+1656 TPHATVDELDEAN
-1669 QQINDTLKQGQQ
+1669 QLISDTLKQAQQ
-1681 DIDNTTQ
+1681 EIENTNQ
-1688 DAAVNDVRNQTI
+1688 DAAVTDVRNQTI

-1717 DNIDESNNNQLDAI
+1717 DSIEENNKNQLDAI

-1742 NVAIAALNK
+1742 DVAIDTLNK
-1751 IVNAIKNDIAQ
+1751 IVNTIKNDIAQ
-1762 NKTNAEVDQ
+1762 NKTNAEVDR
-1771 TEADGNNNIK
+1771 TETDGNDNIK

-1788 VKPAARQSVS
+1788 VKPAARQSVGV
-1798 AKAEAQNALIDQSDL
+1798 KAETQNALIDQSDL

-1847 QNSIDAQNIISKI
+1847 QDSINAQNIISKI

-1890 ATDEEQNAAIVQV
+1890 ATDEEQNIAIAQV

-1913 IAGAVTNADV
+1913 IASAVTNADV
-1923 AYLLHD
+1923 AYLLHNE
-1929 GKNEIREIEP
+1929 KNEIREIEP
-1939 VINKKATA
+1939 VINRKASA

-1956 DKKQAIEANV
+1956 DKKQAIEANI

-2001 KTATLNLQ
+2001 KTASLNLQ

-2028 NDDLARVTHLVQNYR
+2028 NDDLARVTALVQNYR

-2080 LKRFNVALGDIEAV
+2080 LKRFNVALSDIEAV

-2127 VKALIDQYVADGNR
+2127 VKVLIDQYVADGNR
-2141 MVDED
+2141 MIDED
-2146 ATLNDIKKDTQLI
+2146 ATLNDIKQHTQFI
-2159 IDEILAIKLP
+2159 VDEILAIKLP
-2169 AEVIKASPKVG
+2169 AEATKVSPKVI

-2186 CTPIKKEDKQEVRKV
+2186 CTPIKKEETHESRKV
-2201 VKELPNTGSE
+2201 EKELPNTGSE
-2211 EMDLPLKE
+2211 GMDLPLKE
-2219 LALITGAALLARR
+2219 FALITGAALLARR
-2232 RSKKEKE
+2232 RTKNEKE

>member
-39 TTDHNV
+39 TTDNNV
-45 QGGSNQALPGNSQN
+45 QSDTNQATPVNSQ
-59 TNADTNRDIVN
+59 DTNVANNRGLAN
-70 DSQNTPNAHATDNTS
+70 SAQNTPNQSATTNQS
-85 TNQALTNHQNV
+85 TNQALVNHNNGSI
-96 DVANQVGPAP
+96 ANQATPTSV
-106 IQPSASPAQN
+106 QSSTPSAQN
-116 NNNSNANSTATEP
+116 NNHTDGNTTATETVSNAN
-129 AANTNNNLA
+129 NKDVV
-138 SNNNTLNVPNNT
+138 SNNTTLNVPNKTNE
-150 DNNDSARHLTLKEI
+150 NGSGGHLTLKEI

-178 AIAEE
+178 AIAEQ

-194 AAPTDP
+194 AAPADP
-200 NATPADPTA
+200 NATPADPA
-209 TPADPTAGNGSAPV
+209 AAAAGNGGAPV

-230 PTTDPNANNIGQNAP
+230 PTTDPNANNAGQNAP

-254 NIRPSTNR
+254 GIRPSTNR
-262 SVPTVTVVDNLP
+262 SVPSVTVVDNLP
-274 GYTLING
+274 GFTLING

-308 GNVIALGRIRGNDT
+308 GNVIALGRIKGNDT

-332 KTLTVNPNS
+332 KS
-341 ELIFEFNTMTTK
+341 
-353 NYQAQGNVIALG
+353 
-365 RIRGN
+365 
-370 DTNDHGDFNGIEKT
+370 

-407 MTNLIIKN
+407 VTNLIIKN
-415 ADNDTVIGEKVVA
+415 ADNDTVIAEKSVA
-428 YGPIWRLLKVPEN
+428 YGPIWRLFKVPEN

-516 ASFNTDDFVYKIQL
+516 ASFNTDDFVYKVQL

-547 GNSGVDINDMNVT
+547 SNSGVDMNDFNVT
-560 YDAANRIITIKSTG
+560 YDAANRVITIKSTG
-574 GGTGNSP
+574 GGSGNSP

-616 TYSQDFINSPAES
+616 TYTQDFINSPAES

-697 IDSLANQM
+697 IDSLTNQM

-711 SVDAENAVNRKVDDM
+711 SVDAENAVNKKVDQM

-792 KQAIR
+792 KKAIR
-797 DKAAKQREIINHTP
+797 DKATKQREIINATP
-811 DATQDE
+811 DATEDE
-817 IQDALNQLT
+817 IQDALNQLA

-846 TAKNNGINTIGAV
+846 IAKNNGINTIGAV
-859 APQVTHKQA
+859 VPQVTHKQA

-908 ALEQINQATTNDDV
+908 ALEQINQATTNADV
-922 DTAKGDGLNAI
+922 DNAKGDGLNAI

-973 AAIEKVNAAVAVA
+973 AAIDKVNAAVTAA

-1013 EPATKV
+1013 TPATKV

-1025 AIDQSAETQHNAI
+1025 AIDKSAETQHNTI

-1100 RNAVNEKAREAI
+1100 RNAVNDKAREAI

-1132 VNTLKNRALNDIGVT
+1132 VNTLKNRALTDIGVT

-1176 ATGVLTDLATAKK
+1176 ATGVLNDLATAKK

-1212 DLATAI
+1212 ELATAI

-1246 NIVKKPAALAQTNQ
+1246 NIVKKPAALAQINQ
-1260 HYSAKLVEINATPD
+1260 HYNAKLAEINATPD
-1274 ATDDEKNAA
+1274 ATNDEKNAA

-1361 NQINQLKDQAFNQI
+1361 NQINQLKDQAINQI
-1375 NQNQTNDQVDATT
+1375 NQNQTNDQVDTTT
-1388 NQAINA
+1388 NQAVNA

-1437 LQALAK
+1437 SQALA
-1443 EKEKALAAIDQAQTN
+1443 KEKALAAIDQAQTN

-1478 TKIKPAAR
+1478 TKVKPAAR

-1492 ANELRAQINQDKEA
+1492 ANELRAKINQDKEA
-1506 TAEERQAAL
+1506 TAEERQVAL
-1515 DKIND
+1515 DKINEF
-1520 LVAKAMTNITN
+1520 VNQAMTDITN
-1531 DRTNQQVND
+1531 NRTNQQVD
-1540 STNQALDDIA
+1540 DTTSQALDSIA
-1550 LVTPDHIVR
+1550 LVAPEHIVR

-1570 EAKKHEIEQAEHATD
+1570 EAKKQEIEQAEHATD

-1593 QLANNEKRALQN
+1593 QLANNEKLALQN
-1605 INQAIANNDV
+1605 INQAVTNNDV
-1615 KRVESNG
+1615 KRVETNG

-1628 VEPHIVVKPEAQ
+1628 VQPHIVIKPEAQ
-1640 EAIKASADN
+1640 QAIKATAEN

-1656 TPHATTDELDEAN
+1656 TPHATVDELDEAN
-1669 QQINDTLKQGQQ
+1669 QLISDTLKQAQQ
-1681 DIDNTTQ
+1681 EIENTNQ
-1688 DAAVNDVRNQTI
+1688 DAAVTDVRNQTI

-1717 DNIDESNNNQLDAI
+1717 DSIEENNKNQLDAI

-1742 NVAIAALNK
+1742 DVAIDTLNK
-1751 IVNAIKNDIAQ
+1751 IVNTIKNDIAQ
-1762 NKTNAEVDQ
+1762 NKTNAEVDR
-1771 TEADGNNNIK
+1771 TETDGNDNIK

-1788 VKPAARQSVS
+1788 VKPAARQSVGV
-1798 AKAEAQNALIDQSDL
+1798 KAEAQNALIDQSDL

-1847 QNSIDAQNIISKI
+1847 QDSIDAQNIISKI

-1890 ATDEEQNAAIVQV
+1890 ATDEEQNIAIAQV

-1913 IAGAVTNADV
+1913 IASAVTNADV

-1929 GKNEIREIEP
+1929 EKNEIREIEP
-1939 VINKKATA
+1939 VINRKASA

-1956 DKKQAIEANV
+1956 DKKQAIEANI

-2001 KTATLNLQ
+2001 KTASLNLQ

-2028 NDDLARVTHLVQNYR
+2028 NDDLARVTALVQNYR
-2043 KVSDRNK
+2043 KVSNRNK

-2080 LKRFNVALGDIEAV
+2080 LKRFNVALSDIEAV

-2127 VKALIDQYVADGNR
+2127 VKVLIDQYVADGNR
-2141 MVDED
+2141 MIDED
-2146 ATLNDIKKDTQLI
+2146 ATLNDIKQHTQFI
-2159 IDEILAIKLP
+2159 VDEILAIKLP
-2169 AEVIKASPKVG
+2169 AEATKVSPKEI

-2186 CTPIKKEDKQEVRKV
+2186 CTPIKKEETHESRKV
-2201 VKELPNTGSE
+2201 EKELPNTGSE
-2211 EMDLPLKE
+2211 GMDLPLKE
-2219 LALITGAALLARR
+2219 FALITGAALLARR
-2232 RSKKEKE
+2232 RTKNEKE

>member
-39 TTDHNV
+39 TTDNNV
-45 QGGSNQALPGNSQN
+45 QSDTNQATPVNSQ
-59 TNADTNRDIVN
+59 DTNVANNRGLAN
-70 DSQNTPNAHATDNTS
+70 SAQNTPNQSATTNQS
-85 TNQALTNHQNV
+85 TNQALVNHNNGSI
-96 DVANQVGPAP
+96 ANQATPTSV
-106 IQPSASPAQN
+106 QSSTPSAQN
-116 NNNSNANSTATEP
+116 NNHTDGNTTATETVSNAN
-129 AANTNNNLA
+129 NKDVV
-138 SNNNTLNVPNNT
+138 SNNTTLNVPNKTNE
-150 DNNDSARHLTLKEI
+150 NGSGGHLTLKEI

-178 AIAEE
+178 AIAEQ

-194 AAPTDP
+194 AAPADP
-200 NATPADPTA
+200 NATPADPA
-209 TPADPTAGNGSAPV
+209 AAAAGNGGAPV

-230 PTTDPNANNIGQNAP
+230 PTTDPNANNAGQNAP

-254 NIRPSTNR
+254 GIRPSTNR
-262 SVPTVTVVDNLP
+262 SVPSVTVVDNLP
-274 GYTLING
+274 GFTLING

-308 GNVIALGRIRGNDT
+308 GNVIALGRIKGNDT

-332 KTLTVNPNS
+332 KS
-341 ELIFEFNTMTTK
+341 
-353 NYQAQGNVIALG
+353 
-365 RIRGN
+365 
-370 DTNDHGDFNGIEKT
+370 

-407 MTNLIIKN
+407 VTNLIIKN
-415 ADNDTVIGEKVVA
+415 ADNDTVIAEKSVA
-428 YGPIWRLLKVPEN
+428 YGPIWRLFKVPEN

-516 ASFNTDDFVYKIQL
+516 ASFNTDDFVYKVQL

-547 GNSGVDINDMNVT
+547 SNSGVDMNDFNVT
-560 YDAANRIITIKSTG
+560 YDAANRVITIKSTG
-574 GGTGNSP
+574 GGSGNSP

-616 TYSQDFINSPAES
+616 TYTQDFINSPAES

-697 IDSLANQM
+697 IDSLTNQM

-711 SVDAENAVNRKVDDM
+711 SVDAENAVNKKVDQM

-792 KQAIR
+792 KKAIR
-797 DKAAKQREIINHTP
+797 DKATKQREIINATP
-811 DATQDE
+811 DATEDE
-817 IQDALNQLT
+817 IQDALNQLA

-846 TAKNNGINTIGAV
+846 IAKNNGINTIGAV
-859 APQVTHKQA
+859 VPQVTHKQA

-908 ALEQINQATTNDDV
+908 ALEQINQATTNADV
-922 DTAKGDGLNAI
+922 DNAKGDGLNAI

-973 AAIEKVNAAVAVA
+973 AAIDKVNAAVTAA

-1013 EPATKV
+1013 TPATKV

-1025 AIDQSAETQHNAI
+1025 AIDKSAETQHNTI

-1060 ATAKQNINAA
+1060 ATAKQNINTA

-1100 RNAVNEKAREAI
+1100 RNAVNDKAREAI

-1132 VNTLKNRALNDIGVT
+1132 VNTLKNRALTDIGVT

-1176 ATGVLTDLATAKK
+1176 ATGVLNDLATAKK

-1212 DLATAI
+1212 ELATAI

-1246 NIVKKPAALAQTNQ
+1246 NIVKKPAALAQINQ
-1260 HYSAKLVEINATPD
+1260 HYNAKLAEINATPD
-1274 ATDDEKNAA
+1274 ATNDEKNAA

-1361 NQINQLKDQAFNQI
+1361 NQINQLKDQAINQI
-1375 NQNQTNDQVDATT
+1375 NQNQTNDQVDTTT
-1388 NQAINA
+1388 NQAVNA

-1414 AVKEKQQQIDN
+1414 AVKEKEQQIDN

-1437 LQALAK
+1437 SQALAK

-1478 TKIKPAAR
+1478 TKVKPAAR

-1492 ANELRAQINQDKEA
+1492 ANELRAKINQDKEA
-1506 TAEERQAAL
+1506 TAEERQVAL
-1515 DKIND
+1515 DKINEF
-1520 LVAKAMTNITN
+1520 VNQAMTDITN
-1531 DRTNQQVND
+1531 NRTNQQVD
-1540 STNQALDDIA
+1540 DTTSQALDSIA
-1550 LVTPDHIVR
+1550 LVAPEHIFR

-1570 EAKKHEIEQAEHATD
+1570 EAKKQEIEQAEHATD

-1593 QLANNEKRALQN
+1593 QLANNEKLALQN
-1605 INQAIANNDV
+1605 INQAVTNNDV
-1615 KRVESNG
+1615 KRVETNG

-1628 VEPHIVVKPEAQ
+1628 VQPHIVIKPEAQ
-1640 EAIKASADN
+1640 QAIKATAEN

-1656 TPHATTDELDEAN
+1656 TPHATVDELDEAN
-1669 QQINDTLKQGQQ
+1669 QLISDTLKQAQQ
-1681 DIDNTTQ
+1681 EIENTNQ
-1688 DAAVNDVRNQTI
+1688 DAAVTDVRNQTI

-1717 DNIDESNNNQLDAI
+1717 DSIEENNKNQLDAI

-1742 NVAIAALNK
+1742 DVAIDTLNK
-1751 IVNAIKNDIAQ
+1751 IVNTIKNDIAQ
-1762 NKTNAEVDQ
+1762 NKTNAEVDR
-1771 TEADGNNNIK
+1771 TETDGNDNIK

-1788 VKPAARQSVS
+1788 VKPAARQSVGV
-1798 AKAEAQNALIDQSDL
+1798 KAEAQNALIDQSDL

-1847 QNSIDAQNIISKI
+1847 QDSIDAQNIISKI

-1890 ATDEEQNAAIVQV
+1890 ATDEEQNIAIAQV

-1913 IAGAVTNADV
+1913 IASAVTNADV

-1929 GKNEIREIEP
+1929 EKNEIREIEP
-1939 VINKKATA
+1939 VINRKASA

-1956 DKKQAIEANV
+1956 DKKQAIEANI

-2001 KTATLNLQ
+2001 KTASLNLQ

-2028 NDDLARVTHLVQNYR
+2028 NDDLARVTALVQNYR
-2043 KVSDRNK
+2043 KVSNRNK

-2065 EELKTARTNADVDAV
+2065 EELKTARTNADVDTV
-2080 LKRFNVALGDIEAV
+2080 LKRFNVALSDIEAV

-2127 VKALIDQYVADGNR
+2127 VKVLIDQYVADGNR
-2141 MVDED
+2141 MIDED
-2146 ATLNDIKKDTQLI
+2146 ATLNDIKQHTQFI
-2159 IDEILAIKLP
+2159 VDEILAIKLP
-2169 AEVIKASPKVG
+2169 AEATKVSPKEI

-2186 CTPIKKEDKQEVRKV
+2186 CTPIKKEETHESRKV
-2201 VKELPNTGSE
+2201 EKELPNTGSE
-2211 EMDLPLKE
+2211 GMDLPLKE
-2219 LALITGAALLARR
+2219 FALITGAALLARR
-2232 RSKKEKE
+2232 RTKNEKE

>member
-39 TTDHNV
+39 TTDNNV
-45 QGGSNQALPGNSQN
+45 QSDTNQATPVNSQ
-59 TNADTNRDIVN
+59 DTNVANNRGLAN
-70 DSQNTPNAHATDNTS
+70 SAQNTPNQSATTNQS
-85 TNQALTNHQNV
+85 TNQALVNHNNGSI
-96 DVANQVGPAP
+96 ANQATPTSV
-106 IQPSASPAQN
+106 QSSTPSAQN
-116 NNNSNANSTATEP
+116 NNHTDGNTTATETVSNAN
-129 AANTNNNLA
+129 NKDVV
-138 SNNNTLNVPNNT
+138 SNNTTLNVPNKTNE
-150 DNNDSARHLTLKEI
+150 NGSGGHLTLKEI

-178 AIAEE
+178 AIAEQ

-194 AAPTDP
+194 AAPADP
-200 NATPADPTA
+200 NATPADPA
-209 TPADPTAGNGSAPV
+209 AAPAGNGGAPV

-230 PTTDPNANNIGQNAP
+230 PTTDPNANNAGQNAP

-254 NIRPSTNR
+254 GIRPSTNR
-262 SVPTVTVVDNLP
+262 SVPSVTVVDNLP
-274 GYTLING
+274 GFTLING

-308 GNVIALGRIRGNDT
+308 GNVIALGRIKGNDT

-332 KTLTVNPNS
+332 KS
-341 ELIFEFNTMTTK
+341 
-353 NYQAQGNVIALG
+353 
-365 RIRGN
+365 
-370 DTNDHGDFNGIEKT
+370 

-407 MTNLIIKN
+407 VTNLIIKN
-415 ADNDTVIGEKVVA
+415 ADNDTVIAEKSVA
-428 YGPIWRLLKVPEN
+428 YGPIWRLFKVPEN

-516 ASFNTDDFVYKIQL
+516 ASFNTDDFVYKVQL

-547 GNSGVDINDMNVT
+547 SNSGVDMNDFNVT
-560 YDAANRIITIKSTG
+560 YDAANRVITIKSTG
-574 GGTGNSP
+574 GGSGNSP

-616 TYSQDFINSPAES
+616 TYTQDFINSPAES

-697 IDSLANQM
+697 IDSLTNQM

-711 SVDAENAVNRKVDDM
+711 SVDAENAVNKKVDQM

-792 KQAIR
+792 KKAIR
-797 DKAAKQREIINHTP
+797 DKATKQREIINATP
-811 DATQDE
+811 DATEDE
-817 IQDALNQLT
+817 IQDALNQLA

-846 TAKNNGINTIGAV
+846 IAKNNGINTIGAV
-859 APQVTHKQA
+859 VPQVTHKQA

-908 ALEQINQATTNDDV
+908 ALEQINQATTNADV
-922 DTAKGDGLNAI
+922 DNAKGDGLNAI

-973 AAIEKVNAAVAVA
+973 AAIDKVNAAVTAA

-1013 EPATKV
+1013 TPATKV

-1025 AIDQSAETQHNAI
+1025 AIDKSAETQHNTI

-1100 RNAVNEKAREAI
+1100 RNAVNDKAREAI

-1132 VNTLKNRALNDIGVT
+1132 VNTLKNRALTDIGVT

-1176 ATGVLTDLATAKK
+1176 ATGVLNDLATAKK

-1212 DLATAI
+1212 ELATAI

-1246 NIVKKPAALAQTNQ
+1246 NIVKKPAALAQINQ
-1260 HYSAKLVEINATPD
+1260 HYNAKLAEINATPD
-1274 ATDDEKNAA
+1274 ATNDEKNAA

-1361 NQINQLKDQAFNQI
+1361 NQINQLKDQAINQI
-1375 NQNQTNDQVDATT
+1375 NQNQTNDQVDTTT
-1388 NQAINA
+1388 NQAVNA

-1437 LQALAK
+1437 SQALAK

-1478 TKIKPAAR
+1478 TKVKPAAR

-1492 ANELRAQINQDKEA
+1492 ANELRAKINQDKEA
-1506 TAEERQAAL
+1506 TAEERQVAL
-1515 DKIND
+1515 DKINEF
-1520 LVAKAMTNITN
+1520 VNQAMTDITN
-1531 DRTNQQVND
+1531 NRTNQQVD
-1540 STNQALDDIA
+1540 DTTSQALDSIA
-1550 LVTPDHIVR
+1550 LVAPEHIVR

-1570 EAKKHEIEQAEHATD
+1570 EAKKQEIEQAEHATD

-1593 QLANNEKRALQN
+1593 QLANNEKLALQN
-1605 INQAIANNDV
+1605 INQAVTNNDV
-1615 KRVESNG
+1615 KRVETNG

-1628 VEPHIVVKPEAQ
+1628 VQPHIVIKPEAQ
-1640 EAIKASADN
+1640 QAIKATAEN

-1656 TPHATTDELDEAN
+1656 TPHATVDELDEAN
-1669 QQINDTLKQGQQ
+1669 QLISDTLKQAQQ
-1681 DIDNTTQ
+1681 EIENTNQ
-1688 DAAVNDVRNQTI
+1688 DAAVTDVRNQTI

-1717 DNIDESNNNQLDAI
+1717 DSIEENNKNQLDAI

-1742 NVAIAALNK
+1742 DVAIDTLNK
-1751 IVNAIKNDIAQ
+1751 IVNTIKNDIAQ
-1762 NKTNAEVDQ
+1762 NKTNAEVDR
-1771 TEADGNNNIK
+1771 TETDGNDNIK

-1788 VKPAARQSVS
+1788 VKPAARQSVGV
-1798 AKAEAQNALIDQSDL
+1798 KAEAQNALIDQSDL

-1840 DKTAQVN
+1840 NKTAQVN
-1847 QNSIDAQNIISKI
+1847 QDSIDAQNIISKI

-1890 ATDEEQNAAIVQV
+1890 ATDEEQNIAIAQV

-1913 IAGAVTNADV
+1913 IASAVTNADV

-1929 GKNEIREIEP
+1929 EKNEIREIEP
-1939 VINKKATA
+1939 VINRKASA

-1956 DKKQAIEANV
+1956 DKKQAIEANI

-2001 KTATLNLQ
+2001 KTASLNLQ

-2028 NDDLARVTHLVQNYR
+2028 NDDLARVTALVQNYR
-2043 KVSDRNK
+2043 KVSNRNK

-2080 LKRFNVALGDIEAV
+2080 LKRFNVALSDIEAV

-2127 VKALIDQYVADGNR
+2127 VKVLIDQYVADGNR
-2141 MVDED
+2141 MIDED
-2146 ATLNDIKKDTQLI
+2146 ATLNDIKQHTQFI
-2159 IDEILAIKLP
+2159 VDEILAIKLP
-2169 AEVIKASPKVG
+2169 AEATKVSPKEI

-2186 CTPIKKEDKQEVRKV
+2186 CTPIKKEETHESRKV
-2201 VKELPNTGSE
+2201 EKELPNTGSE
-2211 EMDLPLKE
+2211 GMDLPLKE
-2219 LALITGAALLARR
+2219 FALITGAALLARR
-2232 RSKKEKE
+2232 RTKNEKE

>member
-39 TTDHNV
+39 TTDNNV
-45 QGGSNQALPGNSQN
+45 QSDTNQATPVNSQ
-59 TNADTNRDIVN
+59 DTNVANNRGLAN
-70 DSQNTPNAHATDNTS
+70 SAQNTPNQSATTNQS
-85 TNQALTNHQNV
+85 TNQALVNHNNGSI
-96 DVANQVGPAP
+96 ANQATPTSV
-106 IQPSASPAQN
+106 QSSTPSAQN
-116 NNNSNANSTATEP
+116 NNHTDGNTTATETVSNAN
-129 AANTNNNLA
+129 NKDVV
-138 SNNNTLNVPNNT
+138 SNNTTLNVPNKTNE
-150 DNNDSARHLTLKEI
+150 NGSGGHLTLKEI

-178 AIAEE
+178 AIAEQ
-183 ASNRPKKRSRR
+183 ASYRPKKRSRR
-194 AAPTDP
+194 AAPADP
-200 NATPADPTA
+200 NATPADPA
-209 TPADPTAGNGSAPV
+209 AAAAGNGGAPV

-230 PTTDPNANNIGQNAP
+230 PTTDPNANNAGQNAP

-254 NIRPSTNR
+254 GIRPSTNR
-262 SVPTVTVVDNLP
+262 SVPSVTVVDNLP
-274 GYTLING
+274 GFTLING

-308 GNVIALGRIRGNDT
+308 GNVIALGRIKGNDT

-332 KTLTVNPNS
+332 KS
-341 ELIFEFNTMTTK
+341 
-353 NYQAQGNVIALG
+353 
-365 RIRGN
+365 
-370 DTNDHGDFNGIEKT
+370 

-407 MTNLIIKN
+407 VTNLIIKN
-415 ADNDTVIGEKVVA
+415 ADNDTVIAEKSVA
-428 YGPIWRLLKVPEN
+428 YGPIWRLFKVPEN

-516 ASFNTDDFVYKIQL
+516 ASFNTDDFVYKVQL

-547 GNSGVDINDMNVT
+547 SNSGVDMNDFNVT
-560 YDAANRIITIKSTG
+560 YDAANRVITIKSTG
-574 GGTGNSP
+574 GGSGNSP

-616 TYSQDFINSPAES
+616 TYTQDFINSPAES

-697 IDSLANQM
+697 IDSLTNQM

-711 SVDAENAVNRKVDDM
+711 SVDAENAVNKKVDQM

-792 KQAIR
+792 KKAIR
-797 DKAAKQREIINHTP
+797 DKATKQREIINATP
-811 DATQDE
+811 DATEDE
-817 IQDALNQLT
+817 IQDALNQLA

-846 TAKNNGINTIGAV
+846 IAKNNGINTIGAV
-859 APQVTHKQA
+859 VPQVTHKQA

-908 ALEQINQATTNDDV
+908 ALEQINQATTNADV
-922 DTAKGDGLNAI
+922 DNAKGDGLNAI

-973 AAIEKVNAAVAVA
+973 AAIDKVNAAVTAA

-1013 EPATKV
+1013 TPATKV

-1025 AIDQSAETQHNAI
+1025 AIDKSAETQHNTI

-1100 RNAVNEKAREAI
+1100 RNAVNDKAREAI

-1132 VNTLKNRALNDIGVT
+1132 VNTLKNRALTDIGVT

-1176 ATGVLTDLATAKK
+1176 ATGVLNDLATAKK

-1212 DLATAI
+1212 ELATAI

-1246 NIVKKPAALAQTNQ
+1246 NIVKKPAALAQINQ
-1260 HYSAKLVEINATPD
+1260 HYNAKLAEINATPD
-1274 ATDDEKNAA
+1274 ATNDEKNAA

-1361 NQINQLKDQAFNQI
+1361 NQINQLKDQAINQI

-1388 NQAINA
+1388 NQAVNA

-1437 LQALAK
+1437 SQALAK

-1478 TKIKPAAR
+1478 TKVKPAAR

-1515 DKIND
+1515 DKINEF
-1520 LVAKAMTNITN
+1520 VNQAMTDITN
-1531 DRTNQQVND
+1531 NRTNQQVD
-1540 STNQALDDIA
+1540 DTTSQALDSIA

-1570 EAKKHEIEQAEHATD
+1570 EAKKREIEQAEHATD

-1593 QLANNEKRALQN
+1593 QLANNEKLALQN
-1605 INQAIANNDV
+1605 IDQAIANNDV
-1615 KRVESNG
+1615 KRVETNG

-1640 EAIKASADN
+1640 QAIKATAEN

-1656 TPHATTDELDEAN
+1656 TPHATVDELDEAN
-1669 QQINDTLKQGQQ
+1669 QLISDTLKQAQQ
-1681 DIDNTTQ
+1681 EIENTNQ
-1688 DAAVNDVRNQTI
+1688 DAAVTDVRNQTI

-1717 DNIDESNNNQLDAI
+1717 DSIEENNKNQLDAI

-1742 NVAIAALNK
+1742 DVAIDTLNK
-1751 IVNAIKNDIAQ
+1751 IVNTIKNDIAQ
-1762 NKTNAEVDQ
+1762 NKTNAEVDR
-1771 TEADGNNNIK
+1771 TETDGNDNIK

-1788 VKPAARQSVS
+1788 VKPAARQSVGV
-1798 AKAEAQNALIDQSDL
+1798 KAEAQNALIDQSDL

-1847 QNSIDAQNIISKI
+1847 QDSIDAQNIISKI

-1890 ATDEEQNAAIVQV
+1890 ATDEEQNIAIAQV

-1913 IAGAVTNADV
+1913 IASAVTNADV

-1929 GKNEIREIEP
+1929 EKNEIREIEP
-1939 VINKKATA
+1939 VINRKASA

-1956 DKKQAIEANV
+1956 DKKQAIEANI

-2001 KTATLNLQ
+2001 KTASLNLQ

-2028 NDDLARVTHLVQNYR
+2028 NDDLARVTALVQNYR
-2043 KVSDRNK
+2043 KVSNRNK

-2080 LKRFNVALGDIEAV
+2080 LKRFNVALSDIEAV

-2127 VKALIDQYVADGNR
+2127 VKVLIDQYVADGNR
-2141 MVDED
+2141 MIDED
-2146 ATLNDIKKDTQLI
+2146 ATLNDIKQHTQFI
-2159 IDEILAIKLP
+2159 VDEILAIKLP
-2169 AEVIKASPKVG
+2169 AEATKVSPKEI

-2186 CTPIKKEDKQEVRKV
+2186 CTPIKKEETHESRKV
-2201 VKELPNTGSE
+2201 EKELPNTGSE
-2211 EMDLPLKE
+2211 GMDLPLKE
-2219 LALITGAALLARR
+2219 FALITGAALLARR
-2232 RSKKEKE
+2232 RTKNEKE

>member
-39 TTDHNV
+39 TTDNNV
-45 QGGSNQALPGNSQN
+45 QSDTNQATPVNSQ
-59 TNADTNRDIVN
+59 DTNVANNRGLAN
-70 DSQNTPNAHATDNTS
+70 SAQNTPNQSATTNQS
-85 TNQALTNHQNV
+85 TNQALVNHNNGSI
-96 DVANQVGPAP
+96 ANQATPTSV
-106 IQPSASPAQN
+106 QSSTPSVQN
-116 NNNSNANSTATEP
+116 NNHTDGNTTATETVSNAN
-129 AANTNNNLA
+129 NNDVV
-138 SNNNTLNVPNNT
+138 SNNTTLNVPNKTNE
-150 DNNDSARHLTLKEI
+150 NGSGGHLTLKEI

-178 AIAEE
+178 AIAEQ

-194 AAPTDP
+194 AAPADP
-200 NATPADPTA
+200 NATSADPAVAAANGTVPAGNTA
-209 TPADPTAGNGSAPV
+209 T
-223 AITAPYT
+223 YT
-230 PTTDPNANNIGQNAP
+230 PTTDPNANNAGQNAP

-254 NIRPSTNR
+254 GIRPSTNR
-262 SVPTVTVVDNLP
+262 SVPTVNVVNNLP
-274 GYTLING
+274 GFTLING

-301 AKNYQAQ
+301 NKNYQAQ
-308 GNVIALGRIRGNDT
+308 GNVIALGRIHGTDT
-322 NDHGD
+322 NGHGD

-353 NYQAQGNVIALG
+353 NGQGATNV
-365 RIRGN
+365 
-370 DTNDHGDFNGIEKT
+370 
-384 LTVNPNSELIFEF
+384 
-397 NTMTTKNYQG
+397 
-407 MTNLIIKN
+407 IIKN
-415 ADNDTVIGEKVVA
+415 ADTNDTIAEKTVEG
-428 YGPIWRLLKVPEN
+428 GPTLRLFKVPDN
-441 VSHLKIQFVPKND
+441 VRNLKIQFVPKND
-454 AITDARGIYQLRDG
+454 AITDARGIYQLKDG
-468 YKYYDFV
+468 YKYYSFV

-516 ASFNTDDFVYKIQL
+516 ASFNTDDFVYKVQL

-547 GNSGVDINDMNVT
+547 SNSGVDMNDFNVT
-560 YDAANRIITIKSTG
+560 YDAANRVITIKSTG
-574 GGTGNSP
+574 GGSGNSP

-616 TYSQDFINSPAES
+616 TYTQDFINSPAES

-663 ASLDIFND
+663 ASLDIFNS

-697 IDSLANQM
+697 IDALANQM

-711 SVDAENAVNRKVDDM
+711 SVDAENAVNQKVNQM

-738 EEKQAAIQV
+738 EEKQDAIQV
-747 IEEHKNEIIGN
+747 IEQHKDEIIGN

-792 KQAIR
+792 KKAIR
-797 DKAAKQREIINHTP
+797 DKATKQREIINATP
-811 DATQDE
+811 DATEDE
-817 IQDALNQLT
+817 IQDAINQLA

-859 APQVTHKQA
+859 VPQVTHKKA

-877 ATKRQQINSNRE
+877 ATKRQQINNNRE

-895 NAALNELTQATNH
+895 DAALNELTQATNH
-908 ALEQINQATTNDDV
+908 ALEQINQATTNADV
-922 DTAKGDGLNAI
+922 DNAKGDGLNAI

-973 AAIEKVNAAVAVA
+973 AAIDKVNAAVTAA

-997 DVEQVKT
+997 NVEQVKT

-1013 EPATKV
+1013 TPATKV

-1025 AIDQSAETQHNAI
+1025 AIDKSTETQHNTI

-1100 RNAVNEKAREAI
+1100 RNVVNDKAREAI

-1132 VNTLKNRALNDIGVT
+1132 VNTLKNRALTDIGVT

-1176 ATGVLTDLATAKK
+1176 ATGVLNDLATAKK

-1212 DLATAI
+1212 ELATAI

-1246 NIVKKPAALAQTNQ
+1246 NIVKKPAALAQINQ
-1260 HYSAKLVEINATPD
+1260 HYNAKLAEINATPD
-1274 ATDDEKNAA
+1274 ATNDEKNAA

-1361 NQINQLKDQAFNQI
+1361 NQINQFKDQAFNQI

-1388 NQAINA
+1388 NQAVNA

-1437 LQALAK
+1437 SQALAK

-1478 TKIKPAAR
+1478 TKVKPAAR

-1492 ANELRAQINQDKEA
+1492 ANELRAKINQDKEA
-1506 TAEERQAAL
+1506 TAEERQVAL
-1515 DKIND
+1515 DKINEF
-1520 LVAKAMTNITN
+1520 VNQAMTDITN
-1531 DRTNQQVND
+1531 NRTNQQVD
-1540 STNQALDDIA
+1540 DTTSQALDSIA
-1550 LVTPDHIVR
+1550 LVTPEHIVR
-1559 AAARDAVKQQY
+1559 AGARDAVKQQY
-1570 EAKKHEIEQAEHATD
+1570 EAKKQEIEQAEHATD

-1593 QLANNEKRALQN
+1593 QLANNEKLALQN
-1605 INQAIANNDV
+1605 INQAVTNNDV
-1615 KRVESNG
+1615 KRVETNG

-1628 VEPHIVVKPEAQ
+1628 VQPHIVIKPEAQ
-1640 EAIKASADN
+1640 QAIKASAEN

-1656 TPHATTDELDEAN
+1656 TPHATVDELDEAN
-1669 QQINDTLKQGQQ
+1669 QLISDTLKQAQQ
-1681 DIDNTTQ
+1681 EIENTNQ
-1688 DAAVNDVRNQTI
+1688 DAAVTDVRNQTI
-1700 KAIEQIKPKVRR
+1700 KQIKPKVRR

-1717 DNIDESNNNQLDAI
+1717 DSIEENNKNQLDAI
-1731 RNTLDT
+1731 RDTLDT

-1742 NVAIAALNK
+1742 DVAIDTLNK
-1751 IVNAIKNDIAQ
+1751 IVNTIKNDIAQ
-1762 NKTNAEVDQ
+1762 NKTNAEVDR
-1771 TEADGNNNIK
+1771 TETDGNDNIK

-1788 VKPAARQSVS
+1788 VKPSARQSVGV
-1798 AKAEAQNALIDQSDL
+1798 KAEAQNALIDQSDL

-1847 QNSIDAQNIISKI
+1847 QDSINAQNIISKI

-1890 ATDEEQNAAIVQV
+1890 ATDEEQNAAIAQV

-1913 IAGAVTNADV
+1913 IASAVTNADV

-1929 GKNEIREIEP
+1929 EKNEIREIEP
-1939 VINKKATA
+1939 VINRKASA

-1956 DKKQAIEANV
+1956 DKKQAIEANI

-2001 KTATLNLQ
+2001 KTASLNIQ

-2028 NDDLARVTHLVQNYR
+2028 NDDLARVTALVQNYR

-2080 LKRFNVALGDIEAV
+2080 LKRFNVALSDIEAV

-2127 VKALIDQYVADGNR
+2127 VKVLIDQYVADGNR
-2141 MVDED
+2141 MIDED
-2146 ATLNDIKKDTQLI
+2146 ATLNDIKQHTQFI
-2159 IDEILAIKLP
+2159 VDEILAIKLP
-2169 AEVIKASPKVG
+2169 AEATKVSPKVI
-2180 QPAPKV
+2180 QSAPKV
-2186 CTPIKKEDKQEVRKV
+2186 CTPIKKEEIHESRKV
-2201 VKELPNTGSE
+2201 EKELPNTGSE
-2211 EMDLPLKE
+2211 GMDLPLKE
-2219 LALITGAALLARR
+2219 FALITGAALLARR
-2232 RSKKEKE
+2232 RTKNEKE